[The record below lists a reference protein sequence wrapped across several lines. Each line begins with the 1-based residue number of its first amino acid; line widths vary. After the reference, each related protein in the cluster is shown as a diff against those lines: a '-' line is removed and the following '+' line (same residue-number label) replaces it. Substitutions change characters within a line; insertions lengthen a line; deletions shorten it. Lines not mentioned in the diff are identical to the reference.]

1 MRIPPNLI
9 ADGDEHITPAQ
20 LTLVALSQESID
32 ALVTKV
38 EGGAANVQDI
48 YPLAPLQEGILFHHL
63 MSGESDPYV
72 LSGVLAFRGREV
84 MERFV
89 SALQQVIDR
98 HDILRTGFFWEG
110 LEQPVQVVQRRA
122 TLPVSVV
129 ELDAGE
135 GDIVRQL
142 EARFDSR
149 GYRMDVSR
157 APLMHVHA
165 ACDGEHE
172 RWVARVLFH
181 HLSIDH
187 TTLERVIEEAR
198 AIGQGRVE
206 DLPRP
211 APFRNFV
218 AQARLGVSEADHE
231 AYFRAK
237 LGDIDEPTA
246 PFGLLSV
253 QGDGREIAEAAR
265 TLKPELSGA
274 LRGHARRLGVSAA
287 SMMHVAW
294 GLVLSRTTGRQDV
307 VFGTVLFGR
316 MQGGAQSDRALGLF
330 INTLPVRMR
339 VAQTGVEASVK
350 GTHAQLAE
358 LMRHEHAPLVLAQ
371 RCSGVPAQTPLFTSL
386 LNYRYS
392 KPKVAAAHIADGIE
406 LLDGHERTSYPLS
419 VTVDDHERD
428 FTIVAKVCERIGPQR
443 VCELMELALEQLTRA
458 LSANPGGELAELDV
472 LPAAERTQVLHGWNE
487 TGRAYARD
495 ACLHQL
501 FEAQVS
507 RTREAAAVIC
517 GDETLSYTDL
527 DARANRLAHYL
538 RGQGVGPDTR
548 VGLALGRGVEMMTG
562 LLAILKAGGAYVP
575 LDPGYASER
584 LRAIL
589 DDSRPAIVLADAAGR
604 TALDAL
610 AGAPPIADLH
620 ADASR
625 WSALPSTPPR
635 VEGLTPRHLA
645 YVIYT
650 SGSTGQPKGVMVEH
664 ASVVN
669 LWRALDE
676 AIYRT
681 HPSARRVSLNASIAF
696 DSLVKQWVQLLSGR
710 TLVVVPEPVRFDGRR
725 LLDAIGRD
733 RIDVFDCT
741 PSQLALIEGARGPED
756 EAYPQV
762 TLVGGEAIGEGMWSE
777 LASASSRTYYNV
789 YGPTEC
795 TVDATLARITAE
807 HAPHIGGPLANVR
820 AYVLNERLSPAPVG
834 VRGELYIGGAGVAR
848 GYLNRPELTRE
859 RFIDD
864 PFVAGGRL
872 YKTGDLARWR
882 TDGSL
887 EYLGRNDFQVKI
899 RGFRIELGEIEA
911 QLAKVTGVREV
922 VVLARDSA
930 AAVHDSAT
938 EHATPNAL
946 SPSLETSTATAAATA
961 TATATEK
968 RLVAYYTG
976 DADVAALRAQAAQ
989 HLPSYM
995 VPSAYVRL
1003 DAWPLTPNGKLDRR
1017 ALPAPA
1023 DDAYARAE
1031 YEAPRGAKEEAL
1043 AEIWRELLH
1052 VERVSRHDNFF
1063 ELGGHSLLAV
1073 QLVSRLRQALSV
1085 EVALGTVFDAPVLS
1099 ALAER
1104 LEAENTAVLP
1114 PIPLAPRDGR
1124 IALSLAQQRLWFLTQ
1139 LEGVSEAYHMS
1150 GAVRLDGPL
1159 NREVLQRALNRIV
1172 MRHEALRTCFAREEG
1187 EPIQVIQPHADLT
1200 VSYHD
1205 LREAKSIRHEAENR
1219 EQRAKDLS
1227 QAHASAPFDLS
1238 RDLPVRV
1245 LLLQL
1250 ADEAHVVQVVMHH
1263 IASDGWSVGVF
1274 LQELSALYGSF
1285 IAEQGDP
1292 LAPLPLQYA
1301 DYAAWQRR
1309 WLASGQLEKQGAFWQ
1324 TNLSGAPTLLE
1335 LPTDRPRPPKQSHAG
1350 ASVEVKLGAALSERV
1365 KRLSQRHG
1373 VTPYMTLLS
1382 SWAAVLS
1389 RLSGQEEVVIGSPV
1403 AGRNRTE
1410 VEALIGFF
1418 VNTLALRL
1426 DLSSEPTVGE
1436 LLKRTKAQVLSA
1448 QAHQDL
1454 PFDQVVERVKPPR
1467 STAHPPLFQVM
1478 FVWQNMPAGELTIP
1492 GLTIRAVETPLQTA
1506 QFELTLSLREAGD
1519 DIVGHLNYASALFDE
1534 STVRRYVTY
1543 WRRLLEGMTAG
1554 AADQTIVGLPLLDEA
1569 ERKQVVYAWNA
1580 TERDYPIEQCI
1591 HQLFEAQVDRKP
1603 EAIALT
1609 FEGQR
1614 LSYAELNARANRLA
1628 HYLQGRGVGPD
1639 RLVALCAERG
1649 IEMVVGLLAI
1659 LKAGGA
1665 YVPLD
1670 PAYASDRLRGIVED
1684 SQPALVLADAVGRAA
1699 LGELDGALPV
1709 IDLETDALRWREMPA
1724 TNPEV
1729 ASQHVHHL
1737 AYVIYTSGST
1747 GRPKGV
1753 MVEHAQVVRLFG
1765 ATQAWFGFDERDVWT
1780 LFHSHGFDFSVW
1792 EMWGALL
1799 HGGRLVIV
1807 PTEVTRTPSA
1817 FFALLCAEGVTV
1829 LNQTPSAFQAL
1840 MSAQEEREE
1849 AAGNI
1854 ERANVVAHRLRY
1866 VIFGGE
1872 ALEPRTL
1879 ASWYARHGERTQ
1891 LVNMYGITET
1901 TVHVTYCAL
1910 RAEDAMRLGASPIG
1924 VRIPDLQLYVL
1935 DARREPVPMGVTG
1948 ELYVGGAGVA
1958 RGYLNRPELTRE
1970 RFIDD
1975 PFVAG
1980 GRLYKTGD
1988 LARWRTDG
1996 SLEYLGRNDFQV
2008 KIRGFRI
2015 ELGEIEAQL
2024 AKVTG
2029 VREVV
2034 VLARDSAAEMR
2045 DNATPNAPMPKSS
2058 SETEKRLVAYYTGDA
2073 DVAAL
2078 RAQAAQ
2084 HLPSYM
2090 VPSAYVRLDAWPLTP
2105 NGKLDRRALPAP
2117 ADDAYARAEYEAPQG
2132 AKEEALAAIW
2142 RELLHVERVS
2152 RHDNFFELGGHSL
2165 LAIGVIERM
2174 RREGLHTDVRSIF
2187 NAQTLSDLAARA
2199 QTDDRSIQAPPNL
2212 IPARATRITP
2222 DMLPLVALTQT
2233 QIDMLAVQ
2241 VEGGAANIQDIYP
2254 LAPLQEGMVFHHLLH
2269 AESDAYMEAYF
2280 VGFRTRARLDRFL
2293 DALRM
2298 IVDRHDILR
2307 TGFFWEGLE
2316 QPVQIVQRRV
2326 RLPIEFVDLDPAD
2339 GDVLRQLE
2347 ARHDPRAHRLDIRRP
2362 ALLSCHA
2369 AHDPAAGRW
2378 LLCVMAHHLAIDNT
2392 SLKLLVAEEQAIEQG
2407 GFDALPPAPSFRN
2420 FIAQIASGV
2429 DRREHEAFFSAM
2441 LGDIDSPTHPFGLQ
2455 DVQGDGREIAEFQ
2468 QRLSPELSKAIRVCT
2483 RRLGVSPASLMHLA
2497 WAMVLSRATG
2507 RREAVFG
2514 TVLFGRMQG
2523 GERGMGMFINT
2534 LPIRI
2539 DVDERYVAEC
2549 LAHTHERVV
2558 QLIYHE
2564 HAPLALALR
2573 CSGLPARQAL
2583 FSSLLNYRHSEQA
2596 ARPPRDDDDI
2606 QYLDGNERT
2615 NYPLTVSI
2623 DDLGEAF
2630 SVTVQARHPAS
2641 PERIR
2646 AFMETA
2652 LEQLVRALDGTS
2664 GIAAPGVVMPRI
2676 AVRDIDVLPSEERHR
2691 LLVEW
2696 NDTAADY
2703 PQDQCLH
2710 RLFEAQAARHPDTI
2724 ALIADGEPVGYAEL
2738 NRRANRLARHLSAR
2752 GLQPD
2757 QRVAICID
2765 RGIDMVVAMLAVLK
2779 AGGAYVPLDPAYPS
2793 ERLDYLLRDCAPVAL
2808 LTHARLGASMQTRIV
2823 LALAR
2828 LDTGCALIDLES
2840 DADAWRHERDDDPP
2854 PSGLTPRHLAYV
2866 IYTSGSTGQPKGVM
2880 VEHRS
2885 VCNLVAWH
2893 AGAFDVG
2900 TGCRSASVAGVAF
2913 DATTWEVWAALCNG
2927 GCLSLAPGDAAS
2939 DPQALLRWWRAQELD
2954 VGFLV
2959 TPLAELAYATG
2970 QSNAGMRTLLIGG
2983 DRLSR
2988 WPDSMPPGQMLVNNY
3003 GPTEATVVAT
3013 SGRLQPGEATPPIG
3027 RPIANTRVYV
3037 LDAWL
3042 RPAPIGVAGELYI
3055 GGVQVAR
3062 GYLNRP
3068 ELTRERFIDDPF
3080 VAGGRLYKTGDLARW
3095 RTDGSLEY
3103 LGRNDFQ
3110 VKIRGFR
3117 IELGEIEAQ
3126 LAKVA
3131 GVREVV
3137 VLARDSAAEVHDSA
3151 TEHATPNALSPSPET
3166 STATAAATA
3175 TATATEKRLVA
3186 YYKGDADVAALRAQA
3201 AQHLPS
3207 YMVPSAYVRLD
3218 AWPLTPNGK
3227 LDRRALPAPA
3237 DDAYAR
3243 AEYEAPQGA
3252 KEEALAAIW
3261 RELLHVERVSRHD
3274 NFFELGGHSL
3284 LAVQLV
3290 SRLRQALSVEV
3301 ALGTVFDAPVL
3312 SALAERLEAENTA
3325 VLPPIP
3331 LTPRDGRIALSLA
3344 QQRLWFLTQLEGVSE
3359 AYHMSGAVRLDGP
3372 LNREVLQRALNRIVM
3387 RHEALRT
3394 CFARE
3399 EGEPIQ
3405 VIQPHADLT
3414 VSYHDLREAKSIR
3427 HEAGNR
3433 EQRAKD
3439 LSQAHASAPFDLSR
3453 DLPVRVLLLQL
3464 ADEAHV
3470 VQVVMH
3476 HIASD
3481 GWSVG
3486 VFLQELSA
3494 LYGSFIAEQ
3503 GDPLAPL
3510 PLQYADYA
3518 AWQRRW
3524 LASGQLEKQG
3534 AFWQTNLSGAPTL
3547 LELPTDRPRPPKQLH
3562 AGASVEVKLG
3572 AALSERVKRLSQR
3585 HGVTPYMTLLSS
3597 WAAVLSRLSGQEEVV
3612 IGSPVAGR
3620 NRTEVE
3626 PLIGFFV
3633 NTLALRLDLSSEPT
3647 VGELLKRTKA
3657 QVLSA
3662 QAHQDLPFDQ
3672 VVERVKP
3679 PRSTAHPPLF
3689 QVMFVWQNAHEGS
3702 LQIPGLRLST
3712 WGDPLTMAPFELTL
3726 AVREHQDDI
3735 ACTLTY
3741 ATSLFDRATVERYLG
3756 HWLRQ
3761 LDAMATDADPVV
3773 TGLPLLGEAERA
3785 QVLHGWNETGR
3796 AYARDACLHQLFEA
3810 QVSRTR
3816 EAAAVICGDETLS
3829 YTDLDARANRLAHYL
3844 RGQGVGPDTR
3854 VGLALGRGVEMM
3866 TGLLAILKAGGAY
3879 VPLDPGYASERLRAI
3894 LDDSR
3899 PAIVL
3904 ADAAGRTAL
3913 DALAGAPPIADLHAD
3928 ASRWS
3933 ALPSTPPRVEGLT
3946 PRHLAYVI
3954 YTSGSTGQPKGVMV
3968 EHASVVN
3975 LWRALDEAIYRT
3987 HPSARR
3993 VSLNASI
4000 AFDSLVKQWVQ
4011 LLSGRTLVVVPE
4023 PVRFDGRRLLD
4034 AIGRDRIDVFD
4045 CTPSQLALIEG
4056 ARGPEDEAFP
4066 QVTLV
4071 GGEAIGEG
4079 MWSELASASSRTYY
4093 NVYGP
4098 TECTVDATLARITA
4112 EHAPHIGG
4120 PLANVR
4126 AYVLNERLSPAPV
4139 GVRGELYIGGA
4150 GVARGYL
4157 NRPELTRERFI
4168 DDPFVAGGRLYRT
4181 GDLARWRTDGSL
4193 EYLGRNDFQVK
4204 IRGFRIELGEIEA
4217 QLAKVTGVRE
4227 VVVLARDSA
4236 SAVHDSATEHAAP
4249 DALSPSLET
4258 STATAAA
4265 TATATAT
4272 ATEKR
4277 LVAYYTGDADVA
4289 ALRAQAAQ
4297 HLPSYMVPSAYVRL
4311 DAWPLTPNG
4320 KLDRRALPAPADDA
4334 YARAEYEAPQG
4345 AKEEALAEIWRD
4357 LLQVDRISRHD
4368 NFFQLGGHSLLAISL
4383 GDMMRERGLHADV
4396 RTLFNAETLAALAA
4410 QSGTDSIDVD
4420 VPPNLIPVGA
4430 ARITPDMLPLVAL
4443 TQPQI
4448 DAIAQQ
4454 VDGGATN
4461 VQDIYPLAPLQEGM
4475 LFHHLL
4481 HTQGDLYLEPHLLAF
4496 RTRERLERFLSALQC
4511 VIDRHDVLR
4520 TGFFWEGVPQPVQV
4534 VWRRARLPVEY
4545 VELPDSHGDV
4555 ASQLEARCD
4564 PRRHR
4569 IDIGRAPL
4577 VHCHVAHDAR
4587 NDRWV
4592 LGVLTHH
4599 LVSDHTTLA
4608 LLAEE
4613 AQAFEQ
4619 GRGDALP
4626 PAVPFRNFV
4635 AHARLGTS
4643 EREHEAFFREMLGDV
4658 DEPTAPFGLLDVQG
4672 DGSAIVEHRR
4682 ALAPGLSR
4690 SVRAHARRLGV
4701 SAASVMHVAWSLVL
4715 ARTANRRDVVFGT
4728 VLFGRMQGGAHAH
4741 RTMGLFMNTLPVR
4754 IALDESDVETSLI
4767 ATHDRLA
4774 RLLRHE
4780 HAPLALAQRCS
4791 AVPAQAPLFTSLL
4804 NYRYSPHEEQG
4815 DATDDDVQFI
4825 AARERNNYPLTMI
4838 VDDTGEGFALT
4849 AQVDASIDAARVCA
4863 FMHTAL
4869 EQLVRALDDARG
4881 AVLAELD
4888 VLPADEHR
4896 CVVSAC
4902 NDTDA
4907 ELPGVDFVDRRFEA
4921 QAARTPEAIAVA
4933 CGAHALSYAALNR
4946 RANRLAHYLR
4956 AHGAGPERV
4965 VALALERSVD
4975 MMVGLLGILKSGSA
4989 YLPLDPAYPA
4999 ERLAY
5004 IVDDARPA
5012 LLLTEAALRD
5022 DWRDAGAPVV
5032 LLDADGP
5039 AIDACPDHNP
5049 DAAAGRDA
5057 RTLSSLAYVIY
5068 TSGSTGRPKGV
5079 MIEHRNLANL
5089 LGAMGEQPGIGA
5101 HDVLLA
5107 VTSLSFDIAAL
5118 ELFLPLL
5125 HGARAVIA
5133 ARDDAADPARL
5144 AHLIESSGASLMQA
5158 TPSTWRMLA
5167 QHGWPRSA
5175 RPLTLLCGGE
5185 ALPPALAER
5194 LLAHVP
5200 AIWNLY
5206 GPTETTVW
5214 STVRR
5219 VTTPVVDIGG
5229 PIANTQVYVL
5239 DERLR
5244 PAPIGVAGEL
5254 YIGGAGVAR
5263 GYLNRPELTRERFVD
5278 DPFRRGG
5285 RLYRTGDLARRRA
5298 DGNLEY
5304 LGRNDFQVKIRGFRI
5319 ELGEIEAQL
5328 AKAHGVQGVALAARD
5343 TPTADKRL
5351 VAYYVGDASA
5361 AALREHAAAR
5371 LPAYMVPAAYVRLAA
5386 WPLTP
5391 NGKLDRAALPA
5402 PDDEAYARAEY
5413 EAPRGEHECK
5423 LAAIWRAVLQ
5433 VERIGRHD
5441 DFFELGGHSLLAVRA
5456 VTAMRDAFGSDTSL
5470 RDLFARPVLKD
5481 LAEHASTAAR
5491 ARDAAIPKA
5500 ARGEPAPMSFAQQ
5513 RLWFLARMGG
5523 LGDAYHMPIAVR
5535 LRGALDVDALQR
5547 ALSRIV
5553 SRHDALRTTFALEG
5567 EQPVQRVHADD
5578 GAGLRLRIDDLRG
5591 CADAGARRARIL
5603 AGQASEPFDLARGPL
5618 VRGALVREADDVHT
5632 LCVTIHHIVSD
5643 GWSIDVF
5650 CRELSELYRAFAG
5663 GRPDPLPPLP
5673 VQYADYAAWQQRGI
5687 GGAALHAQAEYWRD
5701 ALAGAPTLLELPT
5714 DRPRPPQPD
5723 YAGATVGLALDAP
5736 LTAGL
5741 RALARRHGATL
5752 FMTVFAAWSVLLS
5765 RLSRQ
5770 TDVVIG
5776 TPSANRGHA
5785 QIEGLIGFFVN
5796 TIALRVDLDGAPT
5809 VAELLARVKART
5821 LAAQQHQD
5829 IPFEHV
5835 VERVQPARS
5844 LSHSPV
5850 FQAMFAWQHASR
5862 GEMRLEGLRAEPL
5875 DDAARTIAKFDLTLS
5890 LRESGDAI
5898 DGGLEYASALFERA
5912 TIERFAGYLRRL
5924 LEGMVA
5930 DDTQRVDALPML
5942 SRDERR
5948 DLIERRNA
5956 TARPYPANSGVH
5968 RLFEAQAARTPDATA
5983 IVDGATT
5990 LDYRALDARAN
6001 RIAHALAHAGVR
6013 AGDRVA
6019 LHLEPS
6025 IGLVAAQLAVLKLG
6039 AAYVPVDVGNPP
6051 ARKAFVAQDSGAR
6064 LVLGDAALDWPAAA
6078 GVPQRDLA
6086 ALLAGP
6092 WPSDAPARAPQCGG
6106 DTPAY
6111 VMYTSGSSGQPKGVL
6126 VTHRGIARLA
6136 VNSGY
6141 ATFDASD
6148 RFAFA
6153 SNPAFDASTFE
6164 VWTALLNGAS
6174 IGIVKRDD
6182 LLDLGALAGK
6192 LSSIGVTCLF
6202 LTTAL
6207 FNRCVSFDPAMF
6219 ARLRC
6224 VISGGERAD
6233 PAVYRKVME
6242 AGPPRHL
6249 LNAYGPTETTT
6260 FAAVWEAEPRTLAAQ
6275 AAPIGRPI
6283 GNTSVY
6289 VLDAYGAPVPVG
6301 VTGEI
6306 HIGGPGVAQG
6316 YLNRPALSAERFVR
6330 DPFVGGDA
6338 RMYRTGDLGR
6348 WRPDGMLDCIGRADF
6363 QVKIRGFRIELGEIE
6378 ACLLEHGALAQAA
6391 VLARDDGG
6399 DGGKT
6404 LVAYYVPRAGHEDGA
6419 PALRAHL
6426 AARLPE
6432 YMVPAAYVR
6441 LPAMPLTPNGK
6452 LERRALPA
6460 PDERSYVRRDYAAP
6474 QGEIE
6479 TTLARIWAE
6488 LFGIERVGRHDGFFE
6503 LGGHSLLAVRMVARV
6518 HDVLGVEVPLRALFA
6533 DPVLHVFASAV
6544 ARASTRQ
6551 ASSNLVAFR
6560 SAGTAAPLFFIHSG
6574 LGEIGFVGD
6583 LLPGIAPEI
6592 PVYGFAA
6599 VGFLAGETPHATIEE
6614 MAAQYVDAMRRVQ
6627 PHGPYRLAGWCA
6639 GGNIAFEMAHQ
6650 LIAADETV
6658 EFLCMIDSPTSA
6670 PIDRSVTACVLARI
6684 PDDIPEA
6691 LRTRLHALGDA
6702 FDVRGMLHACQAAGM
6717 LPIDLPT
6724 GLMER
6729 HVAVQY
6735 AIKHA
6740 KLNYVPPR
6748 LPVDV
6753 IHFVAQDEP
6762 MWRNGWAMDGW
6773 HDVADRVICLP
6784 ASGDHMTM
6792 VAAPHAEQLGRRI
6805 TEALAVHGGPRAD
6818 GAERGYAPRIAIQ
6831 TAPRDARAP
6840 TLFCIPGAGASVTT
6854 FSTLARHLPATFS
6867 VDGLQPRGLCGTMVP
6882 YLDVETAARAYL
6894 RSIRKAA
6901 PRGPYHLVGH
6911 SFGGWVAYEIAC
6923 RLQEQGERVATLM
6936 LLDTER
6942 PGATDIVRGRKT
6954 RVDALAKLVE
6964 LYEMHLGRPLGVS
6977 RDDLAALAHDAQIEH
6992 LRAALVRA
7000 KILPPSV
7007 HPNVLL
7013 GVVRVL
7019 EMNVNTPY
7027 RPAGLYAGTMHVV
7040 LIANAKADADLDAW
7054 RDEQAEQWRGL
7065 ADDVR
7070 IVRAGGN
7077 HMTML
7082 QPPHAASI
7090 AALLERTA
7098 GAPARLAQVH

>member
-1 MRIPPNLI
+1 MGEIEAQLAKVAGVRETVVLARDSGSPAGEKRLVAYYTGNADVAALREQATRHLPAYMVPSAYVRLDAWPLTPNGKLDRRALPAPADDAYARAEYEAPQGAKEEALAAIWKDLLPVERISRHDNFFELGGHSLLVIGLSEKLRAAGLHADVRVVYRASTLADLAAHLGTDNQDIRIPPNLI

-507 RTREAAAVIC
+507 RTPEAAAVIC

-610 AGAPPIADLH
+610 AGAPPIADLQ

-930 AAVHDSAT
+930 
-938 EHATPNAL
+938 
-946 SPSLETSTATAAATA
+946 
-961 TATATEK
+961 
-968 RLVAYYTG
+968 
-976 DADVAALRAQAAQ
+976 
-989 HLPSYM
+989 
-995 VPSAYVRL
+995 
-1003 DAWPLTPNGKLDRR
+1003 
-1017 ALPAPA
+1017 
-1023 DDAYARAE
+1023 
-1031 YEAPRGAKEEAL
+1031 
-1043 AEIWRELLH
+1043 
-1052 VERVSRHDNFF
+1052 
-1063 ELGGHSLLAV
+1063 
-1073 QLVSRLRQALSV
+1073 
-1085 EVALGTVFDAPVLS
+1085 
-1099 ALAER
+1099 
-1104 LEAENTAVLP
+1104 
-1114 PIPLAPRDGR
+1114 
-1124 IALSLAQQRLWFLTQ
+1124 
-1139 LEGVSEAYHMS
+1139 
-1150 GAVRLDGPL
+1150 
-1159 NREVLQRALNRIV
+1159 
-1172 MRHEALRTCFAREEG
+1172 
-1187 EPIQVIQPHADLT
+1187 
-1200 VSYHD
+1200 
-1205 LREAKSIRHEAENR
+1205 
-1219 EQRAKDLS
+1219 
-1227 QAHASAPFDLS
+1227 
-1238 RDLPVRV
+1238 
-1245 LLLQL
+1245 
-1250 ADEAHVVQVVMHH
+1250 
-1263 IASDGWSVGVF
+1263 
-1274 LQELSALYGSF
+1274 
-1285 IAEQGDP
+1285 
-1292 LAPLPLQYA
+1292 
-1301 DYAAWQRR
+1301 
-1309 WLASGQLEKQGAFWQ
+1309 
-1324 TNLSGAPTLLE
+1324 
-1335 LPTDRPRPPKQSHAG
+1335 
-1350 ASVEVKLGAALSERV
+1350 
-1365 KRLSQRHG
+1365 
-1373 VTPYMTLLS
+1373 
-1382 SWAAVLS
+1382 
-1389 RLSGQEEVVIGSPV
+1389 
-1403 AGRNRTE
+1403 
-1410 VEALIGFF
+1410 
-1418 VNTLALRL
+1418 
-1426 DLSSEPTVGE
+1426 
-1436 LLKRTKAQVLSA
+1436 
-1448 QAHQDL
+1448 
-1454 PFDQVVERVKPPR
+1454 
-1467 STAHPPLFQVM
+1467 
-1478 FVWQNMPAGELTIP
+1478 
-1492 GLTIRAVETPLQTA
+1492 
-1506 QFELTLSLREAGD
+1506 
-1519 DIVGHLNYASALFDE
+1519 
-1534 STVRRYVTY
+1534 
-1543 WRRLLEGMTAG
+1543 
-1554 AADQTIVGLPLLDEA
+1554 
-1569 ERKQVVYAWNA
+1569 
-1580 TERDYPIEQCI
+1580 
-1591 HQLFEAQVDRKP
+1591 
-1603 EAIALT
+1603 
-1609 FEGQR
+1609 
-1614 LSYAELNARANRLA
+1614 
-1628 HYLQGRGVGPD
+1628 
-1639 RLVALCAERG
+1639 
-1649 IEMVVGLLAI
+1649 
-1659 LKAGGA
+1659 
-1665 YVPLD
+1665 
-1670 PAYASDRLRGIVED
+1670 
-1684 SQPALVLADAVGRAA
+1684 
-1699 LGELDGALPV
+1699 
-1709 IDLETDALRWREMPA
+1709 
-1724 TNPEV
+1724 
-1729 ASQHVHHL
+1729 
-1737 AYVIYTSGST
+1737 
-1747 GRPKGV
+1747 
-1753 MVEHAQVVRLFG
+1753 
-1765 ATQAWFGFDERDVWT
+1765 
-1780 LFHSHGFDFSVW
+1780 
-1792 EMWGALL
+1792 
-1799 HGGRLVIV
+1799 
-1807 PTEVTRTPSA
+1807 
-1817 FFALLCAEGVTV
+1817 
-1829 LNQTPSAFQAL
+1829 
-1840 MSAQEEREE
+1840 
-1849 AAGNI
+1849 
-1854 ERANVVAHRLRY
+1854 
-1866 VIFGGE
+1866 
-1872 ALEPRTL
+1872 
-1879 ASWYARHGERTQ
+1879 
-1891 LVNMYGITET
+1891 
-1901 TVHVTYCAL
+1901 
-1910 RAEDAMRLGASPIG
+1910 
-1924 VRIPDLQLYVL
+1924 
-1935 DARREPVPMGVTG
+1935 
-1948 ELYVGGAGVA
+1948 
-1958 RGYLNRPELTRE
+1958 
-1970 RFIDD
+1970 
-1975 PFVAG
+1975 
-1980 GRLYKTGD
+1980 
-1988 LARWRTDG
+1988 
-1996 SLEYLGRNDFQV
+1996 
-2008 KIRGFRI
+2008 
-2015 ELGEIEAQL
+2015 
-2024 AKVTG
+2024 
-2029 VREVV
+2029 
-2034 VLARDSAAEMR
+2034 
-2045 DNATPNAPMPKSS
+2045 
-2058 SETEKRLVAYYTGDA
+2058 
-2073 DVAAL
+2073 
-2078 RAQAAQ
+2078 
-2084 HLPSYM
+2084 
-2090 VPSAYVRLDAWPLTP
+2090 
-2105 NGKLDRRALPAP
+2105 
-2117 ADDAYARAEYEAPQG
+2117 
-2132 AKEEALAAIW
+2132 
-2142 RELLHVERVS
+2142 
-2152 RHDNFFELGGHSL
+2152 
-2165 LAIGVIERM
+2165 
-2174 RREGLHTDVRSIF
+2174 
-2187 NAQTLSDLAARA
+2187 
-2199 QTDDRSIQAPPNL
+2199 
-2212 IPARATRITP
+2212 
-2222 DMLPLVALTQT
+2222 
-2233 QIDMLAVQ
+2233 
-2241 VEGGAANIQDIYP
+2241 
-2254 LAPLQEGMVFHHLLH
+2254 
-2269 AESDAYMEAYF
+2269 
-2280 VGFRTRARLDRFL
+2280 
-2293 DALRM
+2293 
-2298 IVDRHDILR
+2298 
-2307 TGFFWEGLE
+2307 
-2316 QPVQIVQRRV
+2316 
-2326 RLPIEFVDLDPAD
+2326 
-2339 GDVLRQLE
+2339 
-2347 ARHDPRAHRLDIRRP
+2347 
-2362 ALLSCHA
+2362 
-2369 AHDPAAGRW
+2369 
-2378 LLCVMAHHLAIDNT
+2378 
-2392 SLKLLVAEEQAIEQG
+2392 
-2407 GFDALPPAPSFRN
+2407 
-2420 FIAQIASGV
+2420 
-2429 DRREHEAFFSAM
+2429 
-2441 LGDIDSPTHPFGLQ
+2441 
-2455 DVQGDGREIAEFQ
+2455 
-2468 QRLSPELSKAIRVCT
+2468 
-2483 RRLGVSPASLMHLA
+2483 
-2497 WAMVLSRATG
+2497 
-2507 RREAVFG
+2507 
-2514 TVLFGRMQG
+2514 
-2523 GERGMGMFINT
+2523 
-2534 LPIRI
+2534 
-2539 DVDERYVAEC
+2539 
-2549 LAHTHERVV
+2549 
-2558 QLIYHE
+2558 
-2564 HAPLALALR
+2564 
-2573 CSGLPARQAL
+2573 
-2583 FSSLLNYRHSEQA
+2583 
-2596 ARPPRDDDDI
+2596 
-2606 QYLDGNERT
+2606 
-2615 NYPLTVSI
+2615 
-2623 DDLGEAF
+2623 
-2630 SVTVQARHPAS
+2630 
-2641 PERIR
+2641 
-2646 AFMETA
+2646 
-2652 LEQLVRALDGTS
+2652 
-2664 GIAAPGVVMPRI
+2664 
-2676 AVRDIDVLPSEERHR
+2676 
-2691 LLVEW
+2691 
-2696 NDTAADY
+2696 
-2703 PQDQCLH
+2703 
-2710 RLFEAQAARHPDTI
+2710 
-2724 ALIADGEPVGYAEL
+2724 
-2738 NRRANRLARHLSAR
+2738 
-2752 GLQPD
+2752 
-2757 QRVAICID
+2757 
-2765 RGIDMVVAMLAVLK
+2765 
-2779 AGGAYVPLDPAYPS
+2779 
-2793 ERLDYLLRDCAPVAL
+2793 
-2808 LTHARLGASMQTRIV
+2808 
-2823 LALAR
+2823 
-2828 LDTGCALIDLES
+2828 
-2840 DADAWRHERDDDPP
+2840 
-2854 PSGLTPRHLAYV
+2854 
-2866 IYTSGSTGQPKGVM
+2866 
-2880 VEHRS
+2880 
-2885 VCNLVAWH
+2885 
-2893 AGAFDVG
+2893 
-2900 TGCRSASVAGVAF
+2900 
-2913 DATTWEVWAALCNG
+2913 
-2927 GCLSLAPGDAAS
+2927 
-2939 DPQALLRWWRAQELD
+2939 
-2954 VGFLV
+2954 
-2959 TPLAELAYATG
+2959 
-2970 QSNAGMRTLLIGG
+2970 
-2983 DRLSR
+2983 
-2988 WPDSMPPGQMLVNNY
+2988 
-3003 GPTEATVVAT
+3003 
-3013 SGRLQPGEATPPIG
+3013 
-3027 RPIANTRVYV
+3027 
-3037 LDAWL
+3037 
-3042 RPAPIGVAGELYI
+3042 
-3055 GGVQVAR
+3055 
-3062 GYLNRP
+3062 
-3068 ELTRERFIDDPF
+3068 
-3080 VAGGRLYKTGDLARW
+3080 
-3095 RTDGSLEY
+3095 
-3103 LGRNDFQ
+3103 
-3110 VKIRGFR
+3110 
-3117 IELGEIEAQ
+3117 
-3126 LAKVA
+3126 
-3131 GVREVV
+3131 
-3137 VLARDSAAEVHDSA
+3137 
-3151 TEHATPNALSPSPET
+3151 
-3166 STATAAATA
+3166 
-3175 TATATEKRLVA
+3175 
-3186 YYKGDADVAALRAQA
+3186 
-3201 AQHLPS
+3201 
-3207 YMVPSAYVRLD
+3207 
-3218 AWPLTPNGK
+3218 
-3227 LDRRALPAPA
+3227 
-3237 DDAYAR
+3237 
-3243 AEYEAPQGA
+3243 
-3252 KEEALAAIW
+3252 
-3261 RELLHVERVSRHD
+3261 
-3274 NFFELGGHSL
+3274 
-3284 LAVQLV
+3284 
-3290 SRLRQALSVEV
+3290 
-3301 ALGTVFDAPVL
+3301 
-3312 SALAERLEAENTA
+3312 
-3325 VLPPIP
+3325 
-3331 LTPRDGRIALSLA
+3331 
-3344 QQRLWFLTQLEGVSE
+3344 
-3359 AYHMSGAVRLDGP
+3359 
-3372 LNREVLQRALNRIVM
+3372 
-3387 RHEALRT
+3387 
-3394 CFARE
+3394 
-3399 EGEPIQ
+3399 
-3405 VIQPHADLT
+3405 
-3414 VSYHDLREAKSIR
+3414 
-3427 HEAGNR
+3427 
-3433 EQRAKD
+3433 
-3439 LSQAHASAPFDLSR
+3439 
-3453 DLPVRVLLLQL
+3453 
-3464 ADEAHV
+3464 
-3470 VQVVMH
+3470 
-3476 HIASD
+3476 
-3481 GWSVG
+3481 
-3486 VFLQELSA
+3486 
-3494 LYGSFIAEQ
+3494 
-3503 GDPLAPL
+3503 
-3510 PLQYADYA
+3510 
-3518 AWQRRW
+3518 
-3524 LASGQLEKQG
+3524 
-3534 AFWQTNLSGAPTL
+3534 
-3547 LELPTDRPRPPKQLH
+3547 
-3562 AGASVEVKLG
+3562 
-3572 AALSERVKRLSQR
+3572 
-3585 HGVTPYMTLLSS
+3585 
-3597 WAAVLSRLSGQEEVV
+3597 
-3612 IGSPVAGR
+3612 
-3620 NRTEVE
+3620 
-3626 PLIGFFV
+3626 
-3633 NTLALRLDLSSEPT
+3633 
-3647 VGELLKRTKA
+3647 
-3657 QVLSA
+3657 
-3662 QAHQDLPFDQ
+3662 
-3672 VVERVKP
+3672 
-3679 PRSTAHPPLF
+3679 
-3689 QVMFVWQNAHEGS
+3689 
-3702 LQIPGLRLST
+3702 
-3712 WGDPLTMAPFELTL
+3712 
-3726 AVREHQDDI
+3726 
-3735 ACTLTY
+3735 
-3741 ATSLFDRATVERYLG
+3741 
-3756 HWLRQ
+3756 
-3761 LDAMATDADPVV
+3761 
-3773 TGLPLLGEAERA
+3773 
-3785 QVLHGWNETGR
+3785 
-3796 AYARDACLHQLFEA
+3796 
-3810 QVSRTR
+3810 
-3816 EAAAVICGDETLS
+3816 
-3829 YTDLDARANRLAHYL
+3829 
-3844 RGQGVGPDTR
+3844 
-3854 VGLALGRGVEMM
+3854 
-3866 TGLLAILKAGGAY
+3866 
-3879 VPLDPGYASERLRAI
+3879 
-3894 LDDSR
+3894 
-3899 PAIVL
+3899 
-3904 ADAAGRTAL
+3904 
-3913 DALAGAPPIADLHAD
+3913 
-3928 ASRWS
+3928 
-3933 ALPSTPPRVEGLT
+3933 
-3946 PRHLAYVI
+3946 
-3954 YTSGSTGQPKGVMV
+3954 
-3968 EHASVVN
+3968 
-3975 LWRALDEAIYRT
+3975 
-3987 HPSARR
+3987 
-3993 VSLNASI
+3993 
-4000 AFDSLVKQWVQ
+4000 
-4011 LLSGRTLVVVPE
+4011 
-4023 PVRFDGRRLLD
+4023 
-4034 AIGRDRIDVFD
+4034 
-4045 CTPSQLALIEG
+4045 
-4056 ARGPEDEAFP
+4056 
-4066 QVTLV
+4066 
-4071 GGEAIGEG
+4071 
-4079 MWSELASASSRTYY
+4079 
-4093 NVYGP
+4093 
-4098 TECTVDATLARITA
+4098 
-4112 EHAPHIGG
+4112 
-4120 PLANVR
+4120 
-4126 AYVLNERLSPAPV
+4126 
-4139 GVRGELYIGGA
+4139 
-4150 GVARGYL
+4150 
-4157 NRPELTRERFI
+4157 
-4168 DDPFVAGGRLYRT
+4168 
-4181 GDLARWRTDGSL
+4181 
-4193 EYLGRNDFQVK
+4193 
-4204 IRGFRIELGEIEA
+4204 
-4217 QLAKVTGVRE
+4217 
-4227 VVVLARDSA
+4227 

-4249 DALSPSLET
+4249 DALSPSPET

-4545 VELPDSHGDV
+4545 VELPDGHGDV

-5663 GRPDPLPPLP
+5663 GQPDPLPPLP

-6233 PAVYRKVME
+6233 PAVYRKVLE

>member
-1 MRIPPNLI
+1 MNVNSLLDLLQRKNIRIHVDRDELVVRAPRGALNAELTQALKKSKAELI
-9 ADGDEHITPAQ
+9 DVLRRRGAQASPDPVRITPAQ

-32 ALVTKV
+32 ALVAKV

-129 ELDAGE
+129 ELDARE

-142 EARFDSR
+142 ETRFDSR

-198 AIGQGRVE
+198 AIGQGRAE

-211 APFRNFV
+211 EPFRNFV

-265 TLKPELSGA
+265 RLKPELSGA

-350 GTHAQLAE
+350 ETHAQLAE

-392 KPKVAAAHIADGIE
+392 KPKVAAAHIADGVE
-406 LLDGHERTSYPLS
+406 LLDGHERTNYPVS
-419 VTVDDHERD
+419 VDIDDHGDDFKIRAQAAASVDPARVCDFLEVALTRLVDALERD
-428 FTIVAKVCERIGPQR
+428 PHGALRQLDILPEVEREEVVRRWNAGEKARPSR
-443 VCELMELALEQLTRA
+443 LCLHELFERQAARAPDAIAVIQDERA
-458 LSANPGGELAELDV
+458 LTYAELN
-472 LPAAERTQVLHGWNE
+472 R
-487 TGRAYARD
+487 
-495 ACLHQL
+495 C
-501 FEAQVS
+501 
-507 RTREAAAVIC
+507 
-517 GDETLSYTDL
+517 
-527 DARANRLAHYL
+527 ANRLAHYL
-538 RGQGVGPDTR
+538 R
-548 VGLALGRGVEMMTG
+548 ARGVRGGDRVALYARRSPE
-562 LLAILKAGGAYVP
+562 LLIGMLATLKAGGAYVP
-575 LDPGYASER
+575 LDPGYPAER
-584 LRAIL
+584 LTHMLL
-589 DDSRPAIVLADAAGR
+589 DSAPVVVLRDAAASNDVLVR
-604 TALDAL
+604 LN
-610 AGAPPIADLH
+610 AGTPILDLH
-620 ADASR
+620 ADDER
-625 WSALPSTPPR
+625 WSAQPSGNLKLCGSHEPDVGAR
-635 VEGLTPRHLA
+635 RLA

-650 SGSTGQPKGVMVEH
+650 SGSTGAPKGVMVEH

-669 LWRALDE
+669 QIGALTEYLELD
-676 AIYRT
+676 A
-681 HPSARRVSLNASIAF
+681 SDRVLQFSNIAF
-696 DSLVKQWVQLLSGR
+696 DASVEETFATLSCGATLVLRTDRWLADAETFWALCGAQRISIVDLPAQFFGQLALSGR
-710 TLVVVPEPVRFDGRR
+710 RAVPTGVRCVV
-725 LLDAIGRD
+725 I
-733 RIDVFDCT
+733 
-741 PSQLALIEGARGPED
+741 
-756 EAYPQV
+756 
-762 TLVGGEAIGEGMWSE
+762 GGEAVG
-777 LASASSRTYYNV
+777 ASALDAWFAEEGRRPRLFNT
-789 YGPTEC
+789 YGPTET
-795 TVDATLARITAE
+795 TVSVTVHEVRGRHDD
-807 HAPHIGGPLANVR
+807 ANVIGR
-820 AYVLNERLSPAPVG
+820 PIANTRVYVLDAWLRPAPIG
-834 VRGELYIGGAGVAR
+834 VAGELYIGGVQVAR

-1031 YEAPRGAKEEAL
+1031 YEAPQGAKEEAL
-1043 AEIWRELLH
+1043 AAIWRELLH

-1085 EVALGTVFDAPVLS
+1085 EVALSTVFDAPVLS
-1099 ALAER
+1099 ALASR
-1104 LEAENTAVLP
+1104 LDDNTAEVLP

-1200 VSYHD
+1200 MSYHD
-1205 LREAKSIRHEAENR
+1205 LREAESIRHEAGNR

-1227 QAHASAPFDLS
+1227 QAYASAPFDLS

-1285 IAEQGDP
+1285 IAEQDDP

-1382 SWAAVLS
+1382 SWAAVLG

-1543 WRRLLEGMTAG
+1543 WCRLLEGMTAG

-1609 FEGQR
+1609 FDGRR

-1628 HYLQGRGVGPD
+1628 HYLQARGVGPG

-1780 LFHSHGFDFSVW
+1780 LFHSYGFDFSVW

-1840 MSAQEEREE
+1840 MSAQEEREEAALKADVDAEAE

-2034 VLARDSAAEMR
+2034 VLARDSAAEVR
-2045 DNATPNAPMPKSS
+2045 DNATPNVPTPKSS

-2420 FIAQIASGV
+2420 FIAQIASGI

-2573 CSGLPARQAL
+2573 CSGLPAQQAL

-2664 GIAAPGVVMPRI
+2664 GVAAPGVVMPRI
-2676 AVRDIDVLPSEERHR
+2676 AVCDIDVLPSEERHR

-2808 LTHARLGASMQTRIV
+2808 LTHARLGASMQTRLV

-2840 DADAWRHERDDDPP
+2840 DAGAWRHERDDDPP

-3080 VAGGRLYKTGDLARW
+3080 VAGGRLYRTGDLARW

-3131 GVREVV
+3131 DVREVV

-3151 TEHATPNALSPSPET
+3151 TEHATPNAPSPSPET
-3166 STATAAATA
+3166 TTATAAATA
-3175 TATATEKRLVA
+3175 TATAIEKRLVA
-3186 YYKGDADVAALRAQA
+3186 YYTGDADVVALRAQA

-3312 SALAERLEAENTA
+3312 SALASRLDDNTAA

-3331 LTPRDGRIALSLA
+3331 LAPRDGRIALSLA

-3394 CFARE
+3394 CFVRE

-3414 VSYHDLREAKSIR
+3414 MSYHDLREAESIR

-3433 EQRAKD
+3433 EQRAKN

-3547 LELPTDRPRPPKQLH
+3547 LELPTDRPRPPKQSH

-3626 PLIGFFV
+3626 ALIGFFV

-3689 QVMFVWQNAHEGS
+3689 QVMFDWHNTPARA
-3702 LQIPGLRLST
+3702 LTMPGLTVSVASTETTTSQYDLVLSMQERN
-3712 WGDPLTMAPFELTL
+3712 GDIVGHLN
-3726 AVREHQDDI
+3726 
-3735 ACTLTY
+3735 Y
-3741 ATSLFDRATVERYLG
+3741 ATALFDEQTARRYARYWRRLLEG
-3756 HWLRQ
+3756 MTAGSANVSVAR
-3761 LDAMATDADPVV
+3761 
-3773 TGLPLLGEAERA
+3773 LPLLDEAERE
-3785 QVLHGWNETGR
+3785 QVVHEWNATER
-3796 AYARDACLHQLFEA
+3796 AYPIRQCIHQLFEA
-3810 QVSRTR
+3810 QAARTPN
-3816 EAAAVICGDETLS
+3816 AIAIAIGDERVTYAALNAS
-3829 YTDLDARANRLAHYL
+3829 ANRLARHL
-3844 RGQGVGPDTR
+3844 RALGVVADTR
-3854 VGLALGRGVEMM
+3854 VAVCIERGAPMM
-3866 TGLLAILKAGGAY
+3866 IALLAIWKAGGAY
-3879 VPLDPGYASERLRAI
+3879 VPLDPAYPRERIAYMLRDSAPIAVLTSRASRDLVASHLPDRAPLVVI
-3894 LDDSR
+3894 
-3899 PAIVL
+3899 
-3904 ADAAGRTAL
+3904 DAAACPW
-3913 DALAGAPPIADLHAD
+3913 DALSGDDLDPNDIELNA
-3928 ASRWS
+3928 
-3933 ALPSTPPRVEGLT
+3933 T
-3946 PRHLAYVI
+3946 HLCYVI
-3954 YTSGSTGQPKGVMV
+3954 YTSGSTGQPKGVMI
-3968 EHASVVN
+3968 EHRNLVN
-3975 LWRALDEAIYRT
+3975 YT
-3987 HPSARR
+3987 
-3993 VSLNASI
+3993 
-4000 AFDSLVKQWVQ
+4000 
-4011 LLSGRTLVVVPE
+4011 
-4023 PVRFDGRRLLD
+4023 LD
-4034 AIGRDRIDVFD
+4034 AIRWFGLGPGETVLQQNSLNFD
-4045 CTPSQLALIEG
+4045 LSLEEIVPALSSGAALAPAVELFGAGGSARGHSARPTMIHLTAAHWQQLVGEWHRAG
-4056 ARGPEDEAFP
+4056 ARPAAALEGVRLVN
-4066 QVTLV
+4066 VTGDALSPHKL
-4071 GGEAIGEG
+4071 EQWDAIRPAHTR
-4079 MWSELASASSRTYY
+4079 LINT
-4093 NVYGP
+4093 YGP
-4098 TECTVDATLARITA
+4098 TEITISCSA
-4112 EHAPHIGG
+4112 AYVRHAPGMSRVSIGR
-4120 PLANVR
+4120 PFANSRMYLLDARGEPV
-4126 AYVLNERLSPAPV
+4126 PV
-4139 GVRGELYIGGA
+4139 GVTGELYIGGD

-4157 NRPELTRERFI
+4157 NRPELSAERFV
-4168 DDPFVAGGRLYRT
+4168 DDPFRPGSRMYKT
-4181 GDLARWRTDGSL
+4181 GDLACRRGDG
-4193 EYLGRNDFQVK
+4193 EIEFVGRNDFQVK
-4204 IRGFRIELGEIEA
+4204 VRGFRVELSEVETRLAAVDGVQEIA
-4217 QLAKVTGVRE
+4217 
-4227 VVVLARDSA
+4227 VLARED
-4236 SAVHDSATEHAAP
+4236 AP
-4249 DALSPSLET
+4249 G
-4258 STATAAA
+4258 
-4265 TATATAT
+4265 
-4272 ATEKR
+4272 EKR
-4277 LVAYYTGDADVA
+4277 LVAYYTGAAEMA
-4289 ALRAQAAQ
+4289 ALRECAARD
-4297 HLPSYMVPSAYVRL
+4297 LPAYMMPAAYVCL
-4311 DAWPLTPNG
+4311 PALPLTPNG
-4320 KLDRRALPAPADDA
+4320 KLDRNALPPPAHDA
-4334 YARAEYEAPQG
+4334 DSNRGYEAPQG
-4345 AKEEALAEIWRD
+4345 DIEETLARIWEQ
-4357 LLQVDRISRHD
+4357 LLERERVGRHD
-4368 NFFQLGGHSLLAISL
+4368 NFFDLGGHSLLTVSL
-4383 GDMMRERGLHADV
+4383 IERMRQADLHADV
-4396 RTLFNAETLAALAA
+4396 AAL
-4410 QSGTDSIDVD
+4410 
-4420 VPPNLIPVGA
+4420 
-4430 ARITPDMLPLVAL
+4430 
-4443 TQPQI
+4443 
-4448 DAIAQQ
+4448 
-4454 VDGGATN
+4454 
-4461 VQDIYPLAPLQEGM
+4461 
-4475 LFHHLL
+4475 F
-4481 HTQGDLYLEPHLLAF
+4481 
-4496 RTRERLERFLSALQC
+4496 
-4511 VIDRHDVLR
+4511 
-4520 TGFFWEGVPQPVQV
+4520 
-4534 VWRRARLPVEY
+4534 
-4545 VELPDSHGDV
+4545 
-4555 ASQLEARCD
+4555 
-4564 PRRHR
+4564 
-4569 IDIGRAPL
+4569 
-4577 VHCHVAHDAR
+4577 
-4587 NDRWV
+4587 
-4592 LGVLTHH
+4592 
-4599 LVSDHTTLA
+4599 TTS
-4608 LLAEE
+4608 
-4613 AQAFEQ
+4613 
-4619 GRGDALP
+4619 
-4626 PAVPFRNFV
+4626 
-4635 AHARLGTS
+4635 T
-4643 EREHEAFFREMLGDV
+4643 
-4658 DEPTAPFGLLDVQG
+4658 
-4672 DGSAIVEHRR
+4672 
-4682 ALAPGLSR
+4682 
-4690 SVRAHARRLGV
+4690 
-4701 SAASVMHVAWSLVL
+4701 
-4715 ARTANRRDVVFGT
+4715 
-4728 VLFGRMQGGAHAH
+4728 
-4741 RTMGLFMNTLPVR
+4741 
-4754 IALDESDVETSLI
+4754 
-4767 ATHDRLA
+4767 
-4774 RLLRHE
+4774 
-4780 HAPLALAQRCS
+4780 
-4791 AVPAQAPLFTSLL
+4791 
-4804 NYRYSPHEEQG
+4804 
-4815 DATDDDVQFI
+4815 
-4825 AARERNNYPLTMI
+4825 
-4838 VDDTGEGFALT
+4838 
-4849 AQVDASIDAARVCA
+4849 
-4863 FMHTAL
+4863 
-4869 EQLVRALDDARG
+4869 
-4881 AVLAELD
+4881 LAEL
-4888 VLPADEHR
+4888 A
-4896 CVVSAC
+4896 AC
-4902 NDTDA
+4902 TTKLK
-4907 ELPGVDFVDRRFEA
+4907 E
-4921 QAARTPEAIAVA
+4921 I
-4933 CGAHALSYAALNR
+4933 
-4946 RANRLAHYLR
+4946 
-4956 AHGAGPERV
+4956 
-4965 VALALERSVD
+4965 
-4975 MMVGLLGILKSGSA
+4975 LL
-4989 YLPLDPAYPA
+4989 
-4999 ERLAY
+4999 
-5004 IVDDARPA
+5004 
-5012 LLLTEAALRD
+5012 
-5022 DWRDAGAPVV
+5022 
-5032 LLDADGP
+5032 
-5039 AIDACPDHNP
+5039 
-5049 DAAAGRDA
+5049 
-5057 RTLSSLAYVIY
+5057 
-5068 TSGSTGRPKGV
+5068 
-5079 MIEHRNLANL
+5079 
-5089 LGAMGEQPGIGA
+5089 
-5101 HDVLLA
+5101 
-5107 VTSLSFDIAAL
+5107 
-5118 ELFLPLL
+5118 
-5125 HGARAVIA
+5125 
-5133 ARDDAADPARL
+5133 
-5144 AHLIESSGASLMQA
+5144 
-5158 TPSTWRMLA
+5158 
-5167 QHGWPRSA
+5167 
-5175 RPLTLLCGGE
+5175 
-5185 ALPPALAER
+5185 
-5194 LLAHVP
+5194 
-5200 AIWNLY
+5200 
-5206 GPTETTVW
+5206 
-5214 STVRR
+5214 
-5219 VTTPVVDIGG
+5219 
-5229 PIANTQVYVL
+5229 
-5239 DERLR
+5239 
-5244 PAPIGVAGEL
+5244 
-5254 YIGGAGVAR
+5254 
-5263 GYLNRPELTRERFVD
+5263 
-5278 DPFRRGG
+5278 
-5285 RLYRTGDLARRRA
+5285 
-5298 DGNLEY
+5298 
-5304 LGRNDFQVKIRGFRI
+5304 
-5319 ELGEIEAQL
+5319 
-5328 AKAHGVQGVALAARD
+5328 
-5343 TPTADKRL
+5343 
-5351 VAYYVGDASA
+5351 
-5361 AALREHAAAR
+5361 
-5371 LPAYMVPAAYVRLAA
+5371 
-5386 WPLTP
+5386 
-5391 NGKLDRAALPA
+5391 
-5402 PDDEAYARAEY
+5402 
-5413 EAPRGEHECK
+5413 
-5423 LAAIWRAVLQ
+5423 
-5433 VERIGRHD
+5433 
-5441 DFFELGGHSLLAVRA
+5441 
-5456 VTAMRDAFGSDTSL
+5456 
-5470 RDLFARPVLKD
+5470 
-5481 LAEHASTAAR
+5481 
-5491 ARDAAIPKA
+5491 
-5500 ARGEPAPMSFAQQ
+5500 
-5513 RLWFLARMGG
+5513 
-5523 LGDAYHMPIAVR
+5523 
-5535 LRGALDVDALQR
+5535 
-5547 ALSRIV
+5547 
-5553 SRHDALRTTFALEG
+5553 
-5567 EQPVQRVHADD
+5567 
-5578 GAGLRLRIDDLRG
+5578 
-5591 CADAGARRARIL
+5591 
-5603 AGQASEPFDLARGPL
+5603 
-5618 VRGALVREADDVHT
+5618 
-5632 LCVTIHHIVSD
+5632 
-5643 GWSIDVF
+5643 
-5650 CRELSELYRAFAG
+5650 
-5663 GRPDPLPPLP
+5663 
-5673 VQYADYAAWQQRGI
+5673 
-5687 GGAALHAQAEYWRD
+5687 
-5701 ALAGAPTLLELPT
+5701 
-5714 DRPRPPQPD
+5714 
-5723 YAGATVGLALDAP
+5723 
-5736 LTAGL
+5736 
-5741 RALARRHGATL
+5741 
-5752 FMTVFAAWSVLLS
+5752 
-5765 RLSRQ
+5765 
-5770 TDVVIG
+5770 
-5776 TPSANRGHA
+5776 
-5785 QIEGLIGFFVN
+5785 
-5796 TIALRVDLDGAPT
+5796 
-5809 VAELLARVKART
+5809 
-5821 LAAQQHQD
+5821 
-5829 IPFEHV
+5829 
-5835 VERVQPARS
+5835 
-5844 LSHSPV
+5844 
-5850 FQAMFAWQHASR
+5850 
-5862 GEMRLEGLRAEPL
+5862 
-5875 DDAARTIAKFDLTLS
+5875 
-5890 LRESGDAI
+5890 
-5898 DGGLEYASALFERA
+5898 
-5912 TIERFAGYLRRL
+5912 
-5924 LEGMVA
+5924 
-5930 DDTQRVDALPML
+5930 
-5942 SRDERR
+5942 
-5948 DLIERRNA
+5948 
-5956 TARPYPANSGVH
+5956 
-5968 RLFEAQAARTPDATA
+5968 
-5983 IVDGATT
+5983 
-5990 LDYRALDARAN
+5990 
-6001 RIAHALAHAGVR
+6001 
-6013 AGDRVA
+6013 
-6019 LHLEPS
+6019 
-6025 IGLVAAQLAVLKLG
+6025 
-6039 AAYVPVDVGNPP
+6039 
-6051 ARKAFVAQDSGAR
+6051 
-6064 LVLGDAALDWPAAA
+6064 
-6078 GVPQRDLA
+6078 
-6086 ALLAGP
+6086 
-6092 WPSDAPARAPQCGG
+6092 
-6106 DTPAY
+6106 
-6111 VMYTSGSSGQPKGVL
+6111 
-6126 VTHRGIARLA
+6126 
-6136 VNSGY
+6136 
-6141 ATFDASD
+6141 
-6148 RFAFA
+6148 
-6153 SNPAFDASTFE
+6153 
-6164 VWTALLNGAS
+6164 
-6174 IGIVKRDD
+6174 
-6182 LLDLGALAGK
+6182 
-6192 LSSIGVTCLF
+6192 
-6202 LTTAL
+6202 
-6207 FNRCVSFDPAMF
+6207 
-6219 ARLRC
+6219 
-6224 VISGGERAD
+6224 
-6233 PAVYRKVME
+6233 
-6242 AGPPRHL
+6242 
-6249 LNAYGPTETTT
+6249 
-6260 FAAVWEAEPRTLAAQ
+6260 
-6275 AAPIGRPI
+6275 
-6283 GNTSVY
+6283 
-6289 VLDAYGAPVPVG
+6289 
-6301 VTGEI
+6301 
-6306 HIGGPGVAQG
+6306 
-6316 YLNRPALSAERFVR
+6316 
-6330 DPFVGGDA
+6330 
-6338 RMYRTGDLGR
+6338 
-6348 WRPDGMLDCIGRADF
+6348 
-6363 QVKIRGFRIELGEIE
+6363 
-6378 ACLLEHGALAQAA
+6378 
-6391 VLARDDGG
+6391 
-6399 DGGKT
+6399 
-6404 LVAYYVPRAGHEDGA
+6404 
-6419 PALRAHL
+6419 
-6426 AARLPE
+6426 
-6432 YMVPAAYVR
+6432 
-6441 LPAMPLTPNGK
+6441 
-6452 LERRALPA
+6452 
-6460 PDERSYVRRDYAAP
+6460 
-6474 QGEIE
+6474 
-6479 TTLARIWAE
+6479 
-6488 LFGIERVGRHDGFFE
+6488 
-6503 LGGHSLLAVRMVARV
+6503 
-6518 HDVLGVEVPLRALFA
+6518 
-6533 DPVLHVFASAV
+6533 
-6544 ARASTRQ
+6544 
-6551 ASSNLVAFR
+6551 
-6560 SAGTAAPLFFIHSG
+6560 
-6574 LGEIGFVGD
+6574 
-6583 LLPGIAPEI
+6583 
-6592 PVYGFAA
+6592 
-6599 VGFLAGETPHATIEE
+6599 
-6614 MAAQYVDAMRRVQ
+6614 
-6627 PHGPYRLAGWCA
+6627 
-6639 GGNIAFEMAHQ
+6639 
-6650 LIAADETV
+6650 
-6658 EFLCMIDSPTSA
+6658 
-6670 PIDRSVTACVLARI
+6670 
-6684 PDDIPEA
+6684 
-6691 LRTRLHALGDA
+6691 
-6702 FDVRGMLHACQAAGM
+6702 
-6717 LPIDLPT
+6717 
-6724 GLMER
+6724 
-6729 HVAVQY
+6729 
-6735 AIKHA
+6735 
-6740 KLNYVPPR
+6740 
-6748 LPVDV
+6748 
-6753 IHFVAQDEP
+6753 
-6762 MWRNGWAMDGW
+6762 
-6773 HDVADRVICLP
+6773 
-6784 ASGDHMTM
+6784 
-6792 VAAPHAEQLGRRI
+6792 
-6805 TEALAVHGGPRAD
+6805 
-6818 GAERGYAPRIAIQ
+6818 
-6831 TAPRDARAP
+6831 
-6840 TLFCIPGAGASVTT
+6840 
-6854 FSTLARHLPATFS
+6854 
-6867 VDGLQPRGLCGTMVP
+6867 
-6882 YLDVETAARAYL
+6882 
-6894 RSIRKAA
+6894 
-6901 PRGPYHLVGH
+6901 
-6911 SFGGWVAYEIAC
+6911 
-6923 RLQEQGERVATLM
+6923 
-6936 LLDTER
+6936 
-6942 PGATDIVRGRKT
+6942 
-6954 RVDALAKLVE
+6954 
-6964 LYEMHLGRPLGVS
+6964 
-6977 RDDLAALAHDAQIEH
+6977 
-6992 LRAALVRA
+6992 
-7000 KILPPSV
+7000 
-7007 HPNVLL
+7007 
-7013 GVVRVL
+7013 
-7019 EMNVNTPY
+7019 
-7027 RPAGLYAGTMHVV
+7027 
-7040 LIANAKADADLDAW
+7040 
-7054 RDEQAEQWRGL
+7054 
-7065 ADDVR
+7065 
-7070 IVRAGGN
+7070 
-7077 HMTML
+7077 
-7082 QPPHAASI
+7082 
-7090 AALLERTA
+7090 
-7098 GAPARLAQVH
+7098 

>member
-1 MRIPPNLI
+1 MHARAFHSVISPYHIRLPLRRIRIIREYVNTTQEYGVMTDMLDSSEISVRDDIDPVPGAAPERVLALTAGQYGIWLDQMLNPDLPCYILGAILRIDGTFDEALLTSVVNEVVNANDSLRAVLVSEGGSVRQRVLSDVELEIAHIDFSGSVHPHDSAWRYMRTAFDTAFALDGLLCDFRIVRESPSRTYWMYRCHHLVADGQSVSMICRMIVDLYNRRASADMARIEPTPSYFDSLDDDRKYAESSRYERDAQFWQDKFSSLPPPLLSSRSSEAAARPASFPDGQVNLTIERTKYDRLGRIAEASGCTIVHVMFGVLALYFSRAFQVDEVVIGMPVHNRSTAQQKRAIGMFASVVPIRIPVDGNERFVSLLNGVSAELRHCYRHQRFPIAELNRRLGLVRTGRRQLFDLTLSFEKFPLDFYIGDVKLGLTSMRHRFEQTPITVNVQDYHEDQDLVMQFNYDVNAFSHAEVDNIGTRIGGLLDALIEHHDDMPVGMLPLLDEAERKQVVYEWNATERDYPIEQCIHQLFEAQVDRKPEAIALTFDGRRLGYAELNARANRLAHYLQARGVGPDRLVALCAERGIEMVVGLLAILKAGGAYVPLDPSHPPERLRRMLDDTNPVAVLVDDIGADALASFESHVAARSPRVHLSRDIAQWRACSPANPSTPRERAARRLAYVIYTSGSSGEPKGVMNEHRGVVNRLWWMQQTYALDERDAVLQKTPFSFDVSVWEFFWPLMSGARLVIAKPEGHKDPAYLSELIDRERVTTLHFVPSMLQAFLEDEGAARGCGSVKRVMCSGEALPPSLVKRFYRCLPDARLHNLYGPTEAAVDVTAWACDAEEGGASVPIGRPIANTRIYVLDGYGQPVPRGVAGELYIGGVQVARGYLNRPELTRERFVDDPFVAGGRLYKTGDLARWRTDGSLEYLGRNDFQVKIRGFRIELGEIEAQLAKVAGVRETVVLARDSGSPADEKRLVAYYTGNADVAALREQATRHLPAYMVPLAYVRLDAWPLTPNGKLDRRALPAPADDAYARAEYEAPQGAKEEALAAIWKDLLPVERISRHDNFFELGGHSLLVIGLSEKLRAAGLHADVRVVYRASTLADLAAHLGTDNQDIRIPPNLI

-72 LSGVLAFRGREV
+72 LSGVLAFRSREV

-129 ELDAGE
+129 ELDARE

-142 EARFDSR
+142 ETRFDSR

-211 APFRNFV
+211 VPFRNFV

-265 TLKPELSGA
+265 RLKPELSGA

-339 VAQTGVEASVK
+339 VAQTSVEASVK
-350 GTHAQLAE
+350 ETHAQLAE

-458 LSANPGGELAELDV
+458 LGANPGGELAELDV

-507 RTREAAAVIC
+507 RTPEAAAVIC

-610 AGAPPIADLH
+610 AGAPPIADLQ

-676 AIYRT
+676 AIYRA

-777 LASASSRTYYNV
+777 LASVSSRTYYNV

-872 YKTGDLARWR
+872 YRTGDLARWR
-882 TDGSL
+882 TDGRL

-911 QLAKVTGVREV
+911 QLAKVADVREV

-930 AAVHDSAT
+930 AEVHDSAT
-938 EHATPNAL
+938 EHATPNAP
-946 SPSLETSTATAAATA
+946 SPSPETSTATAAATA

-976 DADVAALRAQAAQ
+976 DADVTALRAQAAQ

-1031 YEAPRGAKEEAL
+1031 YEAPQGAKEEAL
-1043 AEIWRELLH
+1043 AAIWRELLH

-1200 VSYHD
+1200 MSYHD
-1205 LREAKSIRHEAENR
+1205 LREAESIRHEAGNL

-1250 ADEAHVVQVVMHH
+1250 EDEAHVVQVVMHH

-1478 FVWQNMPAGELTIP
+1478 FVWQN
-1492 GLTIRAVETPLQTA
+1492 
-1506 QFELTLSLREAGD
+1506 
-1519 DIVGHLNYASALFDE
+1519 
-1534 STVRRYVTY
+1534 
-1543 WRRLLEGMTAG
+1543 
-1554 AADQTIVGLPLLDEA
+1554 
-1569 ERKQVVYAWNA
+1569 
-1580 TERDYPIEQCI
+1580 
-1591 HQLFEAQVDRKP
+1591 
-1603 EAIALT
+1603 
-1609 FEGQR
+1609 
-1614 LSYAELNARANRLA
+1614 
-1628 HYLQGRGVGPD
+1628 
-1639 RLVALCAERG
+1639 
-1649 IEMVVGLLAI
+1649 
-1659 LKAGGA
+1659 
-1665 YVPLD
+1665 
-1670 PAYASDRLRGIVED
+1670 
-1684 SQPALVLADAVGRAA
+1684 
-1699 LGELDGALPV
+1699 
-1709 IDLETDALRWREMPA
+1709 
-1724 TNPEV
+1724 
-1729 ASQHVHHL
+1729 
-1737 AYVIYTSGST
+1737 
-1747 GRPKGV
+1747 
-1753 MVEHAQVVRLFG
+1753 
-1765 ATQAWFGFDERDVWT
+1765 
-1780 LFHSHGFDFSVW
+1780 
-1792 EMWGALL
+1792 
-1799 HGGRLVIV
+1799 
-1807 PTEVTRTPSA
+1807 
-1817 FFALLCAEGVTV
+1817 
-1829 LNQTPSAFQAL
+1829 
-1840 MSAQEEREE
+1840 
-1849 AAGNI
+1849 
-1854 ERANVVAHRLRY
+1854 
-1866 VIFGGE
+1866 
-1872 ALEPRTL
+1872 
-1879 ASWYARHGERTQ
+1879 
-1891 LVNMYGITET
+1891 
-1901 TVHVTYCAL
+1901 
-1910 RAEDAMRLGASPIG
+1910 
-1924 VRIPDLQLYVL
+1924 
-1935 DARREPVPMGVTG
+1935 
-1948 ELYVGGAGVA
+1948 
-1958 RGYLNRPELTRE
+1958 
-1970 RFIDD
+1970 
-1975 PFVAG
+1975 
-1980 GRLYKTGD
+1980 
-1988 LARWRTDG
+1988 
-1996 SLEYLGRNDFQV
+1996 
-2008 KIRGFRI
+2008 
-2015 ELGEIEAQL
+2015 
-2024 AKVTG
+2024 
-2029 VREVV
+2029 
-2034 VLARDSAAEMR
+2034 
-2045 DNATPNAPMPKSS
+2045 
-2058 SETEKRLVAYYTGDA
+2058 
-2073 DVAAL
+2073 
-2078 RAQAAQ
+2078 
-2084 HLPSYM
+2084 
-2090 VPSAYVRLDAWPLTP
+2090 
-2105 NGKLDRRALPAP
+2105 
-2117 ADDAYARAEYEAPQG
+2117 
-2132 AKEEALAAIW
+2132 
-2142 RELLHVERVS
+2142 
-2152 RHDNFFELGGHSL
+2152 
-2165 LAIGVIERM
+2165 
-2174 RREGLHTDVRSIF
+2174 
-2187 NAQTLSDLAARA
+2187 
-2199 QTDDRSIQAPPNL
+2199 
-2212 IPARATRITP
+2212 
-2222 DMLPLVALTQT
+2222 
-2233 QIDMLAVQ
+2233 
-2241 VEGGAANIQDIYP
+2241 
-2254 LAPLQEGMVFHHLLH
+2254 
-2269 AESDAYMEAYF
+2269 
-2280 VGFRTRARLDRFL
+2280 
-2293 DALRM
+2293 
-2298 IVDRHDILR
+2298 
-2307 TGFFWEGLE
+2307 
-2316 QPVQIVQRRV
+2316 
-2326 RLPIEFVDLDPAD
+2326 
-2339 GDVLRQLE
+2339 
-2347 ARHDPRAHRLDIRRP
+2347 
-2362 ALLSCHA
+2362 
-2369 AHDPAAGRW
+2369 
-2378 LLCVMAHHLAIDNT
+2378 
-2392 SLKLLVAEEQAIEQG
+2392 
-2407 GFDALPPAPSFRN
+2407 
-2420 FIAQIASGV
+2420 
-2429 DRREHEAFFSAM
+2429 
-2441 LGDIDSPTHPFGLQ
+2441 
-2455 DVQGDGREIAEFQ
+2455 
-2468 QRLSPELSKAIRVCT
+2468 
-2483 RRLGVSPASLMHLA
+2483 
-2497 WAMVLSRATG
+2497 
-2507 RREAVFG
+2507 
-2514 TVLFGRMQG
+2514 
-2523 GERGMGMFINT
+2523 
-2534 LPIRI
+2534 
-2539 DVDERYVAEC
+2539 
-2549 LAHTHERVV
+2549 
-2558 QLIYHE
+2558 
-2564 HAPLALALR
+2564 
-2573 CSGLPARQAL
+2573 
-2583 FSSLLNYRHSEQA
+2583 
-2596 ARPPRDDDDI
+2596 
-2606 QYLDGNERT
+2606 
-2615 NYPLTVSI
+2615 
-2623 DDLGEAF
+2623 
-2630 SVTVQARHPAS
+2630 
-2641 PERIR
+2641 
-2646 AFMETA
+2646 
-2652 LEQLVRALDGTS
+2652 
-2664 GIAAPGVVMPRI
+2664 
-2676 AVRDIDVLPSEERHR
+2676 
-2691 LLVEW
+2691 
-2696 NDTAADY
+2696 
-2703 PQDQCLH
+2703 
-2710 RLFEAQAARHPDTI
+2710 
-2724 ALIADGEPVGYAEL
+2724 
-2738 NRRANRLARHLSAR
+2738 
-2752 GLQPD
+2752 
-2757 QRVAICID
+2757 
-2765 RGIDMVVAMLAVLK
+2765 
-2779 AGGAYVPLDPAYPS
+2779 
-2793 ERLDYLLRDCAPVAL
+2793 
-2808 LTHARLGASMQTRIV
+2808 
-2823 LALAR
+2823 
-2828 LDTGCALIDLES
+2828 
-2840 DADAWRHERDDDPP
+2840 
-2854 PSGLTPRHLAYV
+2854 
-2866 IYTSGSTGQPKGVM
+2866 
-2880 VEHRS
+2880 
-2885 VCNLVAWH
+2885 
-2893 AGAFDVG
+2893 
-2900 TGCRSASVAGVAF
+2900 
-2913 DATTWEVWAALCNG
+2913 
-2927 GCLSLAPGDAAS
+2927 
-2939 DPQALLRWWRAQELD
+2939 
-2954 VGFLV
+2954 
-2959 TPLAELAYATG
+2959 
-2970 QSNAGMRTLLIGG
+2970 
-2983 DRLSR
+2983 
-2988 WPDSMPPGQMLVNNY
+2988 
-3003 GPTEATVVAT
+3003 
-3013 SGRLQPGEATPPIG
+3013 
-3027 RPIANTRVYV
+3027 
-3037 LDAWL
+3037 
-3042 RPAPIGVAGELYI
+3042 
-3055 GGVQVAR
+3055 
-3062 GYLNRP
+3062 
-3068 ELTRERFIDDPF
+3068 
-3080 VAGGRLYKTGDLARW
+3080 
-3095 RTDGSLEY
+3095 
-3103 LGRNDFQ
+3103 
-3110 VKIRGFR
+3110 
-3117 IELGEIEAQ
+3117 
-3126 LAKVA
+3126 
-3131 GVREVV
+3131 
-3137 VLARDSAAEVHDSA
+3137 
-3151 TEHATPNALSPSPET
+3151 
-3166 STATAAATA
+3166 
-3175 TATATEKRLVA
+3175 
-3186 YYKGDADVAALRAQA
+3186 
-3201 AQHLPS
+3201 
-3207 YMVPSAYVRLD
+3207 
-3218 AWPLTPNGK
+3218 
-3227 LDRRALPAPA
+3227 
-3237 DDAYAR
+3237 
-3243 AEYEAPQGA
+3243 
-3252 KEEALAAIW
+3252 
-3261 RELLHVERVSRHD
+3261 
-3274 NFFELGGHSL
+3274 
-3284 LAVQLV
+3284 
-3290 SRLRQALSVEV
+3290 
-3301 ALGTVFDAPVL
+3301 
-3312 SALAERLEAENTA
+3312 
-3325 VLPPIP
+3325 
-3331 LTPRDGRIALSLA
+3331 
-3344 QQRLWFLTQLEGVSE
+3344 
-3359 AYHMSGAVRLDGP
+3359 
-3372 LNREVLQRALNRIVM
+3372 
-3387 RHEALRT
+3387 
-3394 CFARE
+3394 
-3399 EGEPIQ
+3399 
-3405 VIQPHADLT
+3405 
-3414 VSYHDLREAKSIR
+3414 
-3427 HEAGNR
+3427 
-3433 EQRAKD
+3433 
-3439 LSQAHASAPFDLSR
+3439 
-3453 DLPVRVLLLQL
+3453 
-3464 ADEAHV
+3464 
-3470 VQVVMH
+3470 
-3476 HIASD
+3476 
-3481 GWSVG
+3481 
-3486 VFLQELSA
+3486 
-3494 LYGSFIAEQ
+3494 
-3503 GDPLAPL
+3503 
-3510 PLQYADYA
+3510 
-3518 AWQRRW
+3518 
-3524 LASGQLEKQG
+3524 
-3534 AFWQTNLSGAPTL
+3534 
-3547 LELPTDRPRPPKQLH
+3547 
-3562 AGASVEVKLG
+3562 
-3572 AALSERVKRLSQR
+3572 
-3585 HGVTPYMTLLSS
+3585 
-3597 WAAVLSRLSGQEEVV
+3597 
-3612 IGSPVAGR
+3612 
-3620 NRTEVE
+3620 
-3626 PLIGFFV
+3626 
-3633 NTLALRLDLSSEPT
+3633 
-3647 VGELLKRTKA
+3647 
-3657 QVLSA
+3657 
-3662 QAHQDLPFDQ
+3662 
-3672 VVERVKP
+3672 
-3679 PRSTAHPPLF
+3679 
-3689 QVMFVWQNAHEGS
+3689 AHEGS

-3810 QVSRTR
+3810 QVSRTP

-3894 LDDSR
+3894 LGDSR

-3913 DALAGAPPIADLHAD
+3913 DALAGAPPIADLQAD

-3975 LWRALDEAIYRT
+3975 LWRAVDEAIYRA

-4056 ARGPEDEAFP
+4056 ARGPEDEAYP

-4079 MWSELASASSRTYY
+4079 MWSELASVSSRTYY

-4168 DDPFVAGGRLYRT
+4168 DDPFVAGGRLYKT
-4181 GDLARWRTDGSL
+4181 GDLARWRTDGKL

-4236 SAVHDSATEHAAP
+4236 SEVHDSATEHATP
-4249 DALSPSLET
+4249 NALSPSPET

-4265 TATATAT
+4265 TAATTATAT

-4357 LLQVDRISRHD
+4357 LLQVDQISRHD

-5049 DAAAGRDA
+5049 DDAGRDA

-5491 ARDAAIPKA
+5491 ARDAAIPKV

-6233 PAVYRKVME
+6233 PAVYRKVLE

>member
-1 MRIPPNLI
+1 
-9 ADGDEHITPAQ
+9 
-20 LTLVALSQESID
+20 
-32 ALVTKV
+32 
-38 EGGAANVQDI
+38 
-48 YPLAPLQEGILFHHL
+48 
-63 MSGESDPYV
+63 
-72 LSGVLAFRGREV
+72 
-84 MERFV
+84 
-89 SALQQVIDR
+89 
-98 HDILRTGFFWEG
+98 
-110 LEQPVQVVQRRA
+110 
-122 TLPVSVV
+122 
-129 ELDAGE
+129 
-135 GDIVRQL
+135 
-142 EARFDSR
+142 
-149 GYRMDVSR
+149 
-157 APLMHVHA
+157 
-165 ACDGEHE
+165 
-172 RWVARVLFH
+172 
-181 HLSIDH
+181 
-187 TTLERVIEEAR
+187 
-198 AIGQGRVE
+198 
-206 DLPRP
+206 
-211 APFRNFV
+211 
-218 AQARLGVSEADHE
+218 
-231 AYFRAK
+231 
-237 LGDIDEPTA
+237 
-246 PFGLLSV
+246 
-253 QGDGREIAEAAR
+253 
-265 TLKPELSGA
+265 
-274 LRGHARRLGVSAA
+274 
-287 SMMHVAW
+287 
-294 GLVLSRTTGRQDV
+294 
-307 VFGTVLFGR
+307 
-316 MQGGAQSDRALGLF
+316 
-330 INTLPVRMR
+330 
-339 VAQTGVEASVK
+339 
-350 GTHAQLAE
+350 
-358 LMRHEHAPLVLAQ
+358 
-371 RCSGVPAQTPLFTSL
+371 
-386 LNYRYS
+386 
-392 KPKVAAAHIADGIE
+392 
-406 LLDGHERTSYPLS
+406 
-419 VTVDDHERD
+419 
-428 FTIVAKVCERIGPQR
+428 
-443 VCELMELALEQLTRA
+443 
-458 LSANPGGELAELDV
+458 
-472 LPAAERTQVLHGWNE
+472 
-487 TGRAYARD
+487 
-495 ACLHQL
+495 
-501 FEAQVS
+501 
-507 RTREAAAVIC
+507 
-517 GDETLSYTDL
+517 
-527 DARANRLAHYL
+527 
-538 RGQGVGPDTR
+538 
-548 VGLALGRGVEMMTG
+548 
-562 LLAILKAGGAYVP
+562 
-575 LDPGYASER
+575 
-584 LRAIL
+584 
-589 DDSRPAIVLADAAGR
+589 
-604 TALDAL
+604 
-610 AGAPPIADLH
+610 
-620 ADASR
+620 
-625 WSALPSTPPR
+625 
-635 VEGLTPRHLA
+635 
-645 YVIYT
+645 
-650 SGSTGQPKGVMVEH
+650 
-664 ASVVN
+664 
-669 LWRALDE
+669 
-676 AIYRT
+676 
-681 HPSARRVSLNASIAF
+681 
-696 DSLVKQWVQLLSGR
+696 
-710 TLVVVPEPVRFDGRR
+710 
-725 LLDAIGRD
+725 
-733 RIDVFDCT
+733 
-741 PSQLALIEGARGPED
+741 
-756 EAYPQV
+756 
-762 TLVGGEAIGEGMWSE
+762 
-777 LASASSRTYYNV
+777 
-789 YGPTEC
+789 
-795 TVDATLARITAE
+795 
-807 HAPHIGGPLANVR
+807 
-820 AYVLNERLSPAPVG
+820 
-834 VRGELYIGGAGVAR
+834 
-848 GYLNRPELTRE
+848 
-859 RFIDD
+859 
-864 PFVAGGRL
+864 
-872 YKTGDLARWR
+872 DLARWR
-882 TDGSL
+882 TDG
-887 EYLGRNDFQVKI
+887 R
-899 RGFRIELGEIEA
+899 
-911 QLAKVTGVREV
+911 
-922 VVLARDSA
+922 
-930 AAVHDSAT
+930 
-938 EHATPNAL
+938 
-946 SPSLETSTATAAATA
+946 
-961 TATATEK
+961 
-968 RLVAYYTG
+968 
-976 DADVAALRAQAAQ
+976 
-989 HLPSYM
+989 
-995 VPSAYVRL
+995 
-1003 DAWPLTPNGKLDRR
+1003 
-1017 ALPAPA
+1017 
-1023 DDAYARAE
+1023 
-1031 YEAPRGAKEEAL
+1031 
-1043 AEIWRELLH
+1043 
-1052 VERVSRHDNFF
+1052 
-1063 ELGGHSLLAV
+1063 
-1073 QLVSRLRQALSV
+1073 
-1085 EVALGTVFDAPVLS
+1085 
-1099 ALAER
+1099 
-1104 LEAENTAVLP
+1104 
-1114 PIPLAPRDGR
+1114 
-1124 IALSLAQQRLWFLTQ
+1124 
-1139 LEGVSEAYHMS
+1139 
-1150 GAVRLDGPL
+1150 
-1159 NREVLQRALNRIV
+1159 
-1172 MRHEALRTCFAREEG
+1172 
-1187 EPIQVIQPHADLT
+1187 
-1200 VSYHD
+1200 
-1205 LREAKSIRHEAENR
+1205 
-1219 EQRAKDLS
+1219 
-1227 QAHASAPFDLS
+1227 
-1238 RDLPVRV
+1238 
-1245 LLLQL
+1245 
-1250 ADEAHVVQVVMHH
+1250 
-1263 IASDGWSVGVF
+1263 
-1274 LQELSALYGSF
+1274 
-1285 IAEQGDP
+1285 
-1292 LAPLPLQYA
+1292 
-1301 DYAAWQRR
+1301 
-1309 WLASGQLEKQGAFWQ
+1309 
-1324 TNLSGAPTLLE
+1324 
-1335 LPTDRPRPPKQSHAG
+1335 
-1350 ASVEVKLGAALSERV
+1350 
-1365 KRLSQRHG
+1365 
-1373 VTPYMTLLS
+1373 
-1382 SWAAVLS
+1382 
-1389 RLSGQEEVVIGSPV
+1389 
-1403 AGRNRTE
+1403 
-1410 VEALIGFF
+1410 
-1418 VNTLALRL
+1418 
-1426 DLSSEPTVGE
+1426 
-1436 LLKRTKAQVLSA
+1436 
-1448 QAHQDL
+1448 
-1454 PFDQVVERVKPPR
+1454 
-1467 STAHPPLFQVM
+1467 
-1478 FVWQNMPAGELTIP
+1478 
-1492 GLTIRAVETPLQTA
+1492 
-1506 QFELTLSLREAGD
+1506 
-1519 DIVGHLNYASALFDE
+1519 
-1534 STVRRYVTY
+1534 
-1543 WRRLLEGMTAG
+1543 
-1554 AADQTIVGLPLLDEA
+1554 
-1569 ERKQVVYAWNA
+1569 
-1580 TERDYPIEQCI
+1580 
-1591 HQLFEAQVDRKP
+1591 
-1603 EAIALT
+1603 
-1609 FEGQR
+1609 
-1614 LSYAELNARANRLA
+1614 
-1628 HYLQGRGVGPD
+1628 
-1639 RLVALCAERG
+1639 
-1649 IEMVVGLLAI
+1649 
-1659 LKAGGA
+1659 
-1665 YVPLD
+1665 
-1670 PAYASDRLRGIVED
+1670 
-1684 SQPALVLADAVGRAA
+1684 
-1699 LGELDGALPV
+1699 
-1709 IDLETDALRWREMPA
+1709 
-1724 TNPEV
+1724 
-1729 ASQHVHHL
+1729 
-1737 AYVIYTSGST
+1737 
-1747 GRPKGV
+1747 
-1753 MVEHAQVVRLFG
+1753 
-1765 ATQAWFGFDERDVWT
+1765 
-1780 LFHSHGFDFSVW
+1780 
-1792 EMWGALL
+1792 
-1799 HGGRLVIV
+1799 
-1807 PTEVTRTPSA
+1807 
-1817 FFALLCAEGVTV
+1817 
-1829 LNQTPSAFQAL
+1829 
-1840 MSAQEEREE
+1840 
-1849 AAGNI
+1849 
-1854 ERANVVAHRLRY
+1854 
-1866 VIFGGE
+1866 
-1872 ALEPRTL
+1872 
-1879 ASWYARHGERTQ
+1879 
-1891 LVNMYGITET
+1891 
-1901 TVHVTYCAL
+1901 
-1910 RAEDAMRLGASPIG
+1910 
-1924 VRIPDLQLYVL
+1924 
-1935 DARREPVPMGVTG
+1935 
-1948 ELYVGGAGVA
+1948 
-1958 RGYLNRPELTRE
+1958 
-1970 RFIDD
+1970 
-1975 PFVAG
+1975 
-1980 GRLYKTGD
+1980 
-1988 LARWRTDG
+1988 
-1996 SLEYLGRNDFQV
+1996 
-2008 KIRGFRI
+2008 
-2015 ELGEIEAQL
+2015 
-2024 AKVTG
+2024 
-2029 VREVV
+2029 
-2034 VLARDSAAEMR
+2034 
-2045 DNATPNAPMPKSS
+2045 
-2058 SETEKRLVAYYTGDA
+2058 
-2073 DVAAL
+2073 
-2078 RAQAAQ
+2078 
-2084 HLPSYM
+2084 
-2090 VPSAYVRLDAWPLTP
+2090 
-2105 NGKLDRRALPAP
+2105 
-2117 ADDAYARAEYEAPQG
+2117 
-2132 AKEEALAAIW
+2132 
-2142 RELLHVERVS
+2142 
-2152 RHDNFFELGGHSL
+2152 
-2165 LAIGVIERM
+2165 
-2174 RREGLHTDVRSIF
+2174 
-2187 NAQTLSDLAARA
+2187 
-2199 QTDDRSIQAPPNL
+2199 
-2212 IPARATRITP
+2212 
-2222 DMLPLVALTQT
+2222 
-2233 QIDMLAVQ
+2233 
-2241 VEGGAANIQDIYP
+2241 
-2254 LAPLQEGMVFHHLLH
+2254 
-2269 AESDAYMEAYF
+2269 
-2280 VGFRTRARLDRFL
+2280 
-2293 DALRM
+2293 
-2298 IVDRHDILR
+2298 
-2307 TGFFWEGLE
+2307 
-2316 QPVQIVQRRV
+2316 
-2326 RLPIEFVDLDPAD
+2326 
-2339 GDVLRQLE
+2339 
-2347 ARHDPRAHRLDIRRP
+2347 
-2362 ALLSCHA
+2362 
-2369 AHDPAAGRW
+2369 
-2378 LLCVMAHHLAIDNT
+2378 
-2392 SLKLLVAEEQAIEQG
+2392 
-2407 GFDALPPAPSFRN
+2407 
-2420 FIAQIASGV
+2420 
-2429 DRREHEAFFSAM
+2429 
-2441 LGDIDSPTHPFGLQ
+2441 
-2455 DVQGDGREIAEFQ
+2455 
-2468 QRLSPELSKAIRVCT
+2468 
-2483 RRLGVSPASLMHLA
+2483 
-2497 WAMVLSRATG
+2497 
-2507 RREAVFG
+2507 
-2514 TVLFGRMQG
+2514 
-2523 GERGMGMFINT
+2523 
-2534 LPIRI
+2534 
-2539 DVDERYVAEC
+2539 
-2549 LAHTHERVV
+2549 
-2558 QLIYHE
+2558 
-2564 HAPLALALR
+2564 
-2573 CSGLPARQAL
+2573 
-2583 FSSLLNYRHSEQA
+2583 
-2596 ARPPRDDDDI
+2596 
-2606 QYLDGNERT
+2606 
-2615 NYPLTVSI
+2615 
-2623 DDLGEAF
+2623 
-2630 SVTVQARHPAS
+2630 
-2641 PERIR
+2641 
-2646 AFMETA
+2646 
-2652 LEQLVRALDGTS
+2652 
-2664 GIAAPGVVMPRI
+2664 
-2676 AVRDIDVLPSEERHR
+2676 
-2691 LLVEW
+2691 
-2696 NDTAADY
+2696 
-2703 PQDQCLH
+2703 
-2710 RLFEAQAARHPDTI
+2710 
-2724 ALIADGEPVGYAEL
+2724 
-2738 NRRANRLARHLSAR
+2738 
-2752 GLQPD
+2752 
-2757 QRVAICID
+2757 
-2765 RGIDMVVAMLAVLK
+2765 
-2779 AGGAYVPLDPAYPS
+2779 
-2793 ERLDYLLRDCAPVAL
+2793 
-2808 LTHARLGASMQTRIV
+2808 
-2823 LALAR
+2823 
-2828 LDTGCALIDLES
+2828 
-2840 DADAWRHERDDDPP
+2840 
-2854 PSGLTPRHLAYV
+2854 
-2866 IYTSGSTGQPKGVM
+2866 
-2880 VEHRS
+2880 
-2885 VCNLVAWH
+2885 
-2893 AGAFDVG
+2893 
-2900 TGCRSASVAGVAF
+2900 
-2913 DATTWEVWAALCNG
+2913 
-2927 GCLSLAPGDAAS
+2927 
-2939 DPQALLRWWRAQELD
+2939 
-2954 VGFLV
+2954 
-2959 TPLAELAYATG
+2959 
-2970 QSNAGMRTLLIGG
+2970 
-2983 DRLSR
+2983 
-2988 WPDSMPPGQMLVNNY
+2988 
-3003 GPTEATVVAT
+3003 
-3013 SGRLQPGEATPPIG
+3013 
-3027 RPIANTRVYV
+3027 
-3037 LDAWL
+3037 
-3042 RPAPIGVAGELYI
+3042 
-3055 GGVQVAR
+3055 
-3062 GYLNRP
+3062 
-3068 ELTRERFIDDPF
+3068 
-3080 VAGGRLYKTGDLARW
+3080 
-3095 RTDGSLEY
+3095 
-3103 LGRNDFQ
+3103 
-3110 VKIRGFR
+3110 
-3117 IELGEIEAQ
+3117 
-3126 LAKVA
+3126 
-3131 GVREVV
+3131 
-3137 VLARDSAAEVHDSA
+3137 
-3151 TEHATPNALSPSPET
+3151 
-3166 STATAAATA
+3166 
-3175 TATATEKRLVA
+3175 
-3186 YYKGDADVAALRAQA
+3186 
-3201 AQHLPS
+3201 
-3207 YMVPSAYVRLD
+3207 
-3218 AWPLTPNGK
+3218 
-3227 LDRRALPAPA
+3227 
-3237 DDAYAR
+3237 
-3243 AEYEAPQGA
+3243 
-3252 KEEALAAIW
+3252 
-3261 RELLHVERVSRHD
+3261 
-3274 NFFELGGHSL
+3274 
-3284 LAVQLV
+3284 
-3290 SRLRQALSVEV
+3290 
-3301 ALGTVFDAPVL
+3301 
-3312 SALAERLEAENTA
+3312 
-3325 VLPPIP
+3325 
-3331 LTPRDGRIALSLA
+3331 
-3344 QQRLWFLTQLEGVSE
+3344 
-3359 AYHMSGAVRLDGP
+3359 
-3372 LNREVLQRALNRIVM
+3372 
-3387 RHEALRT
+3387 
-3394 CFARE
+3394 
-3399 EGEPIQ
+3399 
-3405 VIQPHADLT
+3405 
-3414 VSYHDLREAKSIR
+3414 
-3427 HEAGNR
+3427 
-3433 EQRAKD
+3433 
-3439 LSQAHASAPFDLSR
+3439 
-3453 DLPVRVLLLQL
+3453 
-3464 ADEAHV
+3464 
-3470 VQVVMH
+3470 
-3476 HIASD
+3476 
-3481 GWSVG
+3481 
-3486 VFLQELSA
+3486 
-3494 LYGSFIAEQ
+3494 
-3503 GDPLAPL
+3503 
-3510 PLQYADYA
+3510 
-3518 AWQRRW
+3518 
-3524 LASGQLEKQG
+3524 
-3534 AFWQTNLSGAPTL
+3534 
-3547 LELPTDRPRPPKQLH
+3547 
-3562 AGASVEVKLG
+3562 
-3572 AALSERVKRLSQR
+3572 
-3585 HGVTPYMTLLSS
+3585 
-3597 WAAVLSRLSGQEEVV
+3597 
-3612 IGSPVAGR
+3612 
-3620 NRTEVE
+3620 
-3626 PLIGFFV
+3626 
-3633 NTLALRLDLSSEPT
+3633 
-3647 VGELLKRTKA
+3647 
-3657 QVLSA
+3657 
-3662 QAHQDLPFDQ
+3662 
-3672 VVERVKP
+3672 
-3679 PRSTAHPPLF
+3679 
-3689 QVMFVWQNAHEGS
+3689 
-3702 LQIPGLRLST
+3702 
-3712 WGDPLTMAPFELTL
+3712 
-3726 AVREHQDDI
+3726 
-3735 ACTLTY
+3735 
-3741 ATSLFDRATVERYLG
+3741 
-3756 HWLRQ
+3756 
-3761 LDAMATDADPVV
+3761 
-3773 TGLPLLGEAERA
+3773 
-3785 QVLHGWNETGR
+3785 
-3796 AYARDACLHQLFEA
+3796 
-3810 QVSRTR
+3810 
-3816 EAAAVICGDETLS
+3816 
-3829 YTDLDARANRLAHYL
+3829 
-3844 RGQGVGPDTR
+3844 
-3854 VGLALGRGVEMM
+3854 
-3866 TGLLAILKAGGAY
+3866 
-3879 VPLDPGYASERLRAI
+3879 
-3894 LDDSR
+3894 
-3899 PAIVL
+3899 
-3904 ADAAGRTAL
+3904 
-3913 DALAGAPPIADLHAD
+3913 
-3928 ASRWS
+3928 
-3933 ALPSTPPRVEGLT
+3933 
-3946 PRHLAYVI
+3946 
-3954 YTSGSTGQPKGVMV
+3954 
-3968 EHASVVN
+3968 
-3975 LWRALDEAIYRT
+3975 
-3987 HPSARR
+3987 
-3993 VSLNASI
+3993 
-4000 AFDSLVKQWVQ
+4000 
-4011 LLSGRTLVVVPE
+4011 
-4023 PVRFDGRRLLD
+4023 
-4034 AIGRDRIDVFD
+4034 
-4045 CTPSQLALIEG
+4045 
-4056 ARGPEDEAFP
+4056 
-4066 QVTLV
+4066 
-4071 GGEAIGEG
+4071 
-4079 MWSELASASSRTYY
+4079 
-4093 NVYGP
+4093 
-4098 TECTVDATLARITA
+4098 
-4112 EHAPHIGG
+4112 
-4120 PLANVR
+4120 
-4126 AYVLNERLSPAPV
+4126 
-4139 GVRGELYIGGA
+4139 
-4150 GVARGYL
+4150 
-4157 NRPELTRERFI
+4157 
-4168 DDPFVAGGRLYRT
+4168 
-4181 GDLARWRTDGSL
+4181 L

-4236 SAVHDSATEHAAP
+4236 SAVHDSATEHATP
-4249 DALSPSLET
+4249 NALSPSLET

-4320 KLDRRALPAPADDA
+4320 KLDRRALLEPADDA

-5022 DWRDAGAPVV
+5022 DWRDAGVPVV

-5049 DAAAGRDA
+5049 DDAGRDA

-5343 TPTADKRL
+5343 TPTADRRL

-5491 ARDAAIPKA
+5491 ARDAAIPKV

-5567 EQPVQRVHADD
+5567 EQPVQRVYADD

-6064 LVLGDAALDWPAAA
+6064 LVLGDAVLDWPAAA

-6086 ALLAGP
+6086 VLLAGP

-6233 PAVYRKVME
+6233 PAVYRKVLE

-6348 WRPDGMLDCIGRADF
+6348 WRPDGMLDYIGRADF

-6503 LGGHSLLAVRMVARV
+6503 LGGHSLLAVRMVVRV

-6658 EFLCMIDSPTSA
+6658 EFLCMIDSPTFA

>member
-1 MRIPPNLI
+1 MNVNSLLDLLQRKNIRIHVDRDELVVRAPRGALNAELTQALKKSKAELI
-9 ADGDEHITPAQ
+9 DVLRRRGAQASPDPVRITPAQ

-32 ALVTKV
+32 ALMTKV

-129 ELDAGE
+129 ELDARE

-206 DLPRP
+206 DLPQP
-211 APFRNFV
+211 EPFRNFV

-316 MQGGAQSDRALGLF
+316 MQGGAQSDRSLGLF

-406 LLDGHERTSYPLS
+406 LLDGHERTNYPVS
-419 VTVDDHERD
+419 VDIDDHGDDFKMRAQAAASVDPARVCDFLEVALTRLVDALERD
-428 FTIVAKVCERIGPQR
+428 PHGALRQLDILPEVEREEVVRRWNAGEKARPSR
-443 VCELMELALEQLTRA
+443 LCLHELFERQAARAPDAIAVIQDERA
-458 LSANPGGELAELDV
+458 LTYAELN
-472 LPAAERTQVLHGWNE
+472 R
-487 TGRAYARD
+487 
-495 ACLHQL
+495 C
-501 FEAQVS
+501 
-507 RTREAAAVIC
+507 
-517 GDETLSYTDL
+517 
-527 DARANRLAHYL
+527 ANRLAHYL
-538 RGQGVGPDTR
+538 R
-548 VGLALGRGVEMMTG
+548 ARGVREDDRVALYARRSPE
-562 LLAILKAGGAYVP
+562 LLIGMLATLKAGGAYVP
-575 LDPGYASER
+575 LDPGYPAER
-584 LRAIL
+584 LTHMLL
-589 DDSRPAIVLADAAGR
+589 DSAPVVVLRDAAASDDVLVR
-604 TALDAL
+604 LS
-610 AGAPPIADLH
+610 AGTPILDLH
-620 ADASR
+620 ADDER
-625 WSALPSTPPR
+625 WSAQPSGNLKLCGSHEPDVGAR
-635 VEGLTPRHLA
+635 RLA

-650 SGSTGQPKGVMVEH
+650 SGSTGAPKGVMVEH

-669 LWRALDE
+669 QIGALTEYLELD
-676 AIYRT
+676 A
-681 HPSARRVSLNASIAF
+681 SDRVLQFSNIAF
-696 DSLVKQWVQLLSGR
+696 DASVEEIFATLSCGATLVLRTDRWLADAETFWALCGAQRISIVDLPAQFFGQLALSGR
-710 TLVVVPEPVRFDGRR
+710 RAVPTGVRCVV
-725 LLDAIGRD
+725 I
-733 RIDVFDCT
+733 
-741 PSQLALIEGARGPED
+741 
-756 EAYPQV
+756 
-762 TLVGGEAIGEGMWSE
+762 GGEAVG
-777 LASASSRTYYNV
+777 ASALDAWFAEAGRRPRLFNT
-789 YGPTEC
+789 YGPTET
-795 TVDATLARITAE
+795 TVSVTVHEVRGRHDD
-807 HAPHIGGPLANVR
+807 ANVIGR
-820 AYVLNERLSPAPVG
+820 PIANTRVYVLDAWLRPAPIG
-834 VRGELYIGGAGVAR
+834 VAGELYIGGVQVAR

-864 PFVAGGRL
+864 PFVTGGRL
-872 YKTGDLARWR
+872 YRTGDLARWR

-930 AAVHDSAT
+930 ADTDQNADLNASAT
-938 EHATPNAL
+938 AN
-946 SPSLETSTATAAATA
+946 SS
-961 TATATEK
+961 EK

-1031 YEAPRGAKEEAL
+1031 YEAPQGAKEEAL
-1043 AEIWRELLH
+1043 AAIWRELLH

-1205 LREAKSIRHEAENR
+1205 LREAEQS

-1250 ADEAHVVQVVMHH
+1250 EDEAHVVQVVMHH

-1543 WRRLLEGMTAG
+1543 WCRLLEGMTAG

-1628 HYLQGRGVGPD
+1628 HYLQARGVGPG

-1780 LFHSHGFDFSVW
+1780 LFHSYGFDFSVW

-1901 TVHVTYCAL
+1901 TVHVTYYAL

-2024 AKVTG
+2024 AKVAG

-2034 VLARDSAAEMR
+2034 VLARDSAAEVR
-2045 DNATPNAPMPKSS
+2045 DSATEHATPNALSPSPETSTATAAATATATATA
-2058 SETEKRLVAYYTGDA
+2058 TEKRLVAYYTGDA

-2664 GIAAPGVVMPRI
+2664 GVAAPGVVMPRI
-2676 AVRDIDVLPSEERHR
+2676 AVCDIDVLPSEERHR

-2808 LTHARLGASMQTRIV
+2808 LTHARLGASMQTRLV

-2840 DADAWRHERDDDPP
+2840 DAGAWRHERDDDPP

-3080 VAGGRLYKTGDLARW
+3080 VAGGRLYRTGDLARW

-3131 GVREVV
+3131 DVREVV

-3151 TEHATPNALSPSPET
+3151 TEHATPNAPSPSPET

-3175 TATATEKRLVA
+3175 TATAIEKRLVA
-3186 YYKGDADVAALRAQA
+3186 YYTGDADVVALRAQA

-3359 AYHMSGAVRLDGP
+3359 AYHMSGAVRLDGL

-3414 VSYHDLREAKSIR
+3414 VSYHDLREAEQS
-3427 HEAGNR
+3427 

-3494 LYGSFIAEQ
+3494 LYGSFIAKQ
-3503 GDPLAPL
+3503 DDPLAPL

-3547 LELPTDRPRPPKQLH
+3547 LELPTDRPRPPKQSH

-3626 PLIGFFV
+3626 ALIGFFV

-3689 QVMFVWQNAHEGS
+3689 QVMFDWHNTPARA
-3702 LQIPGLRLST
+3702 LTMPGLTVSVASTETTTSQYDLVLSMQERN
-3712 WGDPLTMAPFELTL
+3712 GDIVGHLN
-3726 AVREHQDDI
+3726 
-3735 ACTLTY
+3735 Y
-3741 ATSLFDRATVERYLG
+3741 ATALFDEQTARRYARYWRRLLEG
-3756 HWLRQ
+3756 MTAGSANVSVAR
-3761 LDAMATDADPVV
+3761 
-3773 TGLPLLGEAERA
+3773 LPLLDEAERE
-3785 QVLHGWNETGR
+3785 QVVHEWNATER
-3796 AYARDACLHQLFEA
+3796 AYPIRQCIHQLFEA
-3810 QVSRTR
+3810 QAARTPN
-3816 EAAAVICGDETLS
+3816 AIAIAIGDERVTYAALNAS
-3829 YTDLDARANRLAHYL
+3829 ANRLARHL
-3844 RGQGVGPDTR
+3844 RALGVVADTR
-3854 VGLALGRGVEMM
+3854 VAVCIERGAPMVIA
-3866 TGLLAILKAGGAY
+3866 LLAIWKAGGAY
-3879 VPLDPGYASERLRAI
+3879 VPLDPAYPRERIAYMLRDSAPIAVLTSRASRDLVASHLPDRAPLVVI
-3894 LDDSR
+3894 
-3899 PAIVL
+3899 
-3904 ADAAGRTAL
+3904 DAAACPW
-3913 DALAGAPPIADLHAD
+3913 DALSGDDLDPNDIELNA
-3928 ASRWS
+3928 
-3933 ALPSTPPRVEGLT
+3933 T
-3946 PRHLAYVI
+3946 HLCYVI
-3954 YTSGSTGQPKGVMV
+3954 YTSGSTGQPKGVMI
-3968 EHASVVN
+3968 EHRNLVN
-3975 LWRALDEAIYRT
+3975 YT
-3987 HPSARR
+3987 
-3993 VSLNASI
+3993 
-4000 AFDSLVKQWVQ
+4000 
-4011 LLSGRTLVVVPE
+4011 
-4023 PVRFDGRRLLD
+4023 LD
-4034 AIGRDRIDVFD
+4034 AIRWFGLGPGETVLQQNSLNFD
-4045 CTPSQLALIEG
+4045 LSLEEIVPALSSGATLAPAVELFGSGGSARGHSARPTMIHLTAAHWQQLVGEWHRAG
-4056 ARGPEDEAFP
+4056 ARPAAALEGVRLVN
-4066 QVTLV
+4066 VTGDALSPHKL
-4071 GGEAIGEG
+4071 EQWDAIRPAHTR
-4079 MWSELASASSRTYY
+4079 LINT
-4093 NVYGP
+4093 YGP
-4098 TECTVDATLARITA
+4098 TEITISCSA
-4112 EHAPHIGG
+4112 AYVRHAPGMSRVSIGR
-4120 PLANVR
+4120 PFANSRMYLLDARGEPV
-4126 AYVLNERLSPAPV
+4126 PV
-4139 GVRGELYIGGA
+4139 GVTGELYIGGD

-4157 NRPELTRERFI
+4157 NRPELSAERFV
-4168 DDPFVAGGRLYRT
+4168 DDPFRPGSRMYKT
-4181 GDLARWRTDGSL
+4181 GDLACRRGDG
-4193 EYLGRNDFQVK
+4193 EIEFVGRNDFQVK
-4204 IRGFRIELGEIEA
+4204 VRGFRVELSEVETRLAAVDGVQEIA
-4217 QLAKVTGVRE
+4217 
-4227 VVVLARDSA
+4227 VLARED
-4236 SAVHDSATEHAAP
+4236 AP
-4249 DALSPSLET
+4249 G
-4258 STATAAA
+4258 
-4265 TATATAT
+4265 
-4272 ATEKR
+4272 EKR
-4277 LVAYYTGDADVA
+4277 LVAYYTGAAEMA
-4289 ALRAQAAQ
+4289 ALRECAARD
-4297 HLPSYMVPSAYVRL
+4297 LPAYMMPAAYVCL
-4311 DAWPLTPNG
+4311 PALPLTPNG
-4320 KLDRRALPAPADDA
+4320 KLDRNALPPPAHDA
-4334 YARAEYEAPQG
+4334 DSNRGYEAPQG
-4345 AKEEALAEIWRD
+4345 DIEETLARIWEQ
-4357 LLQVDRISRHD
+4357 LLERERVGRHD
-4368 NFFQLGGHSLLAISL
+4368 NFFDLGGHSLLTVSL
-4383 GDMMRERGLHADV
+4383 IERMRQADLHADV
-4396 RTLFNAETLAALAA
+4396 AAL
-4410 QSGTDSIDVD
+4410 
-4420 VPPNLIPVGA
+4420 
-4430 ARITPDMLPLVAL
+4430 
-4443 TQPQI
+4443 
-4448 DAIAQQ
+4448 
-4454 VDGGATN
+4454 
-4461 VQDIYPLAPLQEGM
+4461 
-4475 LFHHLL
+4475 F
-4481 HTQGDLYLEPHLLAF
+4481 
-4496 RTRERLERFLSALQC
+4496 
-4511 VIDRHDVLR
+4511 
-4520 TGFFWEGVPQPVQV
+4520 
-4534 VWRRARLPVEY
+4534 
-4545 VELPDSHGDV
+4545 
-4555 ASQLEARCD
+4555 
-4564 PRRHR
+4564 
-4569 IDIGRAPL
+4569 
-4577 VHCHVAHDAR
+4577 
-4587 NDRWV
+4587 
-4592 LGVLTHH
+4592 
-4599 LVSDHTTLA
+4599 TTS
-4608 LLAEE
+4608 
-4613 AQAFEQ
+4613 
-4619 GRGDALP
+4619 
-4626 PAVPFRNFV
+4626 
-4635 AHARLGTS
+4635 T
-4643 EREHEAFFREMLGDV
+4643 
-4658 DEPTAPFGLLDVQG
+4658 
-4672 DGSAIVEHRR
+4672 
-4682 ALAPGLSR
+4682 
-4690 SVRAHARRLGV
+4690 
-4701 SAASVMHVAWSLVL
+4701 
-4715 ARTANRRDVVFGT
+4715 
-4728 VLFGRMQGGAHAH
+4728 
-4741 RTMGLFMNTLPVR
+4741 
-4754 IALDESDVETSLI
+4754 
-4767 ATHDRLA
+4767 
-4774 RLLRHE
+4774 
-4780 HAPLALAQRCS
+4780 
-4791 AVPAQAPLFTSLL
+4791 
-4804 NYRYSPHEEQG
+4804 
-4815 DATDDDVQFI
+4815 
-4825 AARERNNYPLTMI
+4825 
-4838 VDDTGEGFALT
+4838 
-4849 AQVDASIDAARVCA
+4849 
-4863 FMHTAL
+4863 
-4869 EQLVRALDDARG
+4869 
-4881 AVLAELD
+4881 LAEL
-4888 VLPADEHR
+4888 A
-4896 CVVSAC
+4896 AC
-4902 NDTDA
+4902 TTKLK
-4907 ELPGVDFVDRRFEA
+4907 E
-4921 QAARTPEAIAVA
+4921 I
-4933 CGAHALSYAALNR
+4933 
-4946 RANRLAHYLR
+4946 
-4956 AHGAGPERV
+4956 
-4965 VALALERSVD
+4965 
-4975 MMVGLLGILKSGSA
+4975 LL
-4989 YLPLDPAYPA
+4989 
-4999 ERLAY
+4999 
-5004 IVDDARPA
+5004 
-5012 LLLTEAALRD
+5012 
-5022 DWRDAGAPVV
+5022 
-5032 LLDADGP
+5032 
-5039 AIDACPDHNP
+5039 
-5049 DAAAGRDA
+5049 
-5057 RTLSSLAYVIY
+5057 
-5068 TSGSTGRPKGV
+5068 
-5079 MIEHRNLANL
+5079 
-5089 LGAMGEQPGIGA
+5089 
-5101 HDVLLA
+5101 
-5107 VTSLSFDIAAL
+5107 
-5118 ELFLPLL
+5118 
-5125 HGARAVIA
+5125 
-5133 ARDDAADPARL
+5133 
-5144 AHLIESSGASLMQA
+5144 
-5158 TPSTWRMLA
+5158 
-5167 QHGWPRSA
+5167 
-5175 RPLTLLCGGE
+5175 
-5185 ALPPALAER
+5185 
-5194 LLAHVP
+5194 
-5200 AIWNLY
+5200 
-5206 GPTETTVW
+5206 
-5214 STVRR
+5214 
-5219 VTTPVVDIGG
+5219 
-5229 PIANTQVYVL
+5229 
-5239 DERLR
+5239 
-5244 PAPIGVAGEL
+5244 
-5254 YIGGAGVAR
+5254 
-5263 GYLNRPELTRERFVD
+5263 
-5278 DPFRRGG
+5278 
-5285 RLYRTGDLARRRA
+5285 
-5298 DGNLEY
+5298 
-5304 LGRNDFQVKIRGFRI
+5304 
-5319 ELGEIEAQL
+5319 
-5328 AKAHGVQGVALAARD
+5328 
-5343 TPTADKRL
+5343 
-5351 VAYYVGDASA
+5351 
-5361 AALREHAAAR
+5361 
-5371 LPAYMVPAAYVRLAA
+5371 
-5386 WPLTP
+5386 
-5391 NGKLDRAALPA
+5391 
-5402 PDDEAYARAEY
+5402 
-5413 EAPRGEHECK
+5413 
-5423 LAAIWRAVLQ
+5423 
-5433 VERIGRHD
+5433 
-5441 DFFELGGHSLLAVRA
+5441 
-5456 VTAMRDAFGSDTSL
+5456 
-5470 RDLFARPVLKD
+5470 
-5481 LAEHASTAAR
+5481 
-5491 ARDAAIPKA
+5491 
-5500 ARGEPAPMSFAQQ
+5500 
-5513 RLWFLARMGG
+5513 
-5523 LGDAYHMPIAVR
+5523 
-5535 LRGALDVDALQR
+5535 
-5547 ALSRIV
+5547 
-5553 SRHDALRTTFALEG
+5553 
-5567 EQPVQRVHADD
+5567 
-5578 GAGLRLRIDDLRG
+5578 
-5591 CADAGARRARIL
+5591 
-5603 AGQASEPFDLARGPL
+5603 
-5618 VRGALVREADDVHT
+5618 
-5632 LCVTIHHIVSD
+5632 
-5643 GWSIDVF
+5643 
-5650 CRELSELYRAFAG
+5650 
-5663 GRPDPLPPLP
+5663 
-5673 VQYADYAAWQQRGI
+5673 
-5687 GGAALHAQAEYWRD
+5687 
-5701 ALAGAPTLLELPT
+5701 
-5714 DRPRPPQPD
+5714 
-5723 YAGATVGLALDAP
+5723 
-5736 LTAGL
+5736 
-5741 RALARRHGATL
+5741 
-5752 FMTVFAAWSVLLS
+5752 
-5765 RLSRQ
+5765 
-5770 TDVVIG
+5770 
-5776 TPSANRGHA
+5776 
-5785 QIEGLIGFFVN
+5785 
-5796 TIALRVDLDGAPT
+5796 
-5809 VAELLARVKART
+5809 
-5821 LAAQQHQD
+5821 
-5829 IPFEHV
+5829 
-5835 VERVQPARS
+5835 
-5844 LSHSPV
+5844 
-5850 FQAMFAWQHASR
+5850 
-5862 GEMRLEGLRAEPL
+5862 
-5875 DDAARTIAKFDLTLS
+5875 
-5890 LRESGDAI
+5890 
-5898 DGGLEYASALFERA
+5898 
-5912 TIERFAGYLRRL
+5912 
-5924 LEGMVA
+5924 
-5930 DDTQRVDALPML
+5930 
-5942 SRDERR
+5942 
-5948 DLIERRNA
+5948 
-5956 TARPYPANSGVH
+5956 
-5968 RLFEAQAARTPDATA
+5968 
-5983 IVDGATT
+5983 
-5990 LDYRALDARAN
+5990 
-6001 RIAHALAHAGVR
+6001 
-6013 AGDRVA
+6013 
-6019 LHLEPS
+6019 
-6025 IGLVAAQLAVLKLG
+6025 
-6039 AAYVPVDVGNPP
+6039 
-6051 ARKAFVAQDSGAR
+6051 
-6064 LVLGDAALDWPAAA
+6064 
-6078 GVPQRDLA
+6078 
-6086 ALLAGP
+6086 
-6092 WPSDAPARAPQCGG
+6092 
-6106 DTPAY
+6106 
-6111 VMYTSGSSGQPKGVL
+6111 
-6126 VTHRGIARLA
+6126 
-6136 VNSGY
+6136 
-6141 ATFDASD
+6141 
-6148 RFAFA
+6148 
-6153 SNPAFDASTFE
+6153 
-6164 VWTALLNGAS
+6164 
-6174 IGIVKRDD
+6174 
-6182 LLDLGALAGK
+6182 
-6192 LSSIGVTCLF
+6192 
-6202 LTTAL
+6202 
-6207 FNRCVSFDPAMF
+6207 
-6219 ARLRC
+6219 
-6224 VISGGERAD
+6224 
-6233 PAVYRKVME
+6233 
-6242 AGPPRHL
+6242 
-6249 LNAYGPTETTT
+6249 
-6260 FAAVWEAEPRTLAAQ
+6260 
-6275 AAPIGRPI
+6275 
-6283 GNTSVY
+6283 
-6289 VLDAYGAPVPVG
+6289 
-6301 VTGEI
+6301 
-6306 HIGGPGVAQG
+6306 
-6316 YLNRPALSAERFVR
+6316 
-6330 DPFVGGDA
+6330 
-6338 RMYRTGDLGR
+6338 
-6348 WRPDGMLDCIGRADF
+6348 
-6363 QVKIRGFRIELGEIE
+6363 
-6378 ACLLEHGALAQAA
+6378 
-6391 VLARDDGG
+6391 
-6399 DGGKT
+6399 
-6404 LVAYYVPRAGHEDGA
+6404 
-6419 PALRAHL
+6419 
-6426 AARLPE
+6426 
-6432 YMVPAAYVR
+6432 
-6441 LPAMPLTPNGK
+6441 
-6452 LERRALPA
+6452 
-6460 PDERSYVRRDYAAP
+6460 
-6474 QGEIE
+6474 
-6479 TTLARIWAE
+6479 
-6488 LFGIERVGRHDGFFE
+6488 
-6503 LGGHSLLAVRMVARV
+6503 
-6518 HDVLGVEVPLRALFA
+6518 
-6533 DPVLHVFASAV
+6533 
-6544 ARASTRQ
+6544 
-6551 ASSNLVAFR
+6551 
-6560 SAGTAAPLFFIHSG
+6560 
-6574 LGEIGFVGD
+6574 
-6583 LLPGIAPEI
+6583 
-6592 PVYGFAA
+6592 
-6599 VGFLAGETPHATIEE
+6599 
-6614 MAAQYVDAMRRVQ
+6614 
-6627 PHGPYRLAGWCA
+6627 
-6639 GGNIAFEMAHQ
+6639 
-6650 LIAADETV
+6650 
-6658 EFLCMIDSPTSA
+6658 
-6670 PIDRSVTACVLARI
+6670 
-6684 PDDIPEA
+6684 
-6691 LRTRLHALGDA
+6691 
-6702 FDVRGMLHACQAAGM
+6702 
-6717 LPIDLPT
+6717 
-6724 GLMER
+6724 
-6729 HVAVQY
+6729 
-6735 AIKHA
+6735 
-6740 KLNYVPPR
+6740 
-6748 LPVDV
+6748 
-6753 IHFVAQDEP
+6753 
-6762 MWRNGWAMDGW
+6762 
-6773 HDVADRVICLP
+6773 
-6784 ASGDHMTM
+6784 
-6792 VAAPHAEQLGRRI
+6792 
-6805 TEALAVHGGPRAD
+6805 
-6818 GAERGYAPRIAIQ
+6818 
-6831 TAPRDARAP
+6831 
-6840 TLFCIPGAGASVTT
+6840 
-6854 FSTLARHLPATFS
+6854 
-6867 VDGLQPRGLCGTMVP
+6867 
-6882 YLDVETAARAYL
+6882 
-6894 RSIRKAA
+6894 
-6901 PRGPYHLVGH
+6901 
-6911 SFGGWVAYEIAC
+6911 
-6923 RLQEQGERVATLM
+6923 
-6936 LLDTER
+6936 
-6942 PGATDIVRGRKT
+6942 
-6954 RVDALAKLVE
+6954 
-6964 LYEMHLGRPLGVS
+6964 
-6977 RDDLAALAHDAQIEH
+6977 
-6992 LRAALVRA
+6992 
-7000 KILPPSV
+7000 
-7007 HPNVLL
+7007 
-7013 GVVRVL
+7013 
-7019 EMNVNTPY
+7019 
-7027 RPAGLYAGTMHVV
+7027 
-7040 LIANAKADADLDAW
+7040 
-7054 RDEQAEQWRGL
+7054 
-7065 ADDVR
+7065 
-7070 IVRAGGN
+7070 
-7077 HMTML
+7077 
-7082 QPPHAASI
+7082 
-7090 AALLERTA
+7090 
-7098 GAPARLAQVH
+7098 

>member
-1 MRIPPNLI
+1 MNVNSLLDLLQRKNIRIHVDRDELVVRAPRGALNAELTQALKKSKAELI
-9 ADGDEHITPAQ
+9 DVLRRRGAQASPDPVRITPAQ

-72 LSGVLAFRGREV
+72 LSGVLAFRSREV

-129 ELDAGE
+129 EFDARE

-198 AIGQGRVE
+198 AIGQGRAE

-211 APFRNFV
+211 EPFRNFV

-406 LLDGHERTSYPLS
+406 LLDGHERTNYPVS
-419 VTVDDHERD
+419 VDIDDHGDDFKIRAQAAASVDPARVCDFLEVALTRLVDALERD
-428 FTIVAKVCERIGPQR
+428 PHGALRQLDILPEVEREEVVRRWNAGEKARPSR
-443 VCELMELALEQLTRA
+443 LCLHELFERQAARAPDAIAVIQDERA
-458 LSANPGGELAELDV
+458 LTYAELN
-472 LPAAERTQVLHGWNE
+472 R
-487 TGRAYARD
+487 
-495 ACLHQL
+495 C
-501 FEAQVS
+501 
-507 RTREAAAVIC
+507 
-517 GDETLSYTDL
+517 
-527 DARANRLAHYL
+527 ANRLAHYL
-538 RGQGVGPDTR
+538 R
-548 VGLALGRGVEMMTG
+548 ARGVRGGDRVALYARRSPE
-562 LLAILKAGGAYVP
+562 LLIGMLATLKAGGAYVP
-575 LDPGYASER
+575 LDPGYPAER
-584 LRAIL
+584 LTHIL
-589 DDSRPAIVLADAAGR
+589 LDSAPVVVLRDAAASDDVLVR
-604 TALDAL
+604 LN
-610 AGAPPIADLH
+610 AGTLILDLH
-620 ADASR
+620 ADDER
-625 WSALPSTPPR
+625 WSAQPSGNLKLCGSHEPDVGAR
-635 VEGLTPRHLA
+635 RLA

-650 SGSTGQPKGVMVEH
+650 SGSTGAPKGVMVEH

-669 LWRALDE
+669 QIGALTEYLELD
-676 AIYRT
+676 A
-681 HPSARRVSLNASIAF
+681 SDRVLQFSNIAF
-696 DSLVKQWVQLLSGR
+696 DASVEEIFATLTCGATLVLRTDRWLADAETFWALCGAQRISIVDLPAQFFGQLALSGR
-710 TLVVVPEPVRFDGRR
+710 RAVPTGVRCVV
-725 LLDAIGRD
+725 I
-733 RIDVFDCT
+733 
-741 PSQLALIEGARGPED
+741 
-756 EAYPQV
+756 
-762 TLVGGEAIGEGMWSE
+762 GGEAVG
-777 LASASSRTYYNV
+777 ASALDAWFAEEGRRPRLFNT
-789 YGPTEC
+789 YGPTET
-795 TVDATLARITAE
+795 TVSVTVHEVRGRHDD
-807 HAPHIGGPLANVR
+807 ANVIGR
-820 AYVLNERLSPAPVG
+820 PIANTRVYVLDAWLRPAPIG
-834 VRGELYIGGAGVAR
+834 VAGELYIGGVQVAR

-872 YKTGDLARWR
+872 YRTGDLARWR
-882 TDGSL
+882 TDGRL

-911 QLAKVTGVREV
+911 QLAKVTGVCEV

-930 AAVHDSAT
+930 AEVRDNAT
-938 EHATPNAL
+938 EHAAPDAP
-946 SPSLETSTATAAATA
+946 SPE

-976 DADVAALRAQAAQ
+976 DADVVALRAQAAQ

-1017 ALPAPA
+1017 ALPEPA

-1043 AEIWRELLH
+1043 AAIWRELLH

-1104 LEAENTAVLP
+1104 LEAENTEVLP

-1172 MRHEALRTCFAREEG
+1172 MRHEALRTCFVREEG

-1205 LREAKSIRHEAENR
+1205 LREAEQS

-1350 ASVEVKLGAALSERV
+1350 ASIEVKLGAALSERV

-1506 QFELTLSLREAGD
+1506 QFELTLSLQEAGD

-1609 FEGQR
+1609 FDGQR

-1628 HYLQGRGVGPD
+1628 HYLQARGVGPD

-1709 IDLETDALRWREMPA
+1709 IDPETDALRWREMPA

-1935 DARREPVPMGVTG
+1935 DDRREPVPMGVTG

-1980 GRLYKTGD
+1980 GRLYRTGD

-1996 SLEYLGRNDFQV
+1996 RLEYLGRNDFQV

-2024 AKVTG
+2024 AKVAG

-2034 VLARDSAAEMR
+2034 VLARDSAAEVR
-2045 DNATPNAPMPKSS
+2045 DSATEHATPNALSPSPETSTATAAATATATATA
-2058 SETEKRLVAYYTGDA
+2058 TEKRLVAYYTGDA

-2233 QIDMLAVQ
+2233 QIDMLAAQ

-2392 SLKLLVAEEQAIEQG
+2392 SLKLLVTEEQAIEQG

-2573 CSGLPARQAL
+2573 CSGLPAQQAL

-2664 GIAAPGVVMPRI
+2664 GVAAPGVVMPRI

-2808 LTHARLGASMQTRIV
+2808 LTHARLGASMQTRLV

-2840 DADAWRHERDDDPP
+2840 DAGAWRHERDDDPP

-3095 RTDGSLEY
+3095 RTDGRLEY

-3131 GVREVV
+3131 DVREVV

-3175 TATATEKRLVA
+3175 TATATATEKRLVA
-3186 YYKGDADVAALRAQA
+3186 YYTGDADVAALRAQA

-3301 ALGTVFDAPVL
+3301 ALSTVFDAPVL
-3312 SALAERLEAENTA
+3312 SALASRLDDNTAA

-3331 LTPRDGRIALSLA
+3331 LAPRDGRIALSLA

-3394 CFARE
+3394 CFVRE

-3414 VSYHDLREAKSIR
+3414 VSYHDLREAESIR

-3433 EQRAKD
+3433 EQRAKN

-3547 LELPTDRPRPPKQLH
+3547 LELPTDRPRPPKQSH

-3626 PLIGFFV
+3626 ALIGFFV

-3689 QVMFVWQNAHEGS
+3689 QVMFDWHNTPARA
-3702 LQIPGLRLST
+3702 LTMPGLTVSVASTETTTSQYDLVLSMQERN
-3712 WGDPLTMAPFELTL
+3712 GDIVGHLN
-3726 AVREHQDDI
+3726 
-3735 ACTLTY
+3735 Y
-3741 ATSLFDRATVERYLG
+3741 ATALFDEQTARRYARYWRRLLEG
-3756 HWLRQ
+3756 MTAGSANVSVAR
-3761 LDAMATDADPVV
+3761 
-3773 TGLPLLGEAERA
+3773 LPLLDEAERE
-3785 QVLHGWNETGR
+3785 QVVHEWNATER
-3796 AYARDACLHQLFEA
+3796 AYPIRQCIHQLFEA
-3810 QVSRTR
+3810 QAARTPN
-3816 EAAAVICGDETLS
+3816 AIAIAIGDERVTYAALNAS
-3829 YTDLDARANRLAHYL
+3829 ANRLARHL
-3844 RGQGVGPDTR
+3844 RALGVVADTR
-3854 VGLALGRGVEMM
+3854 VAVCIERGAPMM
-3866 TGLLAILKAGGAY
+3866 IALLAIWKAGGAY
-3879 VPLDPGYASERLRAI
+3879 VPLDPAYPRERIAYMLRDSAPIAVLTSRASRDLVASHLPDRAPLVVI
-3894 LDDSR
+3894 
-3899 PAIVL
+3899 
-3904 ADAAGRTAL
+3904 DAAACPW
-3913 DALAGAPPIADLHAD
+3913 DALSGDDLDPNDIELNA
-3928 ASRWS
+3928 
-3933 ALPSTPPRVEGLT
+3933 T
-3946 PRHLAYVI
+3946 HLCYVI
-3954 YTSGSTGQPKGVMV
+3954 YTSGSTGQPKGVMI
-3968 EHASVVN
+3968 EHRNLVN
-3975 LWRALDEAIYRT
+3975 YT
-3987 HPSARR
+3987 
-3993 VSLNASI
+3993 
-4000 AFDSLVKQWVQ
+4000 
-4011 LLSGRTLVVVPE
+4011 
-4023 PVRFDGRRLLD
+4023 LD
-4034 AIGRDRIDVFD
+4034 AIRWFGLGPGETVLQQNSLNFD
-4045 CTPSQLALIEG
+4045 LSLEEIVPALSSGAALAPAVELFGAGGSARGHSARPTMIHLTAAHWQQLVGEWHRAG
-4056 ARGPEDEAFP
+4056 ARPAAALEGVRLVN
-4066 QVTLV
+4066 VTGDALSPHKL
-4071 GGEAIGEG
+4071 EQWDAIRPAHTR
-4079 MWSELASASSRTYY
+4079 LINT
-4093 NVYGP
+4093 YGP
-4098 TECTVDATLARITA
+4098 TEITISCSA
-4112 EHAPHIGG
+4112 AYVRHAPGMSRVSIGR
-4120 PLANVR
+4120 PFANSRMYLLDARGEPV
-4126 AYVLNERLSPAPV
+4126 PV
-4139 GVRGELYIGGA
+4139 GVTGELYIGGD

-4157 NRPELTRERFI
+4157 NRPELSAERFV
-4168 DDPFVAGGRLYRT
+4168 DDPFRPGSRMYKT
-4181 GDLARWRTDGSL
+4181 GDLACRRGDG
-4193 EYLGRNDFQVK
+4193 EIEFVGRNDFQVK
-4204 IRGFRIELGEIEA
+4204 VRGFRVELSEVETRLAAVDGVQEIA
-4217 QLAKVTGVRE
+4217 
-4227 VVVLARDSA
+4227 VLARED
-4236 SAVHDSATEHAAP
+4236 AP
-4249 DALSPSLET
+4249 G
-4258 STATAAA
+4258 
-4265 TATATAT
+4265 
-4272 ATEKR
+4272 EKR
-4277 LVAYYTGDADVA
+4277 LVAYYTGAAEMA
-4289 ALRAQAAQ
+4289 ALRECAARD
-4297 HLPSYMVPSAYVRL
+4297 LPAYMMPVAYVCL
-4311 DAWPLTPNG
+4311 PALPLTPNG
-4320 KLDRRALPAPADDA
+4320 KLDRNALPPPAHDA
-4334 YARAEYEAPQG
+4334 DSNRGYEAPQG
-4345 AKEEALAEIWRD
+4345 DIEETLARIWEQ
-4357 LLQVDRISRHD
+4357 LLERERVGRHD
-4368 NFFQLGGHSLLAISL
+4368 NFFDLGGHSLLTVSL
-4383 GDMMRERGLHADV
+4383 IERMRQADLHADV
-4396 RTLFNAETLAALAA
+4396 AAL
-4410 QSGTDSIDVD
+4410 
-4420 VPPNLIPVGA
+4420 
-4430 ARITPDMLPLVAL
+4430 
-4443 TQPQI
+4443 
-4448 DAIAQQ
+4448 
-4454 VDGGATN
+4454 
-4461 VQDIYPLAPLQEGM
+4461 
-4475 LFHHLL
+4475 F
-4481 HTQGDLYLEPHLLAF
+4481 
-4496 RTRERLERFLSALQC
+4496 
-4511 VIDRHDVLR
+4511 
-4520 TGFFWEGVPQPVQV
+4520 
-4534 VWRRARLPVEY
+4534 
-4545 VELPDSHGDV
+4545 
-4555 ASQLEARCD
+4555 
-4564 PRRHR
+4564 
-4569 IDIGRAPL
+4569 
-4577 VHCHVAHDAR
+4577 
-4587 NDRWV
+4587 
-4592 LGVLTHH
+4592 
-4599 LVSDHTTLA
+4599 TTS
-4608 LLAEE
+4608 
-4613 AQAFEQ
+4613 
-4619 GRGDALP
+4619 
-4626 PAVPFRNFV
+4626 
-4635 AHARLGTS
+4635 T
-4643 EREHEAFFREMLGDV
+4643 
-4658 DEPTAPFGLLDVQG
+4658 
-4672 DGSAIVEHRR
+4672 
-4682 ALAPGLSR
+4682 
-4690 SVRAHARRLGV
+4690 
-4701 SAASVMHVAWSLVL
+4701 
-4715 ARTANRRDVVFGT
+4715 
-4728 VLFGRMQGGAHAH
+4728 
-4741 RTMGLFMNTLPVR
+4741 
-4754 IALDESDVETSLI
+4754 
-4767 ATHDRLA
+4767 
-4774 RLLRHE
+4774 
-4780 HAPLALAQRCS
+4780 
-4791 AVPAQAPLFTSLL
+4791 
-4804 NYRYSPHEEQG
+4804 
-4815 DATDDDVQFI
+4815 
-4825 AARERNNYPLTMI
+4825 
-4838 VDDTGEGFALT
+4838 
-4849 AQVDASIDAARVCA
+4849 
-4863 FMHTAL
+4863 
-4869 EQLVRALDDARG
+4869 
-4881 AVLAELD
+4881 LAEL
-4888 VLPADEHR
+4888 A
-4896 CVVSAC
+4896 AC
-4902 NDTDA
+4902 TTKLK
-4907 ELPGVDFVDRRFEA
+4907 E
-4921 QAARTPEAIAVA
+4921 I
-4933 CGAHALSYAALNR
+4933 
-4946 RANRLAHYLR
+4946 
-4956 AHGAGPERV
+4956 
-4965 VALALERSVD
+4965 
-4975 MMVGLLGILKSGSA
+4975 LL
-4989 YLPLDPAYPA
+4989 
-4999 ERLAY
+4999 
-5004 IVDDARPA
+5004 
-5012 LLLTEAALRD
+5012 
-5022 DWRDAGAPVV
+5022 
-5032 LLDADGP
+5032 
-5039 AIDACPDHNP
+5039 
-5049 DAAAGRDA
+5049 
-5057 RTLSSLAYVIY
+5057 
-5068 TSGSTGRPKGV
+5068 
-5079 MIEHRNLANL
+5079 
-5089 LGAMGEQPGIGA
+5089 
-5101 HDVLLA
+5101 
-5107 VTSLSFDIAAL
+5107 
-5118 ELFLPLL
+5118 
-5125 HGARAVIA
+5125 
-5133 ARDDAADPARL
+5133 
-5144 AHLIESSGASLMQA
+5144 
-5158 TPSTWRMLA
+5158 
-5167 QHGWPRSA
+5167 
-5175 RPLTLLCGGE
+5175 
-5185 ALPPALAER
+5185 
-5194 LLAHVP
+5194 
-5200 AIWNLY
+5200 
-5206 GPTETTVW
+5206 
-5214 STVRR
+5214 
-5219 VTTPVVDIGG
+5219 
-5229 PIANTQVYVL
+5229 
-5239 DERLR
+5239 
-5244 PAPIGVAGEL
+5244 
-5254 YIGGAGVAR
+5254 
-5263 GYLNRPELTRERFVD
+5263 
-5278 DPFRRGG
+5278 
-5285 RLYRTGDLARRRA
+5285 
-5298 DGNLEY
+5298 
-5304 LGRNDFQVKIRGFRI
+5304 
-5319 ELGEIEAQL
+5319 
-5328 AKAHGVQGVALAARD
+5328 
-5343 TPTADKRL
+5343 
-5351 VAYYVGDASA
+5351 
-5361 AALREHAAAR
+5361 
-5371 LPAYMVPAAYVRLAA
+5371 
-5386 WPLTP
+5386 
-5391 NGKLDRAALPA
+5391 
-5402 PDDEAYARAEY
+5402 
-5413 EAPRGEHECK
+5413 
-5423 LAAIWRAVLQ
+5423 
-5433 VERIGRHD
+5433 
-5441 DFFELGGHSLLAVRA
+5441 
-5456 VTAMRDAFGSDTSL
+5456 
-5470 RDLFARPVLKD
+5470 
-5481 LAEHASTAAR
+5481 
-5491 ARDAAIPKA
+5491 
-5500 ARGEPAPMSFAQQ
+5500 
-5513 RLWFLARMGG
+5513 
-5523 LGDAYHMPIAVR
+5523 
-5535 LRGALDVDALQR
+5535 
-5547 ALSRIV
+5547 
-5553 SRHDALRTTFALEG
+5553 
-5567 EQPVQRVHADD
+5567 
-5578 GAGLRLRIDDLRG
+5578 
-5591 CADAGARRARIL
+5591 
-5603 AGQASEPFDLARGPL
+5603 
-5618 VRGALVREADDVHT
+5618 
-5632 LCVTIHHIVSD
+5632 
-5643 GWSIDVF
+5643 
-5650 CRELSELYRAFAG
+5650 
-5663 GRPDPLPPLP
+5663 
-5673 VQYADYAAWQQRGI
+5673 
-5687 GGAALHAQAEYWRD
+5687 
-5701 ALAGAPTLLELPT
+5701 
-5714 DRPRPPQPD
+5714 
-5723 YAGATVGLALDAP
+5723 
-5736 LTAGL
+5736 
-5741 RALARRHGATL
+5741 
-5752 FMTVFAAWSVLLS
+5752 
-5765 RLSRQ
+5765 
-5770 TDVVIG
+5770 
-5776 TPSANRGHA
+5776 
-5785 QIEGLIGFFVN
+5785 
-5796 TIALRVDLDGAPT
+5796 
-5809 VAELLARVKART
+5809 
-5821 LAAQQHQD
+5821 
-5829 IPFEHV
+5829 
-5835 VERVQPARS
+5835 
-5844 LSHSPV
+5844 
-5850 FQAMFAWQHASR
+5850 
-5862 GEMRLEGLRAEPL
+5862 
-5875 DDAARTIAKFDLTLS
+5875 
-5890 LRESGDAI
+5890 
-5898 DGGLEYASALFERA
+5898 
-5912 TIERFAGYLRRL
+5912 
-5924 LEGMVA
+5924 
-5930 DDTQRVDALPML
+5930 
-5942 SRDERR
+5942 
-5948 DLIERRNA
+5948 
-5956 TARPYPANSGVH
+5956 
-5968 RLFEAQAARTPDATA
+5968 
-5983 IVDGATT
+5983 
-5990 LDYRALDARAN
+5990 
-6001 RIAHALAHAGVR
+6001 
-6013 AGDRVA
+6013 
-6019 LHLEPS
+6019 
-6025 IGLVAAQLAVLKLG
+6025 
-6039 AAYVPVDVGNPP
+6039 
-6051 ARKAFVAQDSGAR
+6051 
-6064 LVLGDAALDWPAAA
+6064 
-6078 GVPQRDLA
+6078 
-6086 ALLAGP
+6086 
-6092 WPSDAPARAPQCGG
+6092 
-6106 DTPAY
+6106 
-6111 VMYTSGSSGQPKGVL
+6111 
-6126 VTHRGIARLA
+6126 
-6136 VNSGY
+6136 
-6141 ATFDASD
+6141 
-6148 RFAFA
+6148 
-6153 SNPAFDASTFE
+6153 
-6164 VWTALLNGAS
+6164 
-6174 IGIVKRDD
+6174 
-6182 LLDLGALAGK
+6182 
-6192 LSSIGVTCLF
+6192 
-6202 LTTAL
+6202 
-6207 FNRCVSFDPAMF
+6207 
-6219 ARLRC
+6219 
-6224 VISGGERAD
+6224 
-6233 PAVYRKVME
+6233 
-6242 AGPPRHL
+6242 
-6249 LNAYGPTETTT
+6249 
-6260 FAAVWEAEPRTLAAQ
+6260 
-6275 AAPIGRPI
+6275 
-6283 GNTSVY
+6283 
-6289 VLDAYGAPVPVG
+6289 
-6301 VTGEI
+6301 
-6306 HIGGPGVAQG
+6306 
-6316 YLNRPALSAERFVR
+6316 
-6330 DPFVGGDA
+6330 
-6338 RMYRTGDLGR
+6338 
-6348 WRPDGMLDCIGRADF
+6348 
-6363 QVKIRGFRIELGEIE
+6363 
-6378 ACLLEHGALAQAA
+6378 
-6391 VLARDDGG
+6391 
-6399 DGGKT
+6399 
-6404 LVAYYVPRAGHEDGA
+6404 
-6419 PALRAHL
+6419 
-6426 AARLPE
+6426 
-6432 YMVPAAYVR
+6432 
-6441 LPAMPLTPNGK
+6441 
-6452 LERRALPA
+6452 
-6460 PDERSYVRRDYAAP
+6460 
-6474 QGEIE
+6474 
-6479 TTLARIWAE
+6479 
-6488 LFGIERVGRHDGFFE
+6488 
-6503 LGGHSLLAVRMVARV
+6503 
-6518 HDVLGVEVPLRALFA
+6518 
-6533 DPVLHVFASAV
+6533 
-6544 ARASTRQ
+6544 
-6551 ASSNLVAFR
+6551 
-6560 SAGTAAPLFFIHSG
+6560 
-6574 LGEIGFVGD
+6574 
-6583 LLPGIAPEI
+6583 
-6592 PVYGFAA
+6592 
-6599 VGFLAGETPHATIEE
+6599 
-6614 MAAQYVDAMRRVQ
+6614 
-6627 PHGPYRLAGWCA
+6627 
-6639 GGNIAFEMAHQ
+6639 
-6650 LIAADETV
+6650 
-6658 EFLCMIDSPTSA
+6658 
-6670 PIDRSVTACVLARI
+6670 
-6684 PDDIPEA
+6684 
-6691 LRTRLHALGDA
+6691 
-6702 FDVRGMLHACQAAGM
+6702 
-6717 LPIDLPT
+6717 
-6724 GLMER
+6724 
-6729 HVAVQY
+6729 
-6735 AIKHA
+6735 
-6740 KLNYVPPR
+6740 
-6748 LPVDV
+6748 
-6753 IHFVAQDEP
+6753 
-6762 MWRNGWAMDGW
+6762 
-6773 HDVADRVICLP
+6773 
-6784 ASGDHMTM
+6784 
-6792 VAAPHAEQLGRRI
+6792 
-6805 TEALAVHGGPRAD
+6805 
-6818 GAERGYAPRIAIQ
+6818 
-6831 TAPRDARAP
+6831 
-6840 TLFCIPGAGASVTT
+6840 
-6854 FSTLARHLPATFS
+6854 
-6867 VDGLQPRGLCGTMVP
+6867 
-6882 YLDVETAARAYL
+6882 
-6894 RSIRKAA
+6894 
-6901 PRGPYHLVGH
+6901 
-6911 SFGGWVAYEIAC
+6911 
-6923 RLQEQGERVATLM
+6923 
-6936 LLDTER
+6936 
-6942 PGATDIVRGRKT
+6942 
-6954 RVDALAKLVE
+6954 
-6964 LYEMHLGRPLGVS
+6964 
-6977 RDDLAALAHDAQIEH
+6977 
-6992 LRAALVRA
+6992 
-7000 KILPPSV
+7000 
-7007 HPNVLL
+7007 
-7013 GVVRVL
+7013 
-7019 EMNVNTPY
+7019 
-7027 RPAGLYAGTMHVV
+7027 
-7040 LIANAKADADLDAW
+7040 
-7054 RDEQAEQWRGL
+7054 
-7065 ADDVR
+7065 
-7070 IVRAGGN
+7070 
-7077 HMTML
+7077 
-7082 QPPHAASI
+7082 
-7090 AALLERTA
+7090 
-7098 GAPARLAQVH
+7098 

>member
-1 MRIPPNLI
+1 MNVNSLLDLLQRKNIRIHVDRDELVVRAPRGALNAELTQALKKSKAELI
-9 ADGDEHITPAQ
+9 DVLRRRGAQASPDPVRITPAQ

-32 ALVTKV
+32 ALVAKV

-129 ELDAGE
+129 ELDARE

-142 EARFDSR
+142 ETRFDSR

-198 AIGQGRVE
+198 AIGQGRAE

-211 APFRNFV
+211 EPFRNFV

-265 TLKPELSGA
+265 RLKPELSGA

-339 VAQTGVEASVK
+339 VAQTGVETSVK
-350 GTHAQLAE
+350 ETHAQLAE

-406 LLDGHERTSYPLS
+406 LLDGHERTNYPVS
-419 VTVDDHERD
+419 VDIDDHGDDFKIRAQAAASVDPARVCDFLEVALTRLVDALERD
-428 FTIVAKVCERIGPQR
+428 PHGALRQLDILPEVEREEVVRRWNAGEKARPSR
-443 VCELMELALEQLTRA
+443 LCLHELFERQAARAPDAIAVIQDERA
-458 LSANPGGELAELDV
+458 LTYAELN
-472 LPAAERTQVLHGWNE
+472 R
-487 TGRAYARD
+487 
-495 ACLHQL
+495 C
-501 FEAQVS
+501 
-507 RTREAAAVIC
+507 
-517 GDETLSYTDL
+517 
-527 DARANRLAHYL
+527 ANRLAHYL
-538 RGQGVGPDTR
+538 R
-548 VGLALGRGVEMMTG
+548 ARGVRGGDRVALYARRSPE
-562 LLAILKAGGAYVP
+562 LLIGMLATLKAGGAYVP
-575 LDPGYASER
+575 LDPGYPAER
-584 LRAIL
+584 LTHMLL
-589 DDSRPAIVLADAAGR
+589 DSAPVVVLRDAAASNDVLVR
-604 TALDAL
+604 LN
-610 AGAPPIADLH
+610 AGTLILDLH
-620 ADASR
+620 ADDER
-625 WSALPSTPPR
+625 WSAQPSGNLKLCGSHEPDVGAQR
-635 VEGLTPRHLA
+635 LA

-650 SGSTGQPKGVMVEH
+650 SGSTGAPKGVMVEH

-669 LWRALDE
+669 QIGALTEYLELD
-676 AIYRT
+676 A
-681 HPSARRVSLNASIAF
+681 SDRVLQFSNIAF
-696 DSLVKQWVQLLSGR
+696 DASVEEIFATLSCGATLVLRTDRWLADAETFWALCGAQRISIVDLPAQFFGQLALSGR
-710 TLVVVPEPVRFDGRR
+710 RAVPTGVRCVV
-725 LLDAIGRD
+725 I
-733 RIDVFDCT
+733 
-741 PSQLALIEGARGPED
+741 
-756 EAYPQV
+756 
-762 TLVGGEAIGEGMWSE
+762 GGEAVG
-777 LASASSRTYYNV
+777 ASALDAWFAEEGRRPRLFNT
-789 YGPTEC
+789 YGPTET
-795 TVDATLARITAE
+795 TVSVTVHEVRGRHDD
-807 HAPHIGGPLANVR
+807 ANVIGR
-820 AYVLNERLSPAPVG
+820 PIANTRVYVLDAWLRPAPIG
-834 VRGELYIGGAGVAR
+834 VAGELYIGGVQVAR

-882 TDGSL
+882 TDGRL

-911 QLAKVTGVREV
+911 QLAKVAGGREV

-930 AAVHDSAT
+930 SAVRDSAT
-938 EHATPNAL
+938 EHAAPDAP
-946 SPSLETSTATAAATA
+946 SPE

-1031 YEAPRGAKEEAL
+1031 YEAPRGAREEAL
-1043 AEIWRELLH
+1043 AAIWRELLH

-1085 EVALGTVFDAPVLS
+1085 EVALSTVFDAPVLS
-1099 ALAER
+1099 ALASR
-1104 LEAENTAVLP
+1104 LDDNTAEVLP

-1172 MRHEALRTCFAREEG
+1172 MRHEALRTCFVREEG

-1200 VSYHD
+1200 MSYHD
-1205 LREAKSIRHEAENR
+1205 LREA
-1219 EQRAKDLS
+1219 EQSEQQAKNLS

-1285 IAEQGDP
+1285 IAEQDDP

-1382 SWAAVLS
+1382 SWAAVLG

-1543 WRRLLEGMTAG
+1543 WCRLLEGMTAG

-1609 FEGQR
+1609 FDGQR

-1628 HYLQGRGVGPD
+1628 HYLQARGVGPD

-1670 PAYASDRLRGIVED
+1670 PAYASDRLRGIVQD

-1780 LFHSHGFDFSVW
+1780 LFHSYGFDFSVW
-1792 EMWGALL
+1792 ELWGALL

-1980 GRLYKTGD
+1980 GRLYRTGD

-2024 AKVTG
+2024 AKVAG
-2029 VREVV
+2029 MREVV

-2117 ADDAYARAEYEAPQG
+2117 ADDAYARAEYEAPRG

-2233 QIDMLAVQ
+2233 QIDMLAAQ

-2307 TGFFWEGLE
+2307 TGFFWDGLE

-2664 GIAAPGVVMPRI
+2664 GVAAPGVVMPRI

-2808 LTHARLGASMQTRIV
+2808 LTHARLGASMQTRLV

-2840 DADAWRHERDDDPP
+2840 DAGAWRHERDDDPP

-3095 RTDGSLEY
+3095 RTDGRLEY

-3131 GVREVV
+3131 DVREVV

-3151 TEHATPNALSPSPET
+3151 TEHATPNAPSPSPET
-3166 STATAAATA
+3166 TTATAAATA
-3175 TATATEKRLVA
+3175 TATATATAPEKRLVA
-3186 YYKGDADVAALRAQA
+3186 YYTGDADVAALRAQA
-3201 AQHLPS
+3201 AQYLPS

-3301 ALGTVFDAPVL
+3301 ALSTVFDAPVL

-3331 LTPRDGRIALSLA
+3331 LASRDGRIALSLA

-3394 CFARE
+3394 CFVRE

-3414 VSYHDLREAKSIR
+3414 VSYHDLREAESIR

-3433 EQRAKD
+3433 EQRAKN

-3503 GDPLAPL
+3503 DDPLAPL

-3547 LELPTDRPRPPKQLH
+3547 LELPTDRPRPPKQSH

-3626 PLIGFFV
+3626 ALIGFFV

-3689 QVMFVWQNAHEGS
+3689 QVMFDWHNTPA
-3702 LQIPGLRLST
+3702 RA
-3712 WGDPLTMAPFELTL
+3712 LTMTGLTVSVASTETTTSQYDL
-3726 AVREHQDDI
+3726 VLSMQERNGDI
-3735 ACTLTY
+3735 VGHLNY
-3741 ATSLFDRATVERYLG
+3741 ATALFDEQTARRYARYWRRLLEG
-3756 HWLRQ
+3756 MTAGSANVSVAR
-3761 LDAMATDADPVV
+3761 
-3773 TGLPLLGEAERA
+3773 LPLLDEAERE
-3785 QVLHGWNETGR
+3785 QVVHEWNATER
-3796 AYARDACLHQLFEA
+3796 AYPIRQCIHQLFEA
-3810 QVSRTR
+3810 QAARTPN
-3816 EAAAVICGDETLS
+3816 AIAIAIGDERVTYAALNAS
-3829 YTDLDARANRLAHYL
+3829 ANRLARHL
-3844 RGQGVGPDTR
+3844 RALGVVADTR
-3854 VGLALGRGVEMM
+3854 VAVCIERGAPMVIA
-3866 TGLLAILKAGGAY
+3866 LLAIWKAGGAY
-3879 VPLDPGYASERLRAI
+3879 VPLDPAYPRERIAYMLRDSAPIAVLTSRASRDLVASHLSDRAPLVVI
-3894 LDDSR
+3894 
-3899 PAIVL
+3899 
-3904 ADAAGRTAL
+3904 DAAACPW
-3913 DALAGAPPIADLHAD
+3913 DALSGDDLDPNDIELNA
-3928 ASRWS
+3928 
-3933 ALPSTPPRVEGLT
+3933 T
-3946 PRHLAYVI
+3946 HLCYVI
-3954 YTSGSTGQPKGVMV
+3954 YTSGSTGQPKGVMI
-3968 EHASVVN
+3968 EHRNLVN
-3975 LWRALDEAIYRT
+3975 YT
-3987 HPSARR
+3987 
-3993 VSLNASI
+3993 
-4000 AFDSLVKQWVQ
+4000 
-4011 LLSGRTLVVVPE
+4011 
-4023 PVRFDGRRLLD
+4023 LD
-4034 AIGRDRIDVFD
+4034 AIRWFGLGPGETVLQQNSLNFD
-4045 CTPSQLALIEG
+4045 LSLEEIVPALSSGAALAPAVELFGAGGSARGHSARPTMIHLTAAHWQQLVGEWHRAG
-4056 ARGPEDEAFP
+4056 ARPAAALEGVRLVN
-4066 QVTLV
+4066 VTGDALSPHKL
-4071 GGEAIGEG
+4071 EQWDAIRPAHTR
-4079 MWSELASASSRTYY
+4079 LINT
-4093 NVYGP
+4093 YGP
-4098 TECTVDATLARITA
+4098 TEITISCSA
-4112 EHAPHIGG
+4112 AYVRHAPGMSRVSIGR
-4120 PLANVR
+4120 PFANSRMYLLDARGEPV
-4126 AYVLNERLSPAPV
+4126 PV
-4139 GVRGELYIGGA
+4139 GVTGELYIGGD

-4157 NRPELTRERFI
+4157 NRPELSAERFV
-4168 DDPFVAGGRLYRT
+4168 DDPFRPGSRMYKT
-4181 GDLARWRTDGSL
+4181 GDLACRRGDG
-4193 EYLGRNDFQVK
+4193 EIEFVGRNDFQVK
-4204 IRGFRIELGEIEA
+4204 VRGFRVELSEVETRLAAVDGVQEIA
-4217 QLAKVTGVRE
+4217 
-4227 VVVLARDSA
+4227 VLARED
-4236 SAVHDSATEHAAP
+4236 AP
-4249 DALSPSLET
+4249 G
-4258 STATAAA
+4258 
-4265 TATATAT
+4265 
-4272 ATEKR
+4272 EKR
-4277 LVAYYTGDADVA
+4277 LVAYYTGAAEMA
-4289 ALRAQAAQ
+4289 ALRECAARD
-4297 HLPSYMVPSAYVRL
+4297 LPAYMMPVAYVCL
-4311 DAWPLTPNG
+4311 PALPLTPNG
-4320 KLDRRALPAPADDA
+4320 KLDRNALPPPAHDA
-4334 YARAEYEAPQG
+4334 DSNRGYEAPQG
-4345 AKEEALAEIWRD
+4345 DIEETLARIWEQ
-4357 LLQVDRISRHD
+4357 LLERERVGRHD
-4368 NFFQLGGHSLLAISL
+4368 NFFDLGGHSLLTVSL
-4383 GDMMRERGLHADV
+4383 IERMRQADLHADV
-4396 RTLFNAETLAALAA
+4396 AAL
-4410 QSGTDSIDVD
+4410 
-4420 VPPNLIPVGA
+4420 
-4430 ARITPDMLPLVAL
+4430 
-4443 TQPQI
+4443 
-4448 DAIAQQ
+4448 
-4454 VDGGATN
+4454 
-4461 VQDIYPLAPLQEGM
+4461 
-4475 LFHHLL
+4475 F
-4481 HTQGDLYLEPHLLAF
+4481 
-4496 RTRERLERFLSALQC
+4496 
-4511 VIDRHDVLR
+4511 
-4520 TGFFWEGVPQPVQV
+4520 
-4534 VWRRARLPVEY
+4534 
-4545 VELPDSHGDV
+4545 
-4555 ASQLEARCD
+4555 
-4564 PRRHR
+4564 
-4569 IDIGRAPL
+4569 
-4577 VHCHVAHDAR
+4577 
-4587 NDRWV
+4587 
-4592 LGVLTHH
+4592 
-4599 LVSDHTTLA
+4599 TTS
-4608 LLAEE
+4608 
-4613 AQAFEQ
+4613 
-4619 GRGDALP
+4619 
-4626 PAVPFRNFV
+4626 
-4635 AHARLGTS
+4635 T
-4643 EREHEAFFREMLGDV
+4643 
-4658 DEPTAPFGLLDVQG
+4658 
-4672 DGSAIVEHRR
+4672 
-4682 ALAPGLSR
+4682 
-4690 SVRAHARRLGV
+4690 
-4701 SAASVMHVAWSLVL
+4701 
-4715 ARTANRRDVVFGT
+4715 
-4728 VLFGRMQGGAHAH
+4728 
-4741 RTMGLFMNTLPVR
+4741 
-4754 IALDESDVETSLI
+4754 
-4767 ATHDRLA
+4767 
-4774 RLLRHE
+4774 
-4780 HAPLALAQRCS
+4780 
-4791 AVPAQAPLFTSLL
+4791 
-4804 NYRYSPHEEQG
+4804 
-4815 DATDDDVQFI
+4815 
-4825 AARERNNYPLTMI
+4825 
-4838 VDDTGEGFALT
+4838 
-4849 AQVDASIDAARVCA
+4849 
-4863 FMHTAL
+4863 
-4869 EQLVRALDDARG
+4869 
-4881 AVLAELD
+4881 LAEL
-4888 VLPADEHR
+4888 A
-4896 CVVSAC
+4896 AC
-4902 NDTDA
+4902 TTKLK
-4907 ELPGVDFVDRRFEA
+4907 E
-4921 QAARTPEAIAVA
+4921 I
-4933 CGAHALSYAALNR
+4933 
-4946 RANRLAHYLR
+4946 
-4956 AHGAGPERV
+4956 
-4965 VALALERSVD
+4965 
-4975 MMVGLLGILKSGSA
+4975 LL
-4989 YLPLDPAYPA
+4989 
-4999 ERLAY
+4999 
-5004 IVDDARPA
+5004 
-5012 LLLTEAALRD
+5012 
-5022 DWRDAGAPVV
+5022 
-5032 LLDADGP
+5032 
-5039 AIDACPDHNP
+5039 
-5049 DAAAGRDA
+5049 
-5057 RTLSSLAYVIY
+5057 
-5068 TSGSTGRPKGV
+5068 
-5079 MIEHRNLANL
+5079 
-5089 LGAMGEQPGIGA
+5089 
-5101 HDVLLA
+5101 
-5107 VTSLSFDIAAL
+5107 
-5118 ELFLPLL
+5118 
-5125 HGARAVIA
+5125 
-5133 ARDDAADPARL
+5133 
-5144 AHLIESSGASLMQA
+5144 
-5158 TPSTWRMLA
+5158 
-5167 QHGWPRSA
+5167 
-5175 RPLTLLCGGE
+5175 
-5185 ALPPALAER
+5185 
-5194 LLAHVP
+5194 
-5200 AIWNLY
+5200 
-5206 GPTETTVW
+5206 
-5214 STVRR
+5214 
-5219 VTTPVVDIGG
+5219 
-5229 PIANTQVYVL
+5229 
-5239 DERLR
+5239 
-5244 PAPIGVAGEL
+5244 
-5254 YIGGAGVAR
+5254 
-5263 GYLNRPELTRERFVD
+5263 
-5278 DPFRRGG
+5278 
-5285 RLYRTGDLARRRA
+5285 
-5298 DGNLEY
+5298 
-5304 LGRNDFQVKIRGFRI
+5304 
-5319 ELGEIEAQL
+5319 
-5328 AKAHGVQGVALAARD
+5328 
-5343 TPTADKRL
+5343 
-5351 VAYYVGDASA
+5351 
-5361 AALREHAAAR
+5361 
-5371 LPAYMVPAAYVRLAA
+5371 
-5386 WPLTP
+5386 
-5391 NGKLDRAALPA
+5391 
-5402 PDDEAYARAEY
+5402 
-5413 EAPRGEHECK
+5413 
-5423 LAAIWRAVLQ
+5423 
-5433 VERIGRHD
+5433 
-5441 DFFELGGHSLLAVRA
+5441 
-5456 VTAMRDAFGSDTSL
+5456 
-5470 RDLFARPVLKD
+5470 
-5481 LAEHASTAAR
+5481 
-5491 ARDAAIPKA
+5491 
-5500 ARGEPAPMSFAQQ
+5500 
-5513 RLWFLARMGG
+5513 
-5523 LGDAYHMPIAVR
+5523 
-5535 LRGALDVDALQR
+5535 
-5547 ALSRIV
+5547 
-5553 SRHDALRTTFALEG
+5553 
-5567 EQPVQRVHADD
+5567 
-5578 GAGLRLRIDDLRG
+5578 
-5591 CADAGARRARIL
+5591 
-5603 AGQASEPFDLARGPL
+5603 
-5618 VRGALVREADDVHT
+5618 
-5632 LCVTIHHIVSD
+5632 
-5643 GWSIDVF
+5643 
-5650 CRELSELYRAFAG
+5650 
-5663 GRPDPLPPLP
+5663 
-5673 VQYADYAAWQQRGI
+5673 
-5687 GGAALHAQAEYWRD
+5687 
-5701 ALAGAPTLLELPT
+5701 
-5714 DRPRPPQPD
+5714 
-5723 YAGATVGLALDAP
+5723 
-5736 LTAGL
+5736 
-5741 RALARRHGATL
+5741 
-5752 FMTVFAAWSVLLS
+5752 
-5765 RLSRQ
+5765 
-5770 TDVVIG
+5770 
-5776 TPSANRGHA
+5776 
-5785 QIEGLIGFFVN
+5785 
-5796 TIALRVDLDGAPT
+5796 
-5809 VAELLARVKART
+5809 
-5821 LAAQQHQD
+5821 
-5829 IPFEHV
+5829 
-5835 VERVQPARS
+5835 
-5844 LSHSPV
+5844 
-5850 FQAMFAWQHASR
+5850 
-5862 GEMRLEGLRAEPL
+5862 
-5875 DDAARTIAKFDLTLS
+5875 
-5890 LRESGDAI
+5890 
-5898 DGGLEYASALFERA
+5898 
-5912 TIERFAGYLRRL
+5912 
-5924 LEGMVA
+5924 
-5930 DDTQRVDALPML
+5930 
-5942 SRDERR
+5942 
-5948 DLIERRNA
+5948 
-5956 TARPYPANSGVH
+5956 
-5968 RLFEAQAARTPDATA
+5968 
-5983 IVDGATT
+5983 
-5990 LDYRALDARAN
+5990 
-6001 RIAHALAHAGVR
+6001 
-6013 AGDRVA
+6013 
-6019 LHLEPS
+6019 
-6025 IGLVAAQLAVLKLG
+6025 
-6039 AAYVPVDVGNPP
+6039 
-6051 ARKAFVAQDSGAR
+6051 
-6064 LVLGDAALDWPAAA
+6064 
-6078 GVPQRDLA
+6078 
-6086 ALLAGP
+6086 
-6092 WPSDAPARAPQCGG
+6092 
-6106 DTPAY
+6106 
-6111 VMYTSGSSGQPKGVL
+6111 
-6126 VTHRGIARLA
+6126 
-6136 VNSGY
+6136 
-6141 ATFDASD
+6141 
-6148 RFAFA
+6148 
-6153 SNPAFDASTFE
+6153 
-6164 VWTALLNGAS
+6164 
-6174 IGIVKRDD
+6174 
-6182 LLDLGALAGK
+6182 
-6192 LSSIGVTCLF
+6192 
-6202 LTTAL
+6202 
-6207 FNRCVSFDPAMF
+6207 
-6219 ARLRC
+6219 
-6224 VISGGERAD
+6224 
-6233 PAVYRKVME
+6233 
-6242 AGPPRHL
+6242 
-6249 LNAYGPTETTT
+6249 
-6260 FAAVWEAEPRTLAAQ
+6260 
-6275 AAPIGRPI
+6275 
-6283 GNTSVY
+6283 
-6289 VLDAYGAPVPVG
+6289 
-6301 VTGEI
+6301 
-6306 HIGGPGVAQG
+6306 
-6316 YLNRPALSAERFVR
+6316 
-6330 DPFVGGDA
+6330 
-6338 RMYRTGDLGR
+6338 
-6348 WRPDGMLDCIGRADF
+6348 
-6363 QVKIRGFRIELGEIE
+6363 
-6378 ACLLEHGALAQAA
+6378 
-6391 VLARDDGG
+6391 
-6399 DGGKT
+6399 
-6404 LVAYYVPRAGHEDGA
+6404 
-6419 PALRAHL
+6419 
-6426 AARLPE
+6426 
-6432 YMVPAAYVR
+6432 
-6441 LPAMPLTPNGK
+6441 
-6452 LERRALPA
+6452 
-6460 PDERSYVRRDYAAP
+6460 
-6474 QGEIE
+6474 
-6479 TTLARIWAE
+6479 
-6488 LFGIERVGRHDGFFE
+6488 
-6503 LGGHSLLAVRMVARV
+6503 
-6518 HDVLGVEVPLRALFA
+6518 
-6533 DPVLHVFASAV
+6533 
-6544 ARASTRQ
+6544 
-6551 ASSNLVAFR
+6551 
-6560 SAGTAAPLFFIHSG
+6560 
-6574 LGEIGFVGD
+6574 
-6583 LLPGIAPEI
+6583 
-6592 PVYGFAA
+6592 
-6599 VGFLAGETPHATIEE
+6599 
-6614 MAAQYVDAMRRVQ
+6614 
-6627 PHGPYRLAGWCA
+6627 
-6639 GGNIAFEMAHQ
+6639 
-6650 LIAADETV
+6650 
-6658 EFLCMIDSPTSA
+6658 
-6670 PIDRSVTACVLARI
+6670 
-6684 PDDIPEA
+6684 
-6691 LRTRLHALGDA
+6691 
-6702 FDVRGMLHACQAAGM
+6702 
-6717 LPIDLPT
+6717 
-6724 GLMER
+6724 
-6729 HVAVQY
+6729 
-6735 AIKHA
+6735 
-6740 KLNYVPPR
+6740 
-6748 LPVDV
+6748 
-6753 IHFVAQDEP
+6753 
-6762 MWRNGWAMDGW
+6762 
-6773 HDVADRVICLP
+6773 
-6784 ASGDHMTM
+6784 
-6792 VAAPHAEQLGRRI
+6792 
-6805 TEALAVHGGPRAD
+6805 
-6818 GAERGYAPRIAIQ
+6818 
-6831 TAPRDARAP
+6831 
-6840 TLFCIPGAGASVTT
+6840 
-6854 FSTLARHLPATFS
+6854 
-6867 VDGLQPRGLCGTMVP
+6867 
-6882 YLDVETAARAYL
+6882 
-6894 RSIRKAA
+6894 
-6901 PRGPYHLVGH
+6901 
-6911 SFGGWVAYEIAC
+6911 
-6923 RLQEQGERVATLM
+6923 
-6936 LLDTER
+6936 
-6942 PGATDIVRGRKT
+6942 
-6954 RVDALAKLVE
+6954 
-6964 LYEMHLGRPLGVS
+6964 
-6977 RDDLAALAHDAQIEH
+6977 
-6992 LRAALVRA
+6992 
-7000 KILPPSV
+7000 
-7007 HPNVLL
+7007 
-7013 GVVRVL
+7013 
-7019 EMNVNTPY
+7019 
-7027 RPAGLYAGTMHVV
+7027 
-7040 LIANAKADADLDAW
+7040 
-7054 RDEQAEQWRGL
+7054 
-7065 ADDVR
+7065 
-7070 IVRAGGN
+7070 
-7077 HMTML
+7077 
-7082 QPPHAASI
+7082 
-7090 AALLERTA
+7090 
-7098 GAPARLAQVH
+7098 

>member
-1 MRIPPNLI
+1 MNVNSLLDLLQRKNIRIHVDRDELVVRAPRGALNAELTQALKKSKAELI
-9 ADGDEHITPAQ
+9 DVLRRRGAQASPDPVRITPAQ

-129 ELDAGE
+129 EFDARE

-198 AIGQGRVE
+198 AIGQGRAE
-206 DLPRP
+206 DLPQP
-211 APFRNFV
+211 VPFRNFV

-265 TLKPELSGA
+265 RLKPELSGA

-350 GTHAQLAE
+350 ETHAQLAE

-392 KPKVAAAHIADGIE
+392 KLKVAAAHIADGIE
-406 LLDGHERTSYPLS
+406 LLDGHERTNYPVS
-419 VTVDDHERD
+419 VDIDDHGDDFKIRAQAAASVDPARVCDFLEVALTRLVDALERD
-428 FTIVAKVCERIGPQR
+428 PHGALRQLDILPEVEREEVVRRWNAGEKARPSR
-443 VCELMELALEQLTRA
+443 LCLHELFERQAARAPDAIAVIQDERA
-458 LSANPGGELAELDV
+458 LTYAELN
-472 LPAAERTQVLHGWNE
+472 R
-487 TGRAYARD
+487 
-495 ACLHQL
+495 C
-501 FEAQVS
+501 
-507 RTREAAAVIC
+507 
-517 GDETLSYTDL
+517 
-527 DARANRLAHYL
+527 ANRLAHYL
-538 RGQGVGPDTR
+538 R
-548 VGLALGRGVEMMTG
+548 ARGVRGGDRVALYARRSPE
-562 LLAILKAGGAYVP
+562 LLIGMLATLKAGGAYVP
-575 LDPGYASER
+575 LDPGYPAER
-584 LRAIL
+584 LTHMLL
-589 DDSRPAIVLADAAGR
+589 DSAPVVVLRDAAASNDVLVR
-604 TALDAL
+604 LN
-610 AGAPPIADLH
+610 AGTPILDLH
-620 ADASR
+620 ADDER
-625 WSALPSTPPR
+625 WSAQPSGNLKLCGSHEPDVGAR
-635 VEGLTPRHLA
+635 RLA

-650 SGSTGQPKGVMVEH
+650 SGSTGAPKGVMVEH

-669 LWRALDE
+669 QIGALTEYLELD
-676 AIYRT
+676 A
-681 HPSARRVSLNASIAF
+681 SDRVLQFSNIAF
-696 DSLVKQWVQLLSGR
+696 DASVEETFATLSCGATLVLRTDRWLADAETFWALCGAQRISIVDLPAQFFGQLALSGR
-710 TLVVVPEPVRFDGRR
+710 RAVPTGVRCVV
-725 LLDAIGRD
+725 I
-733 RIDVFDCT
+733 
-741 PSQLALIEGARGPED
+741 
-756 EAYPQV
+756 
-762 TLVGGEAIGEGMWSE
+762 GGEAVG
-777 LASASSRTYYNV
+777 ASALDAWFAEEGRRPRLFNT
-789 YGPTEC
+789 YGPTET
-795 TVDATLARITAE
+795 TVSVTVHEVRGRHDD
-807 HAPHIGGPLANVR
+807 ANVIGR
-820 AYVLNERLSPAPVG
+820 PIANTRVYVLDAWLRPAPIG
-834 VRGELYIGGAGVAR
+834 VAGELYIGGVQVAR

-1031 YEAPRGAKEEAL
+1031 YEAPQGAKEEAL
-1043 AEIWRELLH
+1043 AAIWRELLH

-1104 LEAENTAVLP
+1104 LEAENTEVLP

-1172 MRHEALRTCFAREEG
+1172 MRHEALRTCFVREEG

-1205 LREAKSIRHEAENR
+1205 LREAESIRHEAGNR
-1219 EQRAKDLS
+1219 EQRAKNLS

-1382 SWAAVLS
+1382 SWAAVLG

-1506 QFELTLSLREAGD
+1506 QFELTLSLQEAGD

-1543 WRRLLEGMTAG
+1543 WCRLLEGMTAG

-1569 ERKQVVYAWNA
+1569 ERKQVVYEWNA

-1609 FEGQR
+1609 FDGQR

-1628 HYLQGRGVGPD
+1628 HYLQARGVGPD

-1709 IDLETDALRWREMPA
+1709 IDPETDALRWREMPA

-1780 LFHSHGFDFSVW
+1780 LFHSYGFDFSVW

-1840 MSAQEEREE
+1840 MSAQEEREEAALKADVDAEAE

-2024 AKVTG
+2024 AKVAG

-2034 VLARDSAAEMR
+2034 VLARDSAAEVR
-2045 DNATPNAPMPKSS
+2045 DNATPNVPTPKSS

-2174 RREGLHTDVRSIF
+2174 RREGLYTDVRSIF

-2222 DMLPLVALTQT
+2222 GMLPLVALTQT
-2233 QIDMLAVQ
+2233 QIDMLAAQ

-2664 GIAAPGVVMPRI
+2664 GVAAPGVVTPRI

-2710 RLFEAQAARHPDTI
+2710 RLFEAQAARYPDTI

-2808 LTHARLGASMQTRIV
+2808 LTHARLGASMQTRLV

-2840 DADAWRHERDDDPP
+2840 DAGAWRHERDDDPP

-3095 RTDGSLEY
+3095 RTDGRLEY

-3131 GVREVV
+3131 DVREVV

-3151 TEHATPNALSPSPET
+3151 TEHATPNAPSPSPET
-3166 STATAAATA
+3166 TTATAAATA
-3175 TATATEKRLVA
+3175 TATAIEKRLVA
-3186 YYKGDADVAALRAQA
+3186 YYTGDADVVALRAQA

-3359 AYHMSGAVRLDGP
+3359 AYHMSGAVRLDGL

-3414 VSYHDLREAKSIR
+3414 VSYHDLREAEQS
-3427 HEAGNR
+3427 

-3547 LELPTDRPRPPKQLH
+3547 LELPTDRPRPPKQSH

-3626 PLIGFFV
+3626 ALIGFFV

-3689 QVMFVWQNAHEGS
+3689 QVMFDWHNTPARA
-3702 LQIPGLRLST
+3702 LTMPGLTVSVARTETTTSQYDLVLSMQERN
-3712 WGDPLTMAPFELTL
+3712 GDIVGHLN
-3726 AVREHQDDI
+3726 
-3735 ACTLTY
+3735 Y
-3741 ATSLFDRATVERYLG
+3741 ATALFDEQTARRYARYWRRLLEG
-3756 HWLRQ
+3756 MTAGSANVSVAR
-3761 LDAMATDADPVV
+3761 
-3773 TGLPLLGEAERA
+3773 LPLLDEAERE
-3785 QVLHGWNETGR
+3785 QVVHEWNATER
-3796 AYARDACLHQLFEA
+3796 AYPIRQCIHQLFEA
-3810 QVSRTR
+3810 QAARTPN
-3816 EAAAVICGDETLS
+3816 AIAIGDERVTYAALNAS
-3829 YTDLDARANRLAHYL
+3829 ANRLARHL
-3844 RGQGVGPDTR
+3844 RALGVVADTR
-3854 VGLALGRGVEMM
+3854 VAVCIERGAPMVIA
-3866 TGLLAILKAGGAY
+3866 LLAIWKAGGAY
-3879 VPLDPGYASERLRAI
+3879 VPLDPAYPRERIAYMLRDSAPIAVLTSRASRDLVASHLPDRAPLVVI
-3894 LDDSR
+3894 
-3899 PAIVL
+3899 
-3904 ADAAGRTAL
+3904 DAAACPW
-3913 DALAGAPPIADLHAD
+3913 DALSGDDLDPNDIELNA
-3928 ASRWS
+3928 
-3933 ALPSTPPRVEGLT
+3933 T
-3946 PRHLAYVI
+3946 HLCYVI
-3954 YTSGSTGQPKGVMV
+3954 YTSGSTGQPKGVMI
-3968 EHASVVN
+3968 EHRNLVN
-3975 LWRALDEAIYRT
+3975 YT
-3987 HPSARR
+3987 
-3993 VSLNASI
+3993 
-4000 AFDSLVKQWVQ
+4000 
-4011 LLSGRTLVVVPE
+4011 
-4023 PVRFDGRRLLD
+4023 LD
-4034 AIGRDRIDVFD
+4034 AIRWFGLGPGETVLQQNSLNFD
-4045 CTPSQLALIEG
+4045 LSLEEIVPALSSGAALAPAVELFGAGGSARGHSARPTMIHLTAAHWQQLVGEWHRAG
-4056 ARGPEDEAFP
+4056 ARPAAALEGVRLVN
-4066 QVTLV
+4066 VTGDALSPHKL
-4071 GGEAIGEG
+4071 EQWDAIRPAHTR
-4079 MWSELASASSRTYY
+4079 LINT
-4093 NVYGP
+4093 YGP
-4098 TECTVDATLARITA
+4098 TEITISCSA
-4112 EHAPHIGG
+4112 AYVRHAPGMSRVSIGR
-4120 PLANVR
+4120 PFANSRMYLLDARGEPV
-4126 AYVLNERLSPAPV
+4126 PV
-4139 GVRGELYIGGA
+4139 GVTGELYIGGD

-4157 NRPELTRERFI
+4157 NRPELSAERFV
-4168 DDPFVAGGRLYRT
+4168 DDPFRPGSRMYKT
-4181 GDLARWRTDGSL
+4181 GDLACRRGDG
-4193 EYLGRNDFQVK
+4193 EIEFVGRNDFQVK
-4204 IRGFRIELGEIEA
+4204 VRGFRVELSEVETRLAAVDGVQEIA
-4217 QLAKVTGVRE
+4217 
-4227 VVVLARDSA
+4227 VLARED
-4236 SAVHDSATEHAAP
+4236 AP
-4249 DALSPSLET
+4249 G
-4258 STATAAA
+4258 
-4265 TATATAT
+4265 
-4272 ATEKR
+4272 EKR
-4277 LVAYYTGDADVA
+4277 LVAYYTGAAEMA
-4289 ALRAQAAQ
+4289 ALRECAARD
-4297 HLPSYMVPSAYVRL
+4297 LPAYMMPAAYVCL
-4311 DAWPLTPNG
+4311 PALPLTPNG
-4320 KLDRRALPAPADDA
+4320 KLDRNALPPPAHDA
-4334 YARAEYEAPQG
+4334 DSNRGYEAPQG
-4345 AKEEALAEIWRD
+4345 DIEETLARIWEQ
-4357 LLQVDRISRHD
+4357 LLERERVGRHD
-4368 NFFQLGGHSLLAISL
+4368 NFFDLGGHSLLTVSL
-4383 GDMMRERGLHADV
+4383 IERMRQADLHADV
-4396 RTLFNAETLAALAA
+4396 AAL
-4410 QSGTDSIDVD
+4410 
-4420 VPPNLIPVGA
+4420 
-4430 ARITPDMLPLVAL
+4430 
-4443 TQPQI
+4443 
-4448 DAIAQQ
+4448 
-4454 VDGGATN
+4454 
-4461 VQDIYPLAPLQEGM
+4461 
-4475 LFHHLL
+4475 F
-4481 HTQGDLYLEPHLLAF
+4481 
-4496 RTRERLERFLSALQC
+4496 
-4511 VIDRHDVLR
+4511 
-4520 TGFFWEGVPQPVQV
+4520 
-4534 VWRRARLPVEY
+4534 
-4545 VELPDSHGDV
+4545 
-4555 ASQLEARCD
+4555 
-4564 PRRHR
+4564 
-4569 IDIGRAPL
+4569 
-4577 VHCHVAHDAR
+4577 
-4587 NDRWV
+4587 
-4592 LGVLTHH
+4592 
-4599 LVSDHTTLA
+4599 TTS
-4608 LLAEE
+4608 
-4613 AQAFEQ
+4613 
-4619 GRGDALP
+4619 
-4626 PAVPFRNFV
+4626 
-4635 AHARLGTS
+4635 T
-4643 EREHEAFFREMLGDV
+4643 
-4658 DEPTAPFGLLDVQG
+4658 
-4672 DGSAIVEHRR
+4672 
-4682 ALAPGLSR
+4682 
-4690 SVRAHARRLGV
+4690 
-4701 SAASVMHVAWSLVL
+4701 
-4715 ARTANRRDVVFGT
+4715 
-4728 VLFGRMQGGAHAH
+4728 
-4741 RTMGLFMNTLPVR
+4741 
-4754 IALDESDVETSLI
+4754 
-4767 ATHDRLA
+4767 
-4774 RLLRHE
+4774 
-4780 HAPLALAQRCS
+4780 
-4791 AVPAQAPLFTSLL
+4791 
-4804 NYRYSPHEEQG
+4804 
-4815 DATDDDVQFI
+4815 
-4825 AARERNNYPLTMI
+4825 
-4838 VDDTGEGFALT
+4838 
-4849 AQVDASIDAARVCA
+4849 
-4863 FMHTAL
+4863 
-4869 EQLVRALDDARG
+4869 
-4881 AVLAELD
+4881 LAEL
-4888 VLPADEHR
+4888 A
-4896 CVVSAC
+4896 AC
-4902 NDTDA
+4902 TTKLK
-4907 ELPGVDFVDRRFEA
+4907 E
-4921 QAARTPEAIAVA
+4921 I
-4933 CGAHALSYAALNR
+4933 
-4946 RANRLAHYLR
+4946 
-4956 AHGAGPERV
+4956 
-4965 VALALERSVD
+4965 
-4975 MMVGLLGILKSGSA
+4975 LL
-4989 YLPLDPAYPA
+4989 
-4999 ERLAY
+4999 
-5004 IVDDARPA
+5004 
-5012 LLLTEAALRD
+5012 
-5022 DWRDAGAPVV
+5022 
-5032 LLDADGP
+5032 
-5039 AIDACPDHNP
+5039 
-5049 DAAAGRDA
+5049 
-5057 RTLSSLAYVIY
+5057 
-5068 TSGSTGRPKGV
+5068 
-5079 MIEHRNLANL
+5079 
-5089 LGAMGEQPGIGA
+5089 
-5101 HDVLLA
+5101 
-5107 VTSLSFDIAAL
+5107 
-5118 ELFLPLL
+5118 
-5125 HGARAVIA
+5125 
-5133 ARDDAADPARL
+5133 
-5144 AHLIESSGASLMQA
+5144 
-5158 TPSTWRMLA
+5158 
-5167 QHGWPRSA
+5167 
-5175 RPLTLLCGGE
+5175 
-5185 ALPPALAER
+5185 
-5194 LLAHVP
+5194 
-5200 AIWNLY
+5200 
-5206 GPTETTVW
+5206 
-5214 STVRR
+5214 
-5219 VTTPVVDIGG
+5219 
-5229 PIANTQVYVL
+5229 
-5239 DERLR
+5239 
-5244 PAPIGVAGEL
+5244 
-5254 YIGGAGVAR
+5254 
-5263 GYLNRPELTRERFVD
+5263 
-5278 DPFRRGG
+5278 
-5285 RLYRTGDLARRRA
+5285 
-5298 DGNLEY
+5298 
-5304 LGRNDFQVKIRGFRI
+5304 
-5319 ELGEIEAQL
+5319 
-5328 AKAHGVQGVALAARD
+5328 
-5343 TPTADKRL
+5343 
-5351 VAYYVGDASA
+5351 
-5361 AALREHAAAR
+5361 
-5371 LPAYMVPAAYVRLAA
+5371 
-5386 WPLTP
+5386 
-5391 NGKLDRAALPA
+5391 
-5402 PDDEAYARAEY
+5402 
-5413 EAPRGEHECK
+5413 
-5423 LAAIWRAVLQ
+5423 
-5433 VERIGRHD
+5433 
-5441 DFFELGGHSLLAVRA
+5441 
-5456 VTAMRDAFGSDTSL
+5456 
-5470 RDLFARPVLKD
+5470 
-5481 LAEHASTAAR
+5481 
-5491 ARDAAIPKA
+5491 
-5500 ARGEPAPMSFAQQ
+5500 
-5513 RLWFLARMGG
+5513 
-5523 LGDAYHMPIAVR
+5523 
-5535 LRGALDVDALQR
+5535 
-5547 ALSRIV
+5547 
-5553 SRHDALRTTFALEG
+5553 
-5567 EQPVQRVHADD
+5567 
-5578 GAGLRLRIDDLRG
+5578 
-5591 CADAGARRARIL
+5591 
-5603 AGQASEPFDLARGPL
+5603 
-5618 VRGALVREADDVHT
+5618 
-5632 LCVTIHHIVSD
+5632 
-5643 GWSIDVF
+5643 
-5650 CRELSELYRAFAG
+5650 
-5663 GRPDPLPPLP
+5663 
-5673 VQYADYAAWQQRGI
+5673 
-5687 GGAALHAQAEYWRD
+5687 
-5701 ALAGAPTLLELPT
+5701 
-5714 DRPRPPQPD
+5714 
-5723 YAGATVGLALDAP
+5723 
-5736 LTAGL
+5736 
-5741 RALARRHGATL
+5741 
-5752 FMTVFAAWSVLLS
+5752 
-5765 RLSRQ
+5765 
-5770 TDVVIG
+5770 
-5776 TPSANRGHA
+5776 
-5785 QIEGLIGFFVN
+5785 
-5796 TIALRVDLDGAPT
+5796 
-5809 VAELLARVKART
+5809 
-5821 LAAQQHQD
+5821 
-5829 IPFEHV
+5829 
-5835 VERVQPARS
+5835 
-5844 LSHSPV
+5844 
-5850 FQAMFAWQHASR
+5850 
-5862 GEMRLEGLRAEPL
+5862 
-5875 DDAARTIAKFDLTLS
+5875 
-5890 LRESGDAI
+5890 
-5898 DGGLEYASALFERA
+5898 
-5912 TIERFAGYLRRL
+5912 
-5924 LEGMVA
+5924 
-5930 DDTQRVDALPML
+5930 
-5942 SRDERR
+5942 
-5948 DLIERRNA
+5948 
-5956 TARPYPANSGVH
+5956 
-5968 RLFEAQAARTPDATA
+5968 
-5983 IVDGATT
+5983 
-5990 LDYRALDARAN
+5990 
-6001 RIAHALAHAGVR
+6001 
-6013 AGDRVA
+6013 
-6019 LHLEPS
+6019 
-6025 IGLVAAQLAVLKLG
+6025 
-6039 AAYVPVDVGNPP
+6039 
-6051 ARKAFVAQDSGAR
+6051 
-6064 LVLGDAALDWPAAA
+6064 
-6078 GVPQRDLA
+6078 
-6086 ALLAGP
+6086 
-6092 WPSDAPARAPQCGG
+6092 
-6106 DTPAY
+6106 
-6111 VMYTSGSSGQPKGVL
+6111 
-6126 VTHRGIARLA
+6126 
-6136 VNSGY
+6136 
-6141 ATFDASD
+6141 
-6148 RFAFA
+6148 
-6153 SNPAFDASTFE
+6153 
-6164 VWTALLNGAS
+6164 
-6174 IGIVKRDD
+6174 
-6182 LLDLGALAGK
+6182 
-6192 LSSIGVTCLF
+6192 
-6202 LTTAL
+6202 
-6207 FNRCVSFDPAMF
+6207 
-6219 ARLRC
+6219 
-6224 VISGGERAD
+6224 
-6233 PAVYRKVME
+6233 
-6242 AGPPRHL
+6242 
-6249 LNAYGPTETTT
+6249 
-6260 FAAVWEAEPRTLAAQ
+6260 
-6275 AAPIGRPI
+6275 
-6283 GNTSVY
+6283 
-6289 VLDAYGAPVPVG
+6289 
-6301 VTGEI
+6301 
-6306 HIGGPGVAQG
+6306 
-6316 YLNRPALSAERFVR
+6316 
-6330 DPFVGGDA
+6330 
-6338 RMYRTGDLGR
+6338 
-6348 WRPDGMLDCIGRADF
+6348 
-6363 QVKIRGFRIELGEIE
+6363 
-6378 ACLLEHGALAQAA
+6378 
-6391 VLARDDGG
+6391 
-6399 DGGKT
+6399 
-6404 LVAYYVPRAGHEDGA
+6404 
-6419 PALRAHL
+6419 
-6426 AARLPE
+6426 
-6432 YMVPAAYVR
+6432 
-6441 LPAMPLTPNGK
+6441 
-6452 LERRALPA
+6452 
-6460 PDERSYVRRDYAAP
+6460 
-6474 QGEIE
+6474 
-6479 TTLARIWAE
+6479 
-6488 LFGIERVGRHDGFFE
+6488 
-6503 LGGHSLLAVRMVARV
+6503 
-6518 HDVLGVEVPLRALFA
+6518 
-6533 DPVLHVFASAV
+6533 
-6544 ARASTRQ
+6544 
-6551 ASSNLVAFR
+6551 
-6560 SAGTAAPLFFIHSG
+6560 
-6574 LGEIGFVGD
+6574 
-6583 LLPGIAPEI
+6583 
-6592 PVYGFAA
+6592 
-6599 VGFLAGETPHATIEE
+6599 
-6614 MAAQYVDAMRRVQ
+6614 
-6627 PHGPYRLAGWCA
+6627 
-6639 GGNIAFEMAHQ
+6639 
-6650 LIAADETV
+6650 
-6658 EFLCMIDSPTSA
+6658 
-6670 PIDRSVTACVLARI
+6670 
-6684 PDDIPEA
+6684 
-6691 LRTRLHALGDA
+6691 
-6702 FDVRGMLHACQAAGM
+6702 
-6717 LPIDLPT
+6717 
-6724 GLMER
+6724 
-6729 HVAVQY
+6729 
-6735 AIKHA
+6735 
-6740 KLNYVPPR
+6740 
-6748 LPVDV
+6748 
-6753 IHFVAQDEP
+6753 
-6762 MWRNGWAMDGW
+6762 
-6773 HDVADRVICLP
+6773 
-6784 ASGDHMTM
+6784 
-6792 VAAPHAEQLGRRI
+6792 
-6805 TEALAVHGGPRAD
+6805 
-6818 GAERGYAPRIAIQ
+6818 
-6831 TAPRDARAP
+6831 
-6840 TLFCIPGAGASVTT
+6840 
-6854 FSTLARHLPATFS
+6854 
-6867 VDGLQPRGLCGTMVP
+6867 
-6882 YLDVETAARAYL
+6882 
-6894 RSIRKAA
+6894 
-6901 PRGPYHLVGH
+6901 
-6911 SFGGWVAYEIAC
+6911 
-6923 RLQEQGERVATLM
+6923 
-6936 LLDTER
+6936 
-6942 PGATDIVRGRKT
+6942 
-6954 RVDALAKLVE
+6954 
-6964 LYEMHLGRPLGVS
+6964 
-6977 RDDLAALAHDAQIEH
+6977 
-6992 LRAALVRA
+6992 
-7000 KILPPSV
+7000 
-7007 HPNVLL
+7007 
-7013 GVVRVL
+7013 
-7019 EMNVNTPY
+7019 
-7027 RPAGLYAGTMHVV
+7027 
-7040 LIANAKADADLDAW
+7040 
-7054 RDEQAEQWRGL
+7054 
-7065 ADDVR
+7065 
-7070 IVRAGGN
+7070 
-7077 HMTML
+7077 
-7082 QPPHAASI
+7082 
-7090 AALLERTA
+7090 
-7098 GAPARLAQVH
+7098 

>member
-1 MRIPPNLI
+1 MNVNSLLDLLQRKNIRIHVDRDELVVRAPRGALNAELTQALKKSKAELI
-9 ADGDEHITPAQ
+9 DVLRRRGAQASPDPVRITPAQ

-72 LSGVLAFRGREV
+72 LSGVLAFRSREV

-129 ELDAGE
+129 ELDARE

-198 AIGQGRVE
+198 AIGQGRAE

-211 APFRNFV
+211 VPFRNFV

-350 GTHAQLAE
+350 ETHAQLAE

-392 KPKVAAAHIADGIE
+392 KPKVAAAHIADGVE
-406 LLDGHERTSYPLS
+406 LLDGHERTNYPVS
-419 VTVDDHERD
+419 VDIDDHGDDFKIRAQAAASVDPARVCDFLEVALTRLVDALERD
-428 FTIVAKVCERIGPQR
+428 PHGALRQLDILPEVEREEVVRRWNAGEKARPSR
-443 VCELMELALEQLTRA
+443 LCLHELFERQAARAPDAIAVIQDEHALTY
-458 LSANPGGELAELDV
+458 AELN
-472 LPAAERTQVLHGWNE
+472 R
-487 TGRAYARD
+487 
-495 ACLHQL
+495 C
-501 FEAQVS
+501 
-507 RTREAAAVIC
+507 
-517 GDETLSYTDL
+517 
-527 DARANRLAHYL
+527 ANRLAHYL
-538 RGQGVGPDTR
+538 R
-548 VGLALGRGVEMMTG
+548 ARGVREDDRVALYARRG
-562 LLAILKAGGAYVP
+562 PELLIGMLATLKAGGAYVP
-575 LDPGYASER
+575 LDPGYPAER
-584 LRAIL
+584 LTHMLL
-589 DDSRPAIVLADAAGR
+589 DSAPVVVLRDAAASDDVLVR
-604 TALDAL
+604 LN
-610 AGAPPIADLH
+610 AGTPILDLH
-620 ADASR
+620 ADDER
-625 WSALPSTPPR
+625 WSAQPSGNLKLCGSHEPDVGAQR
-635 VEGLTPRHLA
+635 LA

-650 SGSTGQPKGVMVEH
+650 SGSTGAPKGVMVEH

-669 LWRALDE
+669 QIGALTEYLELD
-676 AIYRT
+676 A
-681 HPSARRVSLNASIAF
+681 SDRVLQFSNIAF
-696 DSLVKQWVQLLSGR
+696 DASVEEIFATLSCGATLVLRTDRWLADAETFWALCGAQRISIVDLPAQFFGQLALSGR
-710 TLVVVPEPVRFDGRR
+710 RAVPTGVRCVV
-725 LLDAIGRD
+725 I
-733 RIDVFDCT
+733 
-741 PSQLALIEGARGPED
+741 
-756 EAYPQV
+756 
-762 TLVGGEAIGEGMWSE
+762 GGEAVG
-777 LASASSRTYYNV
+777 ASALDAWFAEEGRRPRLFNT
-789 YGPTEC
+789 YGPTET
-795 TVDATLARITAE
+795 TVSVTVHEVRGRHDD
-807 HAPHIGGPLANVR
+807 ANVIGR
-820 AYVLNERLSPAPVG
+820 PIANTRVYVLDAWLRPAPIG
-834 VRGELYIGGAGVAR
+834 VAGELYIGGVQVAR

-864 PFVAGGRL
+864 PFVTGGRL
-872 YKTGDLARWR
+872 YRTGDLARWR

-911 QLAKVTGVREV
+911 QLAKVAGVREV

-930 AAVHDSAT
+930 SEVRDSAT

-946 SPSLETSTATAAATA
+946 SPSPETSTATAAATA
-961 TATATEK
+961 TATAPEK
-968 RLVAYYTG
+968 RLVAYYKG

-1043 AEIWRELLH
+1043 AAIWRELLH

-1085 EVALGTVFDAPVLS
+1085 EVALSTVFDAPVLS
-1099 ALAER
+1099 ALASR
-1104 LEAENTAVLP
+1104 LDDNTAEVLP

-1200 VSYHD
+1200 MSYHD
-1205 LREAKSIRHEAENR
+1205 LREAESIRHEAGNR

-1227 QAHASAPFDLS
+1227 QAYASAPFDLS

-1285 IAEQGDP
+1285 IAEQDDP

-1506 QFELTLSLREAGD
+1506 QFELTLSLQEAGD

-1569 ERKQVVYAWNA
+1569 ERKQVVYEWNA

-1780 LFHSHGFDFSVW
+1780 LFHSYGFDFSVW
-1792 EMWGALL
+1792 ELWGALL

-2664 GIAAPGVVMPRI
+2664 GVAAPGVVMPRI
-2676 AVRDIDVLPSEERHR
+2676 AVCDIDVLPSEERHR

-2808 LTHARLGASMQTRIV
+2808 LTHARLGASMQTRLV

-2840 DADAWRHERDDDPP
+2840 DAGAWRHERDDDPP

-3080 VAGGRLYKTGDLARW
+3080 VAGGRLYRTGDLARW

-3131 GVREVV
+3131 DVREVV

-3151 TEHATPNALSPSPET
+3151 TEHATPNAPSPSPET
-3166 STATAAATA
+3166 TTATAAATA
-3175 TATATEKRLVA
+3175 TATAIEKRLVA
-3186 YYKGDADVAALRAQA
+3186 YYTGDADVVALRAQA

-3331 LTPRDGRIALSLA
+3331 LAPRDGRIALSLA

-3414 VSYHDLREAKSIR
+3414 VSYHDLREAESIR

-3547 LELPTDRPRPPKQLH
+3547 LELPTDRPRPPKQSH

-3597 WAAVLSRLSGQEEVV
+3597 WAAVLGRLSGQEEVV

-3626 PLIGFFV
+3626 ALIGFFV

-3689 QVMFVWQNAHEGS
+3689 QVMFDWHNTPARA
-3702 LQIPGLRLST
+3702 LTMPGLTVSVARTETTTSQYDLVLSMQERN
-3712 WGDPLTMAPFELTL
+3712 GDIVGHLN
-3726 AVREHQDDI
+3726 
-3735 ACTLTY
+3735 Y
-3741 ATSLFDRATVERYLG
+3741 ATALFDEQTARRYARYWRRLLEG
-3756 HWLRQ
+3756 MTAGSANVSVAR
-3761 LDAMATDADPVV
+3761 
-3773 TGLPLLGEAERA
+3773 LPLLDETEREQVVHEWNATERA
-3785 QVLHGWNETGR
+3785 YPIRQ
-3796 AYARDACLHQLFEA
+3796 CIHQLFEA
-3810 QVSRTR
+3810 QAARTPN
-3816 EAAAVICGDETLS
+3816 AIAIGDERVTYAALNAS
-3829 YTDLDARANRLAHYL
+3829 ANRLARHL
-3844 RGQGVGPDTR
+3844 RALGVVADTR
-3854 VGLALGRGVEMM
+3854 VAVCIERGAPMVIA
-3866 TGLLAILKAGGAY
+3866 LLAIWKAGGAY
-3879 VPLDPGYASERLRAI
+3879 VPLDPAYPRERIAYMLRDSAPIAVLTSRASRDLVASHLPDRAPLVVI
-3894 LDDSR
+3894 
-3899 PAIVL
+3899 
-3904 ADAAGRTAL
+3904 DAAACPW
-3913 DALAGAPPIADLHAD
+3913 DALSGDDLDPNDIELNA
-3928 ASRWS
+3928 
-3933 ALPSTPPRVEGLT
+3933 T
-3946 PRHLAYVI
+3946 HLCYVI
-3954 YTSGSTGQPKGVMV
+3954 YTSGSTGQPKGVMI
-3968 EHASVVN
+3968 EHRNLVN
-3975 LWRALDEAIYRT
+3975 YT
-3987 HPSARR
+3987 
-3993 VSLNASI
+3993 
-4000 AFDSLVKQWVQ
+4000 
-4011 LLSGRTLVVVPE
+4011 
-4023 PVRFDGRRLLD
+4023 LD
-4034 AIGRDRIDVFD
+4034 AIRWFGLGPGETVLQQNSLNFD
-4045 CTPSQLALIEG
+4045 LSLEEIVPALSSGAALAPAVELFGAGGSARGHSARPTMIHLTAAHWQQLVGEWHRAG
-4056 ARGPEDEAFP
+4056 ARPAAALEGVRLVN
-4066 QVTLV
+4066 VTGDALSPHKL
-4071 GGEAIGEG
+4071 EQWDAIRPAHTR
-4079 MWSELASASSRTYY
+4079 LINT
-4093 NVYGP
+4093 YGP
-4098 TECTVDATLARITA
+4098 TEITISCSA
-4112 EHAPHIGG
+4112 AYVRHAPGMSRVSIGR
-4120 PLANVR
+4120 PFANSRMYLLDARGEPV
-4126 AYVLNERLSPAPV
+4126 PV
-4139 GVRGELYIGGA
+4139 GVTGELYIGGD

-4157 NRPELTRERFI
+4157 NRPELSAERFV
-4168 DDPFVAGGRLYRT
+4168 DDPFRPGSRMYKT
-4181 GDLARWRTDGSL
+4181 GDLACRRGDG
-4193 EYLGRNDFQVK
+4193 EIEFVGRNDFQVK
-4204 IRGFRIELGEIEA
+4204 VRGFRVELSEVETRLAAVDGVQEIA
-4217 QLAKVTGVRE
+4217 
-4227 VVVLARDSA
+4227 VLARED
-4236 SAVHDSATEHAAP
+4236 AP
-4249 DALSPSLET
+4249 G
-4258 STATAAA
+4258 
-4265 TATATAT
+4265 
-4272 ATEKR
+4272 EKR
-4277 LVAYYTGDADVA
+4277 LVAYYTGAAEMA
-4289 ALRAQAAQ
+4289 ALRECAARD
-4297 HLPSYMVPSAYVRL
+4297 LPAYMMPAAYVCL
-4311 DAWPLTPNG
+4311 PALPLTPNG
-4320 KLDRRALPAPADDA
+4320 KLDRNALPPPAHDA
-4334 YARAEYEAPQG
+4334 DSNRGYEAPQG
-4345 AKEEALAEIWRD
+4345 DIEETLARIWEQ
-4357 LLQVDRISRHD
+4357 LLERERVGRHD
-4368 NFFQLGGHSLLAISL
+4368 NFFDLGGHSLLTVSL
-4383 GDMMRERGLHADV
+4383 IERMRQADLHADV
-4396 RTLFNAETLAALAA
+4396 AAL
-4410 QSGTDSIDVD
+4410 
-4420 VPPNLIPVGA
+4420 
-4430 ARITPDMLPLVAL
+4430 
-4443 TQPQI
+4443 
-4448 DAIAQQ
+4448 
-4454 VDGGATN
+4454 
-4461 VQDIYPLAPLQEGM
+4461 
-4475 LFHHLL
+4475 F
-4481 HTQGDLYLEPHLLAF
+4481 
-4496 RTRERLERFLSALQC
+4496 
-4511 VIDRHDVLR
+4511 
-4520 TGFFWEGVPQPVQV
+4520 
-4534 VWRRARLPVEY
+4534 
-4545 VELPDSHGDV
+4545 
-4555 ASQLEARCD
+4555 
-4564 PRRHR
+4564 
-4569 IDIGRAPL
+4569 
-4577 VHCHVAHDAR
+4577 
-4587 NDRWV
+4587 
-4592 LGVLTHH
+4592 
-4599 LVSDHTTLA
+4599 TTS
-4608 LLAEE
+4608 
-4613 AQAFEQ
+4613 
-4619 GRGDALP
+4619 
-4626 PAVPFRNFV
+4626 
-4635 AHARLGTS
+4635 T
-4643 EREHEAFFREMLGDV
+4643 
-4658 DEPTAPFGLLDVQG
+4658 
-4672 DGSAIVEHRR
+4672 
-4682 ALAPGLSR
+4682 
-4690 SVRAHARRLGV
+4690 
-4701 SAASVMHVAWSLVL
+4701 
-4715 ARTANRRDVVFGT
+4715 
-4728 VLFGRMQGGAHAH
+4728 
-4741 RTMGLFMNTLPVR
+4741 
-4754 IALDESDVETSLI
+4754 
-4767 ATHDRLA
+4767 
-4774 RLLRHE
+4774 
-4780 HAPLALAQRCS
+4780 
-4791 AVPAQAPLFTSLL
+4791 
-4804 NYRYSPHEEQG
+4804 
-4815 DATDDDVQFI
+4815 
-4825 AARERNNYPLTMI
+4825 
-4838 VDDTGEGFALT
+4838 
-4849 AQVDASIDAARVCA
+4849 
-4863 FMHTAL
+4863 
-4869 EQLVRALDDARG
+4869 
-4881 AVLAELD
+4881 LAEL
-4888 VLPADEHR
+4888 A
-4896 CVVSAC
+4896 AC
-4902 NDTDA
+4902 TTKLK
-4907 ELPGVDFVDRRFEA
+4907 E
-4921 QAARTPEAIAVA
+4921 I
-4933 CGAHALSYAALNR
+4933 
-4946 RANRLAHYLR
+4946 
-4956 AHGAGPERV
+4956 
-4965 VALALERSVD
+4965 
-4975 MMVGLLGILKSGSA
+4975 LL
-4989 YLPLDPAYPA
+4989 
-4999 ERLAY
+4999 
-5004 IVDDARPA
+5004 
-5012 LLLTEAALRD
+5012 
-5022 DWRDAGAPVV
+5022 
-5032 LLDADGP
+5032 
-5039 AIDACPDHNP
+5039 
-5049 DAAAGRDA
+5049 
-5057 RTLSSLAYVIY
+5057 
-5068 TSGSTGRPKGV
+5068 
-5079 MIEHRNLANL
+5079 
-5089 LGAMGEQPGIGA
+5089 
-5101 HDVLLA
+5101 
-5107 VTSLSFDIAAL
+5107 
-5118 ELFLPLL
+5118 
-5125 HGARAVIA
+5125 
-5133 ARDDAADPARL
+5133 
-5144 AHLIESSGASLMQA
+5144 
-5158 TPSTWRMLA
+5158 
-5167 QHGWPRSA
+5167 
-5175 RPLTLLCGGE
+5175 
-5185 ALPPALAER
+5185 
-5194 LLAHVP
+5194 
-5200 AIWNLY
+5200 
-5206 GPTETTVW
+5206 
-5214 STVRR
+5214 
-5219 VTTPVVDIGG
+5219 
-5229 PIANTQVYVL
+5229 
-5239 DERLR
+5239 
-5244 PAPIGVAGEL
+5244 
-5254 YIGGAGVAR
+5254 
-5263 GYLNRPELTRERFVD
+5263 
-5278 DPFRRGG
+5278 
-5285 RLYRTGDLARRRA
+5285 
-5298 DGNLEY
+5298 
-5304 LGRNDFQVKIRGFRI
+5304 
-5319 ELGEIEAQL
+5319 
-5328 AKAHGVQGVALAARD
+5328 
-5343 TPTADKRL
+5343 
-5351 VAYYVGDASA
+5351 
-5361 AALREHAAAR
+5361 
-5371 LPAYMVPAAYVRLAA
+5371 
-5386 WPLTP
+5386 
-5391 NGKLDRAALPA
+5391 
-5402 PDDEAYARAEY
+5402 
-5413 EAPRGEHECK
+5413 
-5423 LAAIWRAVLQ
+5423 
-5433 VERIGRHD
+5433 
-5441 DFFELGGHSLLAVRA
+5441 
-5456 VTAMRDAFGSDTSL
+5456 
-5470 RDLFARPVLKD
+5470 
-5481 LAEHASTAAR
+5481 
-5491 ARDAAIPKA
+5491 
-5500 ARGEPAPMSFAQQ
+5500 
-5513 RLWFLARMGG
+5513 
-5523 LGDAYHMPIAVR
+5523 
-5535 LRGALDVDALQR
+5535 
-5547 ALSRIV
+5547 
-5553 SRHDALRTTFALEG
+5553 
-5567 EQPVQRVHADD
+5567 
-5578 GAGLRLRIDDLRG
+5578 
-5591 CADAGARRARIL
+5591 
-5603 AGQASEPFDLARGPL
+5603 
-5618 VRGALVREADDVHT
+5618 
-5632 LCVTIHHIVSD
+5632 
-5643 GWSIDVF
+5643 
-5650 CRELSELYRAFAG
+5650 
-5663 GRPDPLPPLP
+5663 
-5673 VQYADYAAWQQRGI
+5673 
-5687 GGAALHAQAEYWRD
+5687 
-5701 ALAGAPTLLELPT
+5701 
-5714 DRPRPPQPD
+5714 
-5723 YAGATVGLALDAP
+5723 
-5736 LTAGL
+5736 
-5741 RALARRHGATL
+5741 
-5752 FMTVFAAWSVLLS
+5752 
-5765 RLSRQ
+5765 
-5770 TDVVIG
+5770 
-5776 TPSANRGHA
+5776 
-5785 QIEGLIGFFVN
+5785 
-5796 TIALRVDLDGAPT
+5796 
-5809 VAELLARVKART
+5809 
-5821 LAAQQHQD
+5821 
-5829 IPFEHV
+5829 
-5835 VERVQPARS
+5835 
-5844 LSHSPV
+5844 
-5850 FQAMFAWQHASR
+5850 
-5862 GEMRLEGLRAEPL
+5862 
-5875 DDAARTIAKFDLTLS
+5875 
-5890 LRESGDAI
+5890 
-5898 DGGLEYASALFERA
+5898 
-5912 TIERFAGYLRRL
+5912 
-5924 LEGMVA
+5924 
-5930 DDTQRVDALPML
+5930 
-5942 SRDERR
+5942 
-5948 DLIERRNA
+5948 
-5956 TARPYPANSGVH
+5956 
-5968 RLFEAQAARTPDATA
+5968 
-5983 IVDGATT
+5983 
-5990 LDYRALDARAN
+5990 
-6001 RIAHALAHAGVR
+6001 
-6013 AGDRVA
+6013 
-6019 LHLEPS
+6019 
-6025 IGLVAAQLAVLKLG
+6025 
-6039 AAYVPVDVGNPP
+6039 
-6051 ARKAFVAQDSGAR
+6051 
-6064 LVLGDAALDWPAAA
+6064 
-6078 GVPQRDLA
+6078 
-6086 ALLAGP
+6086 
-6092 WPSDAPARAPQCGG
+6092 
-6106 DTPAY
+6106 
-6111 VMYTSGSSGQPKGVL
+6111 
-6126 VTHRGIARLA
+6126 
-6136 VNSGY
+6136 
-6141 ATFDASD
+6141 
-6148 RFAFA
+6148 
-6153 SNPAFDASTFE
+6153 
-6164 VWTALLNGAS
+6164 
-6174 IGIVKRDD
+6174 
-6182 LLDLGALAGK
+6182 
-6192 LSSIGVTCLF
+6192 
-6202 LTTAL
+6202 
-6207 FNRCVSFDPAMF
+6207 
-6219 ARLRC
+6219 
-6224 VISGGERAD
+6224 
-6233 PAVYRKVME
+6233 
-6242 AGPPRHL
+6242 
-6249 LNAYGPTETTT
+6249 
-6260 FAAVWEAEPRTLAAQ
+6260 
-6275 AAPIGRPI
+6275 
-6283 GNTSVY
+6283 
-6289 VLDAYGAPVPVG
+6289 
-6301 VTGEI
+6301 
-6306 HIGGPGVAQG
+6306 
-6316 YLNRPALSAERFVR
+6316 
-6330 DPFVGGDA
+6330 
-6338 RMYRTGDLGR
+6338 
-6348 WRPDGMLDCIGRADF
+6348 
-6363 QVKIRGFRIELGEIE
+6363 
-6378 ACLLEHGALAQAA
+6378 
-6391 VLARDDGG
+6391 
-6399 DGGKT
+6399 
-6404 LVAYYVPRAGHEDGA
+6404 
-6419 PALRAHL
+6419 
-6426 AARLPE
+6426 
-6432 YMVPAAYVR
+6432 
-6441 LPAMPLTPNGK
+6441 
-6452 LERRALPA
+6452 
-6460 PDERSYVRRDYAAP
+6460 
-6474 QGEIE
+6474 
-6479 TTLARIWAE
+6479 
-6488 LFGIERVGRHDGFFE
+6488 
-6503 LGGHSLLAVRMVARV
+6503 
-6518 HDVLGVEVPLRALFA
+6518 
-6533 DPVLHVFASAV
+6533 
-6544 ARASTRQ
+6544 
-6551 ASSNLVAFR
+6551 
-6560 SAGTAAPLFFIHSG
+6560 
-6574 LGEIGFVGD
+6574 
-6583 LLPGIAPEI
+6583 
-6592 PVYGFAA
+6592 
-6599 VGFLAGETPHATIEE
+6599 
-6614 MAAQYVDAMRRVQ
+6614 
-6627 PHGPYRLAGWCA
+6627 
-6639 GGNIAFEMAHQ
+6639 
-6650 LIAADETV
+6650 
-6658 EFLCMIDSPTSA
+6658 
-6670 PIDRSVTACVLARI
+6670 
-6684 PDDIPEA
+6684 
-6691 LRTRLHALGDA
+6691 
-6702 FDVRGMLHACQAAGM
+6702 
-6717 LPIDLPT
+6717 
-6724 GLMER
+6724 
-6729 HVAVQY
+6729 
-6735 AIKHA
+6735 
-6740 KLNYVPPR
+6740 
-6748 LPVDV
+6748 
-6753 IHFVAQDEP
+6753 
-6762 MWRNGWAMDGW
+6762 
-6773 HDVADRVICLP
+6773 
-6784 ASGDHMTM
+6784 
-6792 VAAPHAEQLGRRI
+6792 
-6805 TEALAVHGGPRAD
+6805 
-6818 GAERGYAPRIAIQ
+6818 
-6831 TAPRDARAP
+6831 
-6840 TLFCIPGAGASVTT
+6840 
-6854 FSTLARHLPATFS
+6854 
-6867 VDGLQPRGLCGTMVP
+6867 
-6882 YLDVETAARAYL
+6882 
-6894 RSIRKAA
+6894 
-6901 PRGPYHLVGH
+6901 
-6911 SFGGWVAYEIAC
+6911 
-6923 RLQEQGERVATLM
+6923 
-6936 LLDTER
+6936 
-6942 PGATDIVRGRKT
+6942 
-6954 RVDALAKLVE
+6954 
-6964 LYEMHLGRPLGVS
+6964 
-6977 RDDLAALAHDAQIEH
+6977 
-6992 LRAALVRA
+6992 
-7000 KILPPSV
+7000 
-7007 HPNVLL
+7007 
-7013 GVVRVL
+7013 
-7019 EMNVNTPY
+7019 
-7027 RPAGLYAGTMHVV
+7027 
-7040 LIANAKADADLDAW
+7040 
-7054 RDEQAEQWRGL
+7054 
-7065 ADDVR
+7065 
-7070 IVRAGGN
+7070 
-7077 HMTML
+7077 
-7082 QPPHAASI
+7082 
-7090 AALLERTA
+7090 
-7098 GAPARLAQVH
+7098 

>member
-1 MRIPPNLI
+1 MNVNSLLDLLQRKNIRIHVDRDELVVRAPRGALNAELTQALKKSKAELI
-9 ADGDEHITPAQ
+9 DVLRRRGAQASPDPVRITPAQ

-129 ELDAGE
+129 EFDARE

-165 ACDGEHE
+165 ACDSEHE

-198 AIGQGRVE
+198 AIGQGRAE
-206 DLPRP
+206 DLPQP
-211 APFRNFV
+211 VPFRNFV

-231 AYFRAK
+231 AYFRAR

-316 MQGGAQSDRALGLF
+316 MQGGAQSDRSLGLF

-339 VAQTGVEASVK
+339 IAQTGVEASVK

-406 LLDGHERTSYPLS
+406 LLDGHERTNYPVS
-419 VTVDDHERD
+419 VDIDDHGDDFKMRAQAAASVDPARVCDFLEVALTRLVDALERD
-428 FTIVAKVCERIGPQR
+428 PHGALRQLDILPEVEREEVVRRWNAGEKARPSR
-443 VCELMELALEQLTRA
+443 LCLHELFERQAARAPDAIAVIQDERA
-458 LSANPGGELAELDV
+458 LTYAELN
-472 LPAAERTQVLHGWNE
+472 R
-487 TGRAYARD
+487 
-495 ACLHQL
+495 C
-501 FEAQVS
+501 
-507 RTREAAAVIC
+507 
-517 GDETLSYTDL
+517 
-527 DARANRLAHYL
+527 ANRLAHYL
-538 RGQGVGPDTR
+538 R
-548 VGLALGRGVEMMTG
+548 ARGVREDDRVALYARRSPE
-562 LLAILKAGGAYVP
+562 LLIGMLATLKAGGAYVP
-575 LDPGYASER
+575 LDPGYPAER
-584 LRAIL
+584 LTHMLL
-589 DDSRPAIVLADAAGR
+589 DSAPVVVLRDAAASDDVLVR
-604 TALDAL
+604 LN
-610 AGAPPIADLH
+610 AGTLILDLH
-620 ADASR
+620 ADDER
-625 WSALPSTPPR
+625 WSAQPSGNLKLCGSHEPDVGAR
-635 VEGLTPRHLA
+635 RLA

-650 SGSTGQPKGVMVEH
+650 SGSTGAPKGVMVEH

-669 LWRALDE
+669 QIGALTEYLELD
-676 AIYRT
+676 A
-681 HPSARRVSLNASIAF
+681 SDRVLQFSNIAF
-696 DSLVKQWVQLLSGR
+696 DASVEEIFATLSCGATLVLRTDRWLADAETFWALCGAQRISIVDLPAQFFGQLALSGR
-710 TLVVVPEPVRFDGRR
+710 RAVPTGVRCVV
-725 LLDAIGRD
+725 I
-733 RIDVFDCT
+733 
-741 PSQLALIEGARGPED
+741 
-756 EAYPQV
+756 
-762 TLVGGEAIGEGMWSE
+762 GGEAVG
-777 LASASSRTYYNV
+777 ASALDAWFAEEGRRPRLFNT
-789 YGPTEC
+789 YGPTET
-795 TVDATLARITAE
+795 TVSVTVHEVLGRHDD
-807 HAPHIGGPLANVR
+807 ANVIGR
-820 AYVLNERLSPAPVG
+820 PIANTRVYVLDAWLRPAPIG
-834 VRGELYIGGAGVAR
+834 VAGELYIGGVQVAR

-882 TDGSL
+882 ADGRL

-911 QLAKVTGVREV
+911 QLAKVAGVREV

-930 AAVHDSAT
+930 AEVHDSAT

-946 SPSLETSTATAAATA
+946 SPSPETSTATAAATA
-961 TATATEK
+961 TATATATEK
-968 RLVAYYTG
+968 RLVAYYKG

-1031 YEAPRGAKEEAL
+1031 YEAPQGAKEEAL
-1043 AEIWRELLH
+1043 AAIWRELLH

-1085 EVALGTVFDAPVLS
+1085 EVALSTVFDAPVLS
-1099 ALAER
+1099 ALASR
-1104 LEAENTAVLP
+1104 LDDNTAEVLP

-1205 LREAKSIRHEAENR
+1205 LREAEQS

-1285 IAEQGDP
+1285 IAEQDDP

-1506 QFELTLSLREAGD
+1506 QFELTLSLQEAGD

-1543 WRRLLEGMTAG
+1543 WCRLLEGMTAG

-1569 ERKQVVYAWNA
+1569 ERKQVVYEWNA

-1628 HYLQGRGVGPD
+1628 HYLQARGVGPD

-2034 VLARDSAAEMR
+2034 VLARDSASAVR
-2045 DNATPNAPMPKSS
+2045 DSATEHATPNALSPSP
-2058 SETEKRLVAYYTGDA
+2058 ETSTATAAATATATAPEKRLVAYYTGDA

-2664 GIAAPGVVMPRI
+2664 GVAAPGVVTPRI

-2808 LTHARLGASMQTRIV
+2808 LTHARLGASMQTRLV

-2988 WPDSMPPGQMLVNNY
+2988 WPNSMPPGQMLVNNY

-3080 VAGGRLYKTGDLARW
+3080 VAGGRLYRTGDLARW
-3095 RTDGSLEY
+3095 RTDGRLEY

-3131 GVREVV
+3131 DVREVV
-3137 VLARDSAAEVHDSA
+3137 VLARDSASEVRDNA
-3151 TEHATPNALSPSPET
+3151 TEHAVPDAPSPE
-3166 STATAAATA
+3166 

-3186 YYKGDADVAALRAQA
+3186 YYTGDADVVALRAQA

-3261 RELLHVERVSRHD
+3261 RELLHMERVSRHD

-3301 ALGTVFDAPVL
+3301 ALSTVFDAPVL
-3312 SALAERLEAENTA
+3312 SALASRLDDNTA
-3325 VLPPIP
+3325 EVLPPIP
-3331 LTPRDGRIALSLA
+3331 LAPRDGRIALSLA

-3394 CFARE
+3394 CFVRE

-3414 VSYHDLREAKSIR
+3414 VSYHDLREAEQS
-3427 HEAGNR
+3427 

-3547 LELPTDRPRPPKQLH
+3547 LELPTDRPRPPKQSH

-3626 PLIGFFV
+3626 ALIGFFV

-3689 QVMFVWQNAHEGS
+3689 QVMFDWHNTPARA
-3702 LQIPGLRLST
+3702 LTMPGLTVSVARTETTTSQYDLVLSMQERN
-3712 WGDPLTMAPFELTL
+3712 GDIVGHLN
-3726 AVREHQDDI
+3726 
-3735 ACTLTY
+3735 Y
-3741 ATSLFDRATVERYLG
+3741 ATALFDEQTARRYARYWRRLLEG
-3756 HWLRQ
+3756 MTAGSANVSVAR
-3761 LDAMATDADPVV
+3761 
-3773 TGLPLLGEAERA
+3773 LPLLDETEREQVVHEWNATERA
-3785 QVLHGWNETGR
+3785 YPIRQ
-3796 AYARDACLHQLFEA
+3796 CIHQLFEA
-3810 QVSRTR
+3810 QAARTPN
-3816 EAAAVICGDETLS
+3816 AIAIAIGDERVTYAALNAS
-3829 YTDLDARANRLAHYL
+3829 ANRLARHL
-3844 RGQGVGPDTR
+3844 RALGVVADTR
-3854 VGLALGRGVEMM
+3854 VAVCIERGAPMVIA
-3866 TGLLAILKAGGAY
+3866 LLAIWKAGGAY
-3879 VPLDPGYASERLRAI
+3879 VPLDPAYPRERIAYMLRDSAPIAVLTSRASRDLVASHLPDRAPLVVI
-3894 LDDSR
+3894 
-3899 PAIVL
+3899 
-3904 ADAAGRTAL
+3904 DAAACPW
-3913 DALAGAPPIADLHAD
+3913 DALSGDDLDPNDIELNA
-3928 ASRWS
+3928 
-3933 ALPSTPPRVEGLT
+3933 T
-3946 PRHLAYVI
+3946 HLCYVI
-3954 YTSGSTGQPKGVMV
+3954 YTSGSTGQPKGVMI
-3968 EHASVVN
+3968 EHRNLVN
-3975 LWRALDEAIYRT
+3975 YT
-3987 HPSARR
+3987 
-3993 VSLNASI
+3993 
-4000 AFDSLVKQWVQ
+4000 
-4011 LLSGRTLVVVPE
+4011 
-4023 PVRFDGRRLLD
+4023 LD
-4034 AIGRDRIDVFD
+4034 AIRWFGLGPGETVLQQNSLNFD
-4045 CTPSQLALIEG
+4045 LSLEEIVPALSSGAALAPAVELFGAGGSARGHSARPTMIHLTAAHWQQLVGEWHRAG
-4056 ARGPEDEAFP
+4056 ARPAAALEGVRLVN
-4066 QVTLV
+4066 VTGDALSPHKL
-4071 GGEAIGEG
+4071 EQWDAIRPAHTR
-4079 MWSELASASSRTYY
+4079 LINT
-4093 NVYGP
+4093 YGP
-4098 TECTVDATLARITA
+4098 TEITISCSA
-4112 EHAPHIGG
+4112 AYVRHAPGMSRVSIGR
-4120 PLANVR
+4120 PFANSRMYLLDARGEPV
-4126 AYVLNERLSPAPV
+4126 PV
-4139 GVRGELYIGGA
+4139 GVTGELYIGGD

-4157 NRPELTRERFI
+4157 NRPELSAERFV
-4168 DDPFVAGGRLYRT
+4168 DDPFRPGSRMYKT
-4181 GDLARWRTDGSL
+4181 GDLACRRGDG
-4193 EYLGRNDFQVK
+4193 EIEFVGRNDFQVK
-4204 IRGFRIELGEIEA
+4204 VRGFRVELSEVETRLAAVDGVQEIA
-4217 QLAKVTGVRE
+4217 
-4227 VVVLARDSA
+4227 VLARED
-4236 SAVHDSATEHAAP
+4236 AP
-4249 DALSPSLET
+4249 G
-4258 STATAAA
+4258 
-4265 TATATAT
+4265 
-4272 ATEKR
+4272 EKR
-4277 LVAYYTGDADVA
+4277 LVAYYTGAAEMA
-4289 ALRAQAAQ
+4289 ALRECAARD
-4297 HLPSYMVPSAYVRL
+4297 LPAYMMPAAYVCL
-4311 DAWPLTPNG
+4311 PALPLTPNG
-4320 KLDRRALPAPADDA
+4320 KLDRNALPPPAHDA
-4334 YARAEYEAPQG
+4334 DSNRGYEAPQG
-4345 AKEEALAEIWRD
+4345 DIEETLARIWEQ
-4357 LLQVDRISRHD
+4357 LLERERVGRHD
-4368 NFFQLGGHSLLAISL
+4368 NFFDLGGHSLLTVSL
-4383 GDMMRERGLHADV
+4383 IERMRQADLHADV
-4396 RTLFNAETLAALAA
+4396 AAL
-4410 QSGTDSIDVD
+4410 
-4420 VPPNLIPVGA
+4420 
-4430 ARITPDMLPLVAL
+4430 
-4443 TQPQI
+4443 
-4448 DAIAQQ
+4448 
-4454 VDGGATN
+4454 
-4461 VQDIYPLAPLQEGM
+4461 
-4475 LFHHLL
+4475 F
-4481 HTQGDLYLEPHLLAF
+4481 
-4496 RTRERLERFLSALQC
+4496 
-4511 VIDRHDVLR
+4511 
-4520 TGFFWEGVPQPVQV
+4520 
-4534 VWRRARLPVEY
+4534 
-4545 VELPDSHGDV
+4545 
-4555 ASQLEARCD
+4555 
-4564 PRRHR
+4564 
-4569 IDIGRAPL
+4569 
-4577 VHCHVAHDAR
+4577 
-4587 NDRWV
+4587 
-4592 LGVLTHH
+4592 
-4599 LVSDHTTLA
+4599 TTS
-4608 LLAEE
+4608 
-4613 AQAFEQ
+4613 
-4619 GRGDALP
+4619 
-4626 PAVPFRNFV
+4626 
-4635 AHARLGTS
+4635 T
-4643 EREHEAFFREMLGDV
+4643 
-4658 DEPTAPFGLLDVQG
+4658 
-4672 DGSAIVEHRR
+4672 
-4682 ALAPGLSR
+4682 
-4690 SVRAHARRLGV
+4690 
-4701 SAASVMHVAWSLVL
+4701 
-4715 ARTANRRDVVFGT
+4715 
-4728 VLFGRMQGGAHAH
+4728 
-4741 RTMGLFMNTLPVR
+4741 
-4754 IALDESDVETSLI
+4754 
-4767 ATHDRLA
+4767 
-4774 RLLRHE
+4774 
-4780 HAPLALAQRCS
+4780 
-4791 AVPAQAPLFTSLL
+4791 
-4804 NYRYSPHEEQG
+4804 
-4815 DATDDDVQFI
+4815 
-4825 AARERNNYPLTMI
+4825 
-4838 VDDTGEGFALT
+4838 
-4849 AQVDASIDAARVCA
+4849 
-4863 FMHTAL
+4863 
-4869 EQLVRALDDARG
+4869 
-4881 AVLAELD
+4881 LAEL
-4888 VLPADEHR
+4888 A
-4896 CVVSAC
+4896 AC
-4902 NDTDA
+4902 TTKLK
-4907 ELPGVDFVDRRFEA
+4907 E
-4921 QAARTPEAIAVA
+4921 I
-4933 CGAHALSYAALNR
+4933 
-4946 RANRLAHYLR
+4946 
-4956 AHGAGPERV
+4956 
-4965 VALALERSVD
+4965 
-4975 MMVGLLGILKSGSA
+4975 LL
-4989 YLPLDPAYPA
+4989 
-4999 ERLAY
+4999 
-5004 IVDDARPA
+5004 
-5012 LLLTEAALRD
+5012 
-5022 DWRDAGAPVV
+5022 
-5032 LLDADGP
+5032 
-5039 AIDACPDHNP
+5039 
-5049 DAAAGRDA
+5049 
-5057 RTLSSLAYVIY
+5057 
-5068 TSGSTGRPKGV
+5068 
-5079 MIEHRNLANL
+5079 
-5089 LGAMGEQPGIGA
+5089 
-5101 HDVLLA
+5101 
-5107 VTSLSFDIAAL
+5107 
-5118 ELFLPLL
+5118 
-5125 HGARAVIA
+5125 
-5133 ARDDAADPARL
+5133 
-5144 AHLIESSGASLMQA
+5144 
-5158 TPSTWRMLA
+5158 
-5167 QHGWPRSA
+5167 
-5175 RPLTLLCGGE
+5175 
-5185 ALPPALAER
+5185 
-5194 LLAHVP
+5194 
-5200 AIWNLY
+5200 
-5206 GPTETTVW
+5206 
-5214 STVRR
+5214 
-5219 VTTPVVDIGG
+5219 
-5229 PIANTQVYVL
+5229 
-5239 DERLR
+5239 
-5244 PAPIGVAGEL
+5244 
-5254 YIGGAGVAR
+5254 
-5263 GYLNRPELTRERFVD
+5263 
-5278 DPFRRGG
+5278 
-5285 RLYRTGDLARRRA
+5285 
-5298 DGNLEY
+5298 
-5304 LGRNDFQVKIRGFRI
+5304 
-5319 ELGEIEAQL
+5319 
-5328 AKAHGVQGVALAARD
+5328 
-5343 TPTADKRL
+5343 
-5351 VAYYVGDASA
+5351 
-5361 AALREHAAAR
+5361 
-5371 LPAYMVPAAYVRLAA
+5371 
-5386 WPLTP
+5386 
-5391 NGKLDRAALPA
+5391 
-5402 PDDEAYARAEY
+5402 
-5413 EAPRGEHECK
+5413 
-5423 LAAIWRAVLQ
+5423 
-5433 VERIGRHD
+5433 
-5441 DFFELGGHSLLAVRA
+5441 
-5456 VTAMRDAFGSDTSL
+5456 
-5470 RDLFARPVLKD
+5470 
-5481 LAEHASTAAR
+5481 
-5491 ARDAAIPKA
+5491 
-5500 ARGEPAPMSFAQQ
+5500 
-5513 RLWFLARMGG
+5513 
-5523 LGDAYHMPIAVR
+5523 
-5535 LRGALDVDALQR
+5535 
-5547 ALSRIV
+5547 
-5553 SRHDALRTTFALEG
+5553 
-5567 EQPVQRVHADD
+5567 
-5578 GAGLRLRIDDLRG
+5578 
-5591 CADAGARRARIL
+5591 
-5603 AGQASEPFDLARGPL
+5603 
-5618 VRGALVREADDVHT
+5618 
-5632 LCVTIHHIVSD
+5632 
-5643 GWSIDVF
+5643 
-5650 CRELSELYRAFAG
+5650 
-5663 GRPDPLPPLP
+5663 
-5673 VQYADYAAWQQRGI
+5673 
-5687 GGAALHAQAEYWRD
+5687 
-5701 ALAGAPTLLELPT
+5701 
-5714 DRPRPPQPD
+5714 
-5723 YAGATVGLALDAP
+5723 
-5736 LTAGL
+5736 
-5741 RALARRHGATL
+5741 
-5752 FMTVFAAWSVLLS
+5752 
-5765 RLSRQ
+5765 
-5770 TDVVIG
+5770 
-5776 TPSANRGHA
+5776 
-5785 QIEGLIGFFVN
+5785 
-5796 TIALRVDLDGAPT
+5796 
-5809 VAELLARVKART
+5809 
-5821 LAAQQHQD
+5821 
-5829 IPFEHV
+5829 
-5835 VERVQPARS
+5835 
-5844 LSHSPV
+5844 
-5850 FQAMFAWQHASR
+5850 
-5862 GEMRLEGLRAEPL
+5862 
-5875 DDAARTIAKFDLTLS
+5875 
-5890 LRESGDAI
+5890 
-5898 DGGLEYASALFERA
+5898 
-5912 TIERFAGYLRRL
+5912 
-5924 LEGMVA
+5924 
-5930 DDTQRVDALPML
+5930 
-5942 SRDERR
+5942 
-5948 DLIERRNA
+5948 
-5956 TARPYPANSGVH
+5956 
-5968 RLFEAQAARTPDATA
+5968 
-5983 IVDGATT
+5983 
-5990 LDYRALDARAN
+5990 
-6001 RIAHALAHAGVR
+6001 
-6013 AGDRVA
+6013 
-6019 LHLEPS
+6019 
-6025 IGLVAAQLAVLKLG
+6025 
-6039 AAYVPVDVGNPP
+6039 
-6051 ARKAFVAQDSGAR
+6051 
-6064 LVLGDAALDWPAAA
+6064 
-6078 GVPQRDLA
+6078 
-6086 ALLAGP
+6086 
-6092 WPSDAPARAPQCGG
+6092 
-6106 DTPAY
+6106 
-6111 VMYTSGSSGQPKGVL
+6111 
-6126 VTHRGIARLA
+6126 
-6136 VNSGY
+6136 
-6141 ATFDASD
+6141 
-6148 RFAFA
+6148 
-6153 SNPAFDASTFE
+6153 
-6164 VWTALLNGAS
+6164 
-6174 IGIVKRDD
+6174 
-6182 LLDLGALAGK
+6182 
-6192 LSSIGVTCLF
+6192 
-6202 LTTAL
+6202 
-6207 FNRCVSFDPAMF
+6207 
-6219 ARLRC
+6219 
-6224 VISGGERAD
+6224 
-6233 PAVYRKVME
+6233 
-6242 AGPPRHL
+6242 
-6249 LNAYGPTETTT
+6249 
-6260 FAAVWEAEPRTLAAQ
+6260 
-6275 AAPIGRPI
+6275 
-6283 GNTSVY
+6283 
-6289 VLDAYGAPVPVG
+6289 
-6301 VTGEI
+6301 
-6306 HIGGPGVAQG
+6306 
-6316 YLNRPALSAERFVR
+6316 
-6330 DPFVGGDA
+6330 
-6338 RMYRTGDLGR
+6338 
-6348 WRPDGMLDCIGRADF
+6348 
-6363 QVKIRGFRIELGEIE
+6363 
-6378 ACLLEHGALAQAA
+6378 
-6391 VLARDDGG
+6391 
-6399 DGGKT
+6399 
-6404 LVAYYVPRAGHEDGA
+6404 
-6419 PALRAHL
+6419 
-6426 AARLPE
+6426 
-6432 YMVPAAYVR
+6432 
-6441 LPAMPLTPNGK
+6441 
-6452 LERRALPA
+6452 
-6460 PDERSYVRRDYAAP
+6460 
-6474 QGEIE
+6474 
-6479 TTLARIWAE
+6479 
-6488 LFGIERVGRHDGFFE
+6488 
-6503 LGGHSLLAVRMVARV
+6503 
-6518 HDVLGVEVPLRALFA
+6518 
-6533 DPVLHVFASAV
+6533 
-6544 ARASTRQ
+6544 
-6551 ASSNLVAFR
+6551 
-6560 SAGTAAPLFFIHSG
+6560 
-6574 LGEIGFVGD
+6574 
-6583 LLPGIAPEI
+6583 
-6592 PVYGFAA
+6592 
-6599 VGFLAGETPHATIEE
+6599 
-6614 MAAQYVDAMRRVQ
+6614 
-6627 PHGPYRLAGWCA
+6627 
-6639 GGNIAFEMAHQ
+6639 
-6650 LIAADETV
+6650 
-6658 EFLCMIDSPTSA
+6658 
-6670 PIDRSVTACVLARI
+6670 
-6684 PDDIPEA
+6684 
-6691 LRTRLHALGDA
+6691 
-6702 FDVRGMLHACQAAGM
+6702 
-6717 LPIDLPT
+6717 
-6724 GLMER
+6724 
-6729 HVAVQY
+6729 
-6735 AIKHA
+6735 
-6740 KLNYVPPR
+6740 
-6748 LPVDV
+6748 
-6753 IHFVAQDEP
+6753 
-6762 MWRNGWAMDGW
+6762 
-6773 HDVADRVICLP
+6773 
-6784 ASGDHMTM
+6784 
-6792 VAAPHAEQLGRRI
+6792 
-6805 TEALAVHGGPRAD
+6805 
-6818 GAERGYAPRIAIQ
+6818 
-6831 TAPRDARAP
+6831 
-6840 TLFCIPGAGASVTT
+6840 
-6854 FSTLARHLPATFS
+6854 
-6867 VDGLQPRGLCGTMVP
+6867 
-6882 YLDVETAARAYL
+6882 
-6894 RSIRKAA
+6894 
-6901 PRGPYHLVGH
+6901 
-6911 SFGGWVAYEIAC
+6911 
-6923 RLQEQGERVATLM
+6923 
-6936 LLDTER
+6936 
-6942 PGATDIVRGRKT
+6942 
-6954 RVDALAKLVE
+6954 
-6964 LYEMHLGRPLGVS
+6964 
-6977 RDDLAALAHDAQIEH
+6977 
-6992 LRAALVRA
+6992 
-7000 KILPPSV
+7000 
-7007 HPNVLL
+7007 
-7013 GVVRVL
+7013 
-7019 EMNVNTPY
+7019 
-7027 RPAGLYAGTMHVV
+7027 
-7040 LIANAKADADLDAW
+7040 
-7054 RDEQAEQWRGL
+7054 
-7065 ADDVR
+7065 
-7070 IVRAGGN
+7070 
-7077 HMTML
+7077 
-7082 QPPHAASI
+7082 
-7090 AALLERTA
+7090 
-7098 GAPARLAQVH
+7098 

>member
-1 MRIPPNLI
+1 MVYAWNATERDYPIEQCIHQLFEAQVDRKPEAIALTFDGQRLGYAELNARANRLAHYLQERGVGPDRLVALCAERGIEMVVGLLAILKAGGAYVPLDPSHPPERLRRMLDDTNPVAVLVDDIGADALASFESHVAARSPRVHLSRDIAQWRACSPANPSTPRERAARRLAYVIYTSGSSGEPKGVMNEHRGVVNRLWWMQQTYALDERDAVLQKTPFSFDVSVWEFFWPLMSGARLVIAKPEGHKDPAYLSELIDRERVTTLHFVPSMLQAFLEDEGAARGCGSVKRVMCSGEALPPSLVKRFYRCLPDARLHNLYGPTEAAVDVTAWACDAEEGGASVPIGRPIANTRIYVLDGYGQPVPRGVAGELYIGGVQVARGYLNRPELTRERFVDDPFVAGGRLYKTGDLARWRTDGSLEYLGRNDFQVKIRGFRIELGEIEAQLAKVAGVRETVVLARDSGSPAGEKRLVAYYTGNADVAALREQATRHLPAYMVPSAYVRLDAWPLTPNGKLDRRALPAPADDAYARAEYEAPQGAKEEALAAIWKDLLPVERISRHDNFFELGGHSLLVIGLSEKLRAAGLHADVRVVYRASTLADLAAHLGTDNQDIRIPPNLI

-316 MQGGAQSDRALGLF
+316 MQGGAQSDRSLGLF

-507 RTREAAAVIC
+507 RTPEAAAVIC

-604 TALDAL
+604 AALDAL

-777 LASASSRTYYNV
+777 LASVSSRTYYNV

-930 AAVHDSAT
+930 
-938 EHATPNAL
+938 
-946 SPSLETSTATAAATA
+946 
-961 TATATEK
+961 
-968 RLVAYYTG
+968 
-976 DADVAALRAQAAQ
+976 
-989 HLPSYM
+989 
-995 VPSAYVRL
+995 
-1003 DAWPLTPNGKLDRR
+1003 
-1017 ALPAPA
+1017 
-1023 DDAYARAE
+1023 
-1031 YEAPRGAKEEAL
+1031 
-1043 AEIWRELLH
+1043 
-1052 VERVSRHDNFF
+1052 
-1063 ELGGHSLLAV
+1063 
-1073 QLVSRLRQALSV
+1073 
-1085 EVALGTVFDAPVLS
+1085 
-1099 ALAER
+1099 
-1104 LEAENTAVLP
+1104 
-1114 PIPLAPRDGR
+1114 
-1124 IALSLAQQRLWFLTQ
+1124 
-1139 LEGVSEAYHMS
+1139 
-1150 GAVRLDGPL
+1150 
-1159 NREVLQRALNRIV
+1159 
-1172 MRHEALRTCFAREEG
+1172 
-1187 EPIQVIQPHADLT
+1187 
-1200 VSYHD
+1200 
-1205 LREAKSIRHEAENR
+1205 
-1219 EQRAKDLS
+1219 
-1227 QAHASAPFDLS
+1227 
-1238 RDLPVRV
+1238 
-1245 LLLQL
+1245 
-1250 ADEAHVVQVVMHH
+1250 
-1263 IASDGWSVGVF
+1263 
-1274 LQELSALYGSF
+1274 
-1285 IAEQGDP
+1285 
-1292 LAPLPLQYA
+1292 
-1301 DYAAWQRR
+1301 
-1309 WLASGQLEKQGAFWQ
+1309 
-1324 TNLSGAPTLLE
+1324 
-1335 LPTDRPRPPKQSHAG
+1335 
-1350 ASVEVKLGAALSERV
+1350 
-1365 KRLSQRHG
+1365 
-1373 VTPYMTLLS
+1373 
-1382 SWAAVLS
+1382 
-1389 RLSGQEEVVIGSPV
+1389 
-1403 AGRNRTE
+1403 
-1410 VEALIGFF
+1410 
-1418 VNTLALRL
+1418 
-1426 DLSSEPTVGE
+1426 
-1436 LLKRTKAQVLSA
+1436 
-1448 QAHQDL
+1448 
-1454 PFDQVVERVKPPR
+1454 
-1467 STAHPPLFQVM
+1467 
-1478 FVWQNMPAGELTIP
+1478 
-1492 GLTIRAVETPLQTA
+1492 
-1506 QFELTLSLREAGD
+1506 
-1519 DIVGHLNYASALFDE
+1519 
-1534 STVRRYVTY
+1534 
-1543 WRRLLEGMTAG
+1543 
-1554 AADQTIVGLPLLDEA
+1554 
-1569 ERKQVVYAWNA
+1569 
-1580 TERDYPIEQCI
+1580 
-1591 HQLFEAQVDRKP
+1591 
-1603 EAIALT
+1603 
-1609 FEGQR
+1609 
-1614 LSYAELNARANRLA
+1614 
-1628 HYLQGRGVGPD
+1628 
-1639 RLVALCAERG
+1639 
-1649 IEMVVGLLAI
+1649 
-1659 LKAGGA
+1659 
-1665 YVPLD
+1665 
-1670 PAYASDRLRGIVED
+1670 
-1684 SQPALVLADAVGRAA
+1684 
-1699 LGELDGALPV
+1699 
-1709 IDLETDALRWREMPA
+1709 
-1724 TNPEV
+1724 
-1729 ASQHVHHL
+1729 
-1737 AYVIYTSGST
+1737 
-1747 GRPKGV
+1747 
-1753 MVEHAQVVRLFG
+1753 
-1765 ATQAWFGFDERDVWT
+1765 
-1780 LFHSHGFDFSVW
+1780 
-1792 EMWGALL
+1792 
-1799 HGGRLVIV
+1799 
-1807 PTEVTRTPSA
+1807 
-1817 FFALLCAEGVTV
+1817 
-1829 LNQTPSAFQAL
+1829 
-1840 MSAQEEREE
+1840 
-1849 AAGNI
+1849 
-1854 ERANVVAHRLRY
+1854 
-1866 VIFGGE
+1866 
-1872 ALEPRTL
+1872 
-1879 ASWYARHGERTQ
+1879 
-1891 LVNMYGITET
+1891 
-1901 TVHVTYCAL
+1901 
-1910 RAEDAMRLGASPIG
+1910 
-1924 VRIPDLQLYVL
+1924 
-1935 DARREPVPMGVTG
+1935 
-1948 ELYVGGAGVA
+1948 
-1958 RGYLNRPELTRE
+1958 
-1970 RFIDD
+1970 
-1975 PFVAG
+1975 
-1980 GRLYKTGD
+1980 
-1988 LARWRTDG
+1988 
-1996 SLEYLGRNDFQV
+1996 
-2008 KIRGFRI
+2008 
-2015 ELGEIEAQL
+2015 
-2024 AKVTG
+2024 
-2029 VREVV
+2029 
-2034 VLARDSAAEMR
+2034 
-2045 DNATPNAPMPKSS
+2045 
-2058 SETEKRLVAYYTGDA
+2058 
-2073 DVAAL
+2073 
-2078 RAQAAQ
+2078 
-2084 HLPSYM
+2084 
-2090 VPSAYVRLDAWPLTP
+2090 
-2105 NGKLDRRALPAP
+2105 
-2117 ADDAYARAEYEAPQG
+2117 
-2132 AKEEALAAIW
+2132 
-2142 RELLHVERVS
+2142 
-2152 RHDNFFELGGHSL
+2152 
-2165 LAIGVIERM
+2165 
-2174 RREGLHTDVRSIF
+2174 
-2187 NAQTLSDLAARA
+2187 
-2199 QTDDRSIQAPPNL
+2199 
-2212 IPARATRITP
+2212 
-2222 DMLPLVALTQT
+2222 
-2233 QIDMLAVQ
+2233 
-2241 VEGGAANIQDIYP
+2241 
-2254 LAPLQEGMVFHHLLH
+2254 
-2269 AESDAYMEAYF
+2269 
-2280 VGFRTRARLDRFL
+2280 
-2293 DALRM
+2293 
-2298 IVDRHDILR
+2298 
-2307 TGFFWEGLE
+2307 
-2316 QPVQIVQRRV
+2316 
-2326 RLPIEFVDLDPAD
+2326 
-2339 GDVLRQLE
+2339 
-2347 ARHDPRAHRLDIRRP
+2347 
-2362 ALLSCHA
+2362 
-2369 AHDPAAGRW
+2369 
-2378 LLCVMAHHLAIDNT
+2378 
-2392 SLKLLVAEEQAIEQG
+2392 
-2407 GFDALPPAPSFRN
+2407 
-2420 FIAQIASGV
+2420 
-2429 DRREHEAFFSAM
+2429 
-2441 LGDIDSPTHPFGLQ
+2441 
-2455 DVQGDGREIAEFQ
+2455 
-2468 QRLSPELSKAIRVCT
+2468 
-2483 RRLGVSPASLMHLA
+2483 
-2497 WAMVLSRATG
+2497 
-2507 RREAVFG
+2507 
-2514 TVLFGRMQG
+2514 
-2523 GERGMGMFINT
+2523 
-2534 LPIRI
+2534 
-2539 DVDERYVAEC
+2539 
-2549 LAHTHERVV
+2549 
-2558 QLIYHE
+2558 
-2564 HAPLALALR
+2564 
-2573 CSGLPARQAL
+2573 
-2583 FSSLLNYRHSEQA
+2583 
-2596 ARPPRDDDDI
+2596 
-2606 QYLDGNERT
+2606 
-2615 NYPLTVSI
+2615 
-2623 DDLGEAF
+2623 
-2630 SVTVQARHPAS
+2630 
-2641 PERIR
+2641 
-2646 AFMETA
+2646 
-2652 LEQLVRALDGTS
+2652 
-2664 GIAAPGVVMPRI
+2664 
-2676 AVRDIDVLPSEERHR
+2676 
-2691 LLVEW
+2691 
-2696 NDTAADY
+2696 
-2703 PQDQCLH
+2703 
-2710 RLFEAQAARHPDTI
+2710 
-2724 ALIADGEPVGYAEL
+2724 
-2738 NRRANRLARHLSAR
+2738 
-2752 GLQPD
+2752 
-2757 QRVAICID
+2757 
-2765 RGIDMVVAMLAVLK
+2765 
-2779 AGGAYVPLDPAYPS
+2779 
-2793 ERLDYLLRDCAPVAL
+2793 
-2808 LTHARLGASMQTRIV
+2808 
-2823 LALAR
+2823 
-2828 LDTGCALIDLES
+2828 
-2840 DADAWRHERDDDPP
+2840 
-2854 PSGLTPRHLAYV
+2854 
-2866 IYTSGSTGQPKGVM
+2866 
-2880 VEHRS
+2880 
-2885 VCNLVAWH
+2885 
-2893 AGAFDVG
+2893 
-2900 TGCRSASVAGVAF
+2900 
-2913 DATTWEVWAALCNG
+2913 
-2927 GCLSLAPGDAAS
+2927 
-2939 DPQALLRWWRAQELD
+2939 
-2954 VGFLV
+2954 
-2959 TPLAELAYATG
+2959 
-2970 QSNAGMRTLLIGG
+2970 
-2983 DRLSR
+2983 
-2988 WPDSMPPGQMLVNNY
+2988 
-3003 GPTEATVVAT
+3003 
-3013 SGRLQPGEATPPIG
+3013 
-3027 RPIANTRVYV
+3027 
-3037 LDAWL
+3037 
-3042 RPAPIGVAGELYI
+3042 
-3055 GGVQVAR
+3055 
-3062 GYLNRP
+3062 
-3068 ELTRERFIDDPF
+3068 
-3080 VAGGRLYKTGDLARW
+3080 
-3095 RTDGSLEY
+3095 
-3103 LGRNDFQ
+3103 
-3110 VKIRGFR
+3110 
-3117 IELGEIEAQ
+3117 
-3126 LAKVA
+3126 
-3131 GVREVV
+3131 
-3137 VLARDSAAEVHDSA
+3137 
-3151 TEHATPNALSPSPET
+3151 
-3166 STATAAATA
+3166 
-3175 TATATEKRLVA
+3175 
-3186 YYKGDADVAALRAQA
+3186 
-3201 AQHLPS
+3201 
-3207 YMVPSAYVRLD
+3207 
-3218 AWPLTPNGK
+3218 
-3227 LDRRALPAPA
+3227 
-3237 DDAYAR
+3237 
-3243 AEYEAPQGA
+3243 
-3252 KEEALAAIW
+3252 
-3261 RELLHVERVSRHD
+3261 
-3274 NFFELGGHSL
+3274 
-3284 LAVQLV
+3284 
-3290 SRLRQALSVEV
+3290 
-3301 ALGTVFDAPVL
+3301 
-3312 SALAERLEAENTA
+3312 
-3325 VLPPIP
+3325 
-3331 LTPRDGRIALSLA
+3331 
-3344 QQRLWFLTQLEGVSE
+3344 
-3359 AYHMSGAVRLDGP
+3359 
-3372 LNREVLQRALNRIVM
+3372 
-3387 RHEALRT
+3387 
-3394 CFARE
+3394 
-3399 EGEPIQ
+3399 
-3405 VIQPHADLT
+3405 
-3414 VSYHDLREAKSIR
+3414 
-3427 HEAGNR
+3427 
-3433 EQRAKD
+3433 
-3439 LSQAHASAPFDLSR
+3439 
-3453 DLPVRVLLLQL
+3453 
-3464 ADEAHV
+3464 
-3470 VQVVMH
+3470 
-3476 HIASD
+3476 
-3481 GWSVG
+3481 
-3486 VFLQELSA
+3486 
-3494 LYGSFIAEQ
+3494 
-3503 GDPLAPL
+3503 
-3510 PLQYADYA
+3510 
-3518 AWQRRW
+3518 
-3524 LASGQLEKQG
+3524 
-3534 AFWQTNLSGAPTL
+3534 
-3547 LELPTDRPRPPKQLH
+3547 
-3562 AGASVEVKLG
+3562 
-3572 AALSERVKRLSQR
+3572 
-3585 HGVTPYMTLLSS
+3585 
-3597 WAAVLSRLSGQEEVV
+3597 
-3612 IGSPVAGR
+3612 
-3620 NRTEVE
+3620 
-3626 PLIGFFV
+3626 
-3633 NTLALRLDLSSEPT
+3633 
-3647 VGELLKRTKA
+3647 
-3657 QVLSA
+3657 
-3662 QAHQDLPFDQ
+3662 
-3672 VVERVKP
+3672 
-3679 PRSTAHPPLF
+3679 
-3689 QVMFVWQNAHEGS
+3689 
-3702 LQIPGLRLST
+3702 
-3712 WGDPLTMAPFELTL
+3712 
-3726 AVREHQDDI
+3726 
-3735 ACTLTY
+3735 
-3741 ATSLFDRATVERYLG
+3741 
-3756 HWLRQ
+3756 
-3761 LDAMATDADPVV
+3761 
-3773 TGLPLLGEAERA
+3773 
-3785 QVLHGWNETGR
+3785 
-3796 AYARDACLHQLFEA
+3796 
-3810 QVSRTR
+3810 
-3816 EAAAVICGDETLS
+3816 
-3829 YTDLDARANRLAHYL
+3829 
-3844 RGQGVGPDTR
+3844 
-3854 VGLALGRGVEMM
+3854 
-3866 TGLLAILKAGGAY
+3866 
-3879 VPLDPGYASERLRAI
+3879 
-3894 LDDSR
+3894 
-3899 PAIVL
+3899 
-3904 ADAAGRTAL
+3904 
-3913 DALAGAPPIADLHAD
+3913 
-3928 ASRWS
+3928 
-3933 ALPSTPPRVEGLT
+3933 
-3946 PRHLAYVI
+3946 
-3954 YTSGSTGQPKGVMV
+3954 
-3968 EHASVVN
+3968 
-3975 LWRALDEAIYRT
+3975 
-3987 HPSARR
+3987 
-3993 VSLNASI
+3993 
-4000 AFDSLVKQWVQ
+4000 
-4011 LLSGRTLVVVPE
+4011 
-4023 PVRFDGRRLLD
+4023 
-4034 AIGRDRIDVFD
+4034 
-4045 CTPSQLALIEG
+4045 
-4056 ARGPEDEAFP
+4056 
-4066 QVTLV
+4066 
-4071 GGEAIGEG
+4071 
-4079 MWSELASASSRTYY
+4079 
-4093 NVYGP
+4093 
-4098 TECTVDATLARITA
+4098 
-4112 EHAPHIGG
+4112 
-4120 PLANVR
+4120 
-4126 AYVLNERLSPAPV
+4126 
-4139 GVRGELYIGGA
+4139 
-4150 GVARGYL
+4150 
-4157 NRPELTRERFI
+4157 
-4168 DDPFVAGGRLYRT
+4168 
-4181 GDLARWRTDGSL
+4181 
-4193 EYLGRNDFQVK
+4193 
-4204 IRGFRIELGEIEA
+4204 
-4217 QLAKVTGVRE
+4217 
-4227 VVVLARDSA
+4227 

-4249 DALSPSLET
+4249 DALSPSPET

-4443 TQPQI
+4443 TQAQI

-4545 VELPDSHGDV
+4545 VELPDGHGDV

-5500 ARGEPAPMSFAQQ
+5500 ARGEPVPMSFAQQ

-5535 LRGALDVDALQR
+5535 LHGALDVDALQR

-5650 CRELSELYRAFAG
+5650 RRELSELYRAFAG
-5663 GRPDPLPPLP
+5663 GQPDPLPPLP

>member
-1 MRIPPNLI
+1 
-9 ADGDEHITPAQ
+9 
-20 LTLVALSQESID
+20 
-32 ALVTKV
+32 
-38 EGGAANVQDI
+38 
-48 YPLAPLQEGILFHHL
+48 
-63 MSGESDPYV
+63 
-72 LSGVLAFRGREV
+72 
-84 MERFV
+84 
-89 SALQQVIDR
+89 
-98 HDILRTGFFWEG
+98 
-110 LEQPVQVVQRRA
+110 
-122 TLPVSVV
+122 
-129 ELDAGE
+129 
-135 GDIVRQL
+135 
-142 EARFDSR
+142 
-149 GYRMDVSR
+149 
-157 APLMHVHA
+157 
-165 ACDGEHE
+165 
-172 RWVARVLFH
+172 
-181 HLSIDH
+181 
-187 TTLERVIEEAR
+187 
-198 AIGQGRVE
+198 
-206 DLPRP
+206 
-211 APFRNFV
+211 
-218 AQARLGVSEADHE
+218 
-231 AYFRAK
+231 
-237 LGDIDEPTA
+237 
-246 PFGLLSV
+246 
-253 QGDGREIAEAAR
+253 
-265 TLKPELSGA
+265 
-274 LRGHARRLGVSAA
+274 
-287 SMMHVAW
+287 
-294 GLVLSRTTGRQDV
+294 
-307 VFGTVLFGR
+307 
-316 MQGGAQSDRALGLF
+316 
-330 INTLPVRMR
+330 
-339 VAQTGVEASVK
+339 
-350 GTHAQLAE
+350 
-358 LMRHEHAPLVLAQ
+358 
-371 RCSGVPAQTPLFTSL
+371 
-386 LNYRYS
+386 
-392 KPKVAAAHIADGIE
+392 
-406 LLDGHERTSYPLS
+406 
-419 VTVDDHERD
+419 
-428 FTIVAKVCERIGPQR
+428 
-443 VCELMELALEQLTRA
+443 
-458 LSANPGGELAELDV
+458 
-472 LPAAERTQVLHGWNE
+472 
-487 TGRAYARD
+487 
-495 ACLHQL
+495 
-501 FEAQVS
+501 
-507 RTREAAAVIC
+507 
-517 GDETLSYTDL
+517 
-527 DARANRLAHYL
+527 
-538 RGQGVGPDTR
+538 
-548 VGLALGRGVEMMTG
+548 
-562 LLAILKAGGAYVP
+562 
-575 LDPGYASER
+575 
-584 LRAIL
+584 
-589 DDSRPAIVLADAAGR
+589 
-604 TALDAL
+604 
-610 AGAPPIADLH
+610 
-620 ADASR
+620 
-625 WSALPSTPPR
+625 
-635 VEGLTPRHLA
+635 
-645 YVIYT
+645 
-650 SGSTGQPKGVMVEH
+650 
-664 ASVVN
+664 
-669 LWRALDE
+669 
-676 AIYRT
+676 
-681 HPSARRVSLNASIAF
+681 
-696 DSLVKQWVQLLSGR
+696 
-710 TLVVVPEPVRFDGRR
+710 
-725 LLDAIGRD
+725 
-733 RIDVFDCT
+733 
-741 PSQLALIEGARGPED
+741 
-756 EAYPQV
+756 
-762 TLVGGEAIGEGMWSE
+762 
-777 LASASSRTYYNV
+777 
-789 YGPTEC
+789 
-795 TVDATLARITAE
+795 
-807 HAPHIGGPLANVR
+807 
-820 AYVLNERLSPAPVG
+820 
-834 VRGELYIGGAGVAR
+834 
-848 GYLNRPELTRE
+848 
-859 RFIDD
+859 
-864 PFVAGGRL
+864 
-872 YKTGDLARWR
+872 
-882 TDGSL
+882 
-887 EYLGRNDFQVKI
+887 
-899 RGFRIELGEIEA
+899 
-911 QLAKVTGVREV
+911 
-922 VVLARDSA
+922 
-930 AAVHDSAT
+930 
-938 EHATPNAL
+938 
-946 SPSLETSTATAAATA
+946 
-961 TATATEK
+961 
-968 RLVAYYTG
+968 
-976 DADVAALRAQAAQ
+976 
-989 HLPSYM
+989 
-995 VPSAYVRL
+995 
-1003 DAWPLTPNGKLDRR
+1003 
-1017 ALPAPA
+1017 
-1023 DDAYARAE
+1023 
-1031 YEAPRGAKEEAL
+1031 
-1043 AEIWRELLH
+1043 
-1052 VERVSRHDNFF
+1052 
-1063 ELGGHSLLAV
+1063 
-1073 QLVSRLRQALSV
+1073 
-1085 EVALGTVFDAPVLS
+1085 
-1099 ALAER
+1099 
-1104 LEAENTAVLP
+1104 
-1114 PIPLAPRDGR
+1114 
-1124 IALSLAQQRLWFLTQ
+1124 
-1139 LEGVSEAYHMS
+1139 
-1150 GAVRLDGPL
+1150 
-1159 NREVLQRALNRIV
+1159 
-1172 MRHEALRTCFAREEG
+1172 
-1187 EPIQVIQPHADLT
+1187 
-1200 VSYHD
+1200 
-1205 LREAKSIRHEAENR
+1205 
-1219 EQRAKDLS
+1219 
-1227 QAHASAPFDLS
+1227 
-1238 RDLPVRV
+1238 
-1245 LLLQL
+1245 
-1250 ADEAHVVQVVMHH
+1250 
-1263 IASDGWSVGVF
+1263 
-1274 LQELSALYGSF
+1274 
-1285 IAEQGDP
+1285 
-1292 LAPLPLQYA
+1292 
-1301 DYAAWQRR
+1301 
-1309 WLASGQLEKQGAFWQ
+1309 
-1324 TNLSGAPTLLE
+1324 PTLLE

-1506 QFELTLSLREAGD
+1506 QFELTLSLQEAGD

-1569 ERKQVVYAWNA
+1569 ERKQVVYEWNA

-1780 LFHSHGFDFSVW
+1780 LFHSYGFDFSVW

-2034 VLARDSAAEMR
+2034 VLARDSA
-2045 DNATPNAPMPKSS
+2045 
-2058 SETEKRLVAYYTGDA
+2058 
-2073 DVAAL
+2073 
-2078 RAQAAQ
+2078 
-2084 HLPSYM
+2084 
-2090 VPSAYVRLDAWPLTP
+2090 SA
-2105 NGKLDRRALPAP
+2105 
-2117 ADDAYARAEYEAPQG
+2117 
-2132 AKEEALAAIW
+2132 
-2142 RELLHVERVS
+2142 
-2152 RHDNFFELGGHSL
+2152 
-2165 LAIGVIERM
+2165 
-2174 RREGLHTDVRSIF
+2174 
-2187 NAQTLSDLAARA
+2187 
-2199 QTDDRSIQAPPNL
+2199 
-2212 IPARATRITP
+2212 
-2222 DMLPLVALTQT
+2222 
-2233 QIDMLAVQ
+2233 
-2241 VEGGAANIQDIYP
+2241 
-2254 LAPLQEGMVFHHLLH
+2254 
-2269 AESDAYMEAYF
+2269 
-2280 VGFRTRARLDRFL
+2280 
-2293 DALRM
+2293 
-2298 IVDRHDILR
+2298 
-2307 TGFFWEGLE
+2307 
-2316 QPVQIVQRRV
+2316 
-2326 RLPIEFVDLDPAD
+2326 
-2339 GDVLRQLE
+2339 
-2347 ARHDPRAHRLDIRRP
+2347 
-2362 ALLSCHA
+2362 
-2369 AHDPAAGRW
+2369 
-2378 LLCVMAHHLAIDNT
+2378 
-2392 SLKLLVAEEQAIEQG
+2392 
-2407 GFDALPPAPSFRN
+2407 
-2420 FIAQIASGV
+2420 
-2429 DRREHEAFFSAM
+2429 
-2441 LGDIDSPTHPFGLQ
+2441 
-2455 DVQGDGREIAEFQ
+2455 
-2468 QRLSPELSKAIRVCT
+2468 
-2483 RRLGVSPASLMHLA
+2483 
-2497 WAMVLSRATG
+2497 
-2507 RREAVFG
+2507 
-2514 TVLFGRMQG
+2514 
-2523 GERGMGMFINT
+2523 
-2534 LPIRI
+2534 
-2539 DVDERYVAEC
+2539 
-2549 LAHTHERVV
+2549 
-2558 QLIYHE
+2558 
-2564 HAPLALALR
+2564 
-2573 CSGLPARQAL
+2573 
-2583 FSSLLNYRHSEQA
+2583 
-2596 ARPPRDDDDI
+2596 
-2606 QYLDGNERT
+2606 
-2615 NYPLTVSI
+2615 
-2623 DDLGEAF
+2623 
-2630 SVTVQARHPAS
+2630 
-2641 PERIR
+2641 
-2646 AFMETA
+2646 
-2652 LEQLVRALDGTS
+2652 
-2664 GIAAPGVVMPRI
+2664 
-2676 AVRDIDVLPSEERHR
+2676 
-2691 LLVEW
+2691 
-2696 NDTAADY
+2696 
-2703 PQDQCLH
+2703 
-2710 RLFEAQAARHPDTI
+2710 
-2724 ALIADGEPVGYAEL
+2724 
-2738 NRRANRLARHLSAR
+2738 
-2752 GLQPD
+2752 
-2757 QRVAICID
+2757 
-2765 RGIDMVVAMLAVLK
+2765 
-2779 AGGAYVPLDPAYPS
+2779 
-2793 ERLDYLLRDCAPVAL
+2793 
-2808 LTHARLGASMQTRIV
+2808 
-2823 LALAR
+2823 
-2828 LDTGCALIDLES
+2828 
-2840 DADAWRHERDDDPP
+2840 
-2854 PSGLTPRHLAYV
+2854 
-2866 IYTSGSTGQPKGVM
+2866 
-2880 VEHRS
+2880 
-2885 VCNLVAWH
+2885 
-2893 AGAFDVG
+2893 
-2900 TGCRSASVAGVAF
+2900 
-2913 DATTWEVWAALCNG
+2913 
-2927 GCLSLAPGDAAS
+2927 
-2939 DPQALLRWWRAQELD
+2939 
-2954 VGFLV
+2954 
-2959 TPLAELAYATG
+2959 
-2970 QSNAGMRTLLIGG
+2970 
-2983 DRLSR
+2983 
-2988 WPDSMPPGQMLVNNY
+2988 
-3003 GPTEATVVAT
+3003 
-3013 SGRLQPGEATPPIG
+3013 
-3027 RPIANTRVYV
+3027 
-3037 LDAWL
+3037 
-3042 RPAPIGVAGELYI
+3042 
-3055 GGVQVAR
+3055 
-3062 GYLNRP
+3062 
-3068 ELTRERFIDDPF
+3068 
-3080 VAGGRLYKTGDLARW
+3080 
-3095 RTDGSLEY
+3095 
-3103 LGRNDFQ
+3103 
-3110 VKIRGFR
+3110 
-3117 IELGEIEAQ
+3117 
-3126 LAKVA
+3126 
-3131 GVREVV
+3131 
-3137 VLARDSAAEVHDSA
+3137 VHDSA

-3166 STATAAATA
+3166 STATAA
-3175 TATATEKRLVA
+3175 
-3186 YYKGDADVAALRAQA
+3186 
-3201 AQHLPS
+3201 
-3207 YMVPSAYVRLD
+3207 
-3218 AWPLTPNGK
+3218 
-3227 LDRRALPAPA
+3227 
-3237 DDAYAR
+3237 
-3243 AEYEAPQGA
+3243 
-3252 KEEALAAIW
+3252 
-3261 RELLHVERVSRHD
+3261 
-3274 NFFELGGHSL
+3274 
-3284 LAVQLV
+3284 
-3290 SRLRQALSVEV
+3290 
-3301 ALGTVFDAPVL
+3301 
-3312 SALAERLEAENTA
+3312 
-3325 VLPPIP
+3325 
-3331 LTPRDGRIALSLA
+3331 
-3344 QQRLWFLTQLEGVSE
+3344 
-3359 AYHMSGAVRLDGP
+3359 
-3372 LNREVLQRALNRIVM
+3372 
-3387 RHEALRT
+3387 
-3394 CFARE
+3394 
-3399 EGEPIQ
+3399 
-3405 VIQPHADLT
+3405 
-3414 VSYHDLREAKSIR
+3414 
-3427 HEAGNR
+3427 
-3433 EQRAKD
+3433 
-3439 LSQAHASAPFDLSR
+3439 
-3453 DLPVRVLLLQL
+3453 
-3464 ADEAHV
+3464 
-3470 VQVVMH
+3470 
-3476 HIASD
+3476 
-3481 GWSVG
+3481 
-3486 VFLQELSA
+3486 
-3494 LYGSFIAEQ
+3494 
-3503 GDPLAPL
+3503 
-3510 PLQYADYA
+3510 
-3518 AWQRRW
+3518 
-3524 LASGQLEKQG
+3524 
-3534 AFWQTNLSGAPTL
+3534 
-3547 LELPTDRPRPPKQLH
+3547 
-3562 AGASVEVKLG
+3562 
-3572 AALSERVKRLSQR
+3572 
-3585 HGVTPYMTLLSS
+3585 
-3597 WAAVLSRLSGQEEVV
+3597 
-3612 IGSPVAGR
+3612 
-3620 NRTEVE
+3620 
-3626 PLIGFFV
+3626 
-3633 NTLALRLDLSSEPT
+3633 
-3647 VGELLKRTKA
+3647 
-3657 QVLSA
+3657 
-3662 QAHQDLPFDQ
+3662 
-3672 VVERVKP
+3672 
-3679 PRSTAHPPLF
+3679 
-3689 QVMFVWQNAHEGS
+3689 
-3702 LQIPGLRLST
+3702 
-3712 WGDPLTMAPFELTL
+3712 
-3726 AVREHQDDI
+3726 
-3735 ACTLTY
+3735 
-3741 ATSLFDRATVERYLG
+3741 
-3756 HWLRQ
+3756 
-3761 LDAMATDADPVV
+3761 
-3773 TGLPLLGEAERA
+3773 
-3785 QVLHGWNETGR
+3785 
-3796 AYARDACLHQLFEA
+3796 
-3810 QVSRTR
+3810 
-3816 EAAAVICGDETLS
+3816 
-3829 YTDLDARANRLAHYL
+3829 
-3844 RGQGVGPDTR
+3844 
-3854 VGLALGRGVEMM
+3854 
-3866 TGLLAILKAGGAY
+3866 
-3879 VPLDPGYASERLRAI
+3879 
-3894 LDDSR
+3894 
-3899 PAIVL
+3899 
-3904 ADAAGRTAL
+3904 
-3913 DALAGAPPIADLHAD
+3913 
-3928 ASRWS
+3928 
-3933 ALPSTPPRVEGLT
+3933 
-3946 PRHLAYVI
+3946 
-3954 YTSGSTGQPKGVMV
+3954 
-3968 EHASVVN
+3968 
-3975 LWRALDEAIYRT
+3975 
-3987 HPSARR
+3987 
-3993 VSLNASI
+3993 
-4000 AFDSLVKQWVQ
+4000 
-4011 LLSGRTLVVVPE
+4011 
-4023 PVRFDGRRLLD
+4023 
-4034 AIGRDRIDVFD
+4034 
-4045 CTPSQLALIEG
+4045 
-4056 ARGPEDEAFP
+4056 
-4066 QVTLV
+4066 
-4071 GGEAIGEG
+4071 
-4079 MWSELASASSRTYY
+4079 
-4093 NVYGP
+4093 
-4098 TECTVDATLARITA
+4098 
-4112 EHAPHIGG
+4112 
-4120 PLANVR
+4120 
-4126 AYVLNERLSPAPV
+4126 
-4139 GVRGELYIGGA
+4139 
-4150 GVARGYL
+4150 
-4157 NRPELTRERFI
+4157 
-4168 DDPFVAGGRLYRT
+4168 
-4181 GDLARWRTDGSL
+4181 
-4193 EYLGRNDFQVK
+4193 
-4204 IRGFRIELGEIEA
+4204 
-4217 QLAKVTGVRE
+4217 
-4227 VVVLARDSA
+4227 
-4236 SAVHDSATEHAAP
+4236 
-4249 DALSPSLET
+4249 
-4258 STATAAA
+4258 
-4265 TATATAT
+4265 ATATAT

-5022 DWRDAGAPVV
+5022 DWRDAGVPVV

-5049 DAAAGRDA
+5049 DDAGWDA

-5101 HDVLLA
+5101 RDVLLA

-5343 TPTADKRL
+5343 TPTADRRL

-5456 VTAMRDAFGSDTSL
+5456 ITAMRDAFGSDTSL

-5491 ARDAAIPKA
+5491 ARDAAIPKV

-5663 GRPDPLPPLP
+5663 GQPDPLPPLP

-6233 PAVYRKVME
+6233 PAVYRKVLE

>member
-1 MRIPPNLI
+1 MNVNSLLDLLQRKNIRIHVDRDELVVRAPRGALNAELTQALKKSKAELI
-9 ADGDEHITPAQ
+9 DVLRRRGAQASPDPVRITPAQ

-32 ALVTKV
+32 ALVAKV

-129 ELDAGE
+129 ELDARE

-142 EARFDSR
+142 ETRFDSR

-198 AIGQGRVE
+198 AIGQGRAE

-211 APFRNFV
+211 EPFRNFV

-265 TLKPELSGA
+265 RLKPELSGA

-316 MQGGAQSDRALGLF
+316 MQGGAQSDRSLGLF

-350 GTHAQLAE
+350 ETHAQLAE

-392 KPKVAAAHIADGIE
+392 KPKVAAAHIADGVE
-406 LLDGHERTSYPLS
+406 LLDGHERTNYPVS
-419 VTVDDHERD
+419 VDIDDHGDDFKIRAQAAASVDPARVCDFLEVALTRLVDALERD
-428 FTIVAKVCERIGPQR
+428 PHGALRQLDILPEVEREEVVRRWNAGEKARPSR
-443 VCELMELALEQLTRA
+443 LCLHELFERQAARAPDAIAVIQDERA
-458 LSANPGGELAELDV
+458 LTYAELN
-472 LPAAERTQVLHGWNE
+472 R
-487 TGRAYARD
+487 
-495 ACLHQL
+495 C
-501 FEAQVS
+501 
-507 RTREAAAVIC
+507 
-517 GDETLSYTDL
+517 
-527 DARANRLAHYL
+527 ANRLAHYL
-538 RGQGVGPDTR
+538 R
-548 VGLALGRGVEMMTG
+548 ARGVREDDRVALYARRSPE
-562 LLAILKAGGAYVP
+562 LLIGMLATLKAGGAYVP
-575 LDPGYASER
+575 LDPGYPAER
-584 LRAIL
+584 LTHMLL
-589 DDSRPAIVLADAAGR
+589 DSAPVVVLRDAAASDDVLVR
-604 TALDAL
+604 LS
-610 AGAPPIADLH
+610 AGTPILDLH
-620 ADASR
+620 ADDER
-625 WSALPSTPPR
+625 WSAQPSGNLKLCGSHEPDVGAR
-635 VEGLTPRHLA
+635 RLA

-650 SGSTGQPKGVMVEH
+650 SGSTGAPKGVMVEH

-669 LWRALDE
+669 QIGALTEYLELD
-676 AIYRT
+676 A
-681 HPSARRVSLNASIAF
+681 SDRVLQFSNIAF
-696 DSLVKQWVQLLSGR
+696 DASVEEIFATLSCGATLVLRTDRWLADAETFWALCGAQRISIVDLPAQFFGQLALSGR
-710 TLVVVPEPVRFDGRR
+710 RAVPTGVRCVV
-725 LLDAIGRD
+725 I
-733 RIDVFDCT
+733 
-741 PSQLALIEGARGPED
+741 
-756 EAYPQV
+756 
-762 TLVGGEAIGEGMWSE
+762 GGEAVG
-777 LASASSRTYYNV
+777 ASALDAWFAEEGRRPRLFNT
-789 YGPTEC
+789 YGPTET
-795 TVDATLARITAE
+795 TVSVTVHEVRGRHDD
-807 HAPHIGGPLANVR
+807 ANVIGR
-820 AYVLNERLSPAPVG
+820 PIANTRVYVLDAWLRPAPIG
-834 VRGELYIGGAGVAR
+834 VAGELYIGGVQVAR

-864 PFVAGGRL
+864 PFVTGGRL
-872 YKTGDLARWR
+872 YRTGDLARWR

-930 AAVHDSAT
+930 ADTDQNADLNASAT
-938 EHATPNAL
+938 AN
-946 SPSLETSTATAAATA
+946 SS
-961 TATATEK
+961 EK

-976 DADVAALRAQAAQ
+976 DADVVALRAQAAQ

-1031 YEAPRGAKEEAL
+1031 YEAPQGAREEAL
-1043 AEIWRELLH
+1043 AAIWRELLH

-1099 ALAER
+1099 ALASR
-1104 LEAENTAVLP
+1104 LDDNTAAVLP

-1172 MRHEALRTCFAREEG
+1172 MRHEALRTCFVREEG

-1205 LREAKSIRHEAENR
+1205 LREAEQS

-1382 SWAAVLS
+1382 SWAAALS

-1609 FEGQR
+1609 FDGQR
-1614 LSYAELNARANRLA
+1614 LGYAELNARANRLA
-1628 HYLQGRGVGPD
+1628 HYLQERGVGPD

-1780 LFHSHGFDFSVW
+1780 LFHSYGFDFSVW

-1840 MSAQEEREE
+1840 MSAQEEREEAALKADVDAEAE

-2034 VLARDSAAEMR
+2034 VLARDSAAEVR
-2045 DNATPNAPMPKSS
+2045 DNATPNVPTPKSS

-2420 FIAQIASGV
+2420 FIAQIASGI

-2573 CSGLPARQAL
+2573 CSGLPAQQAL

-2664 GIAAPGVVMPRI
+2664 GVAAPGVVMPRI
-2676 AVRDIDVLPSEERHR
+2676 AVCDIDVLPSEERHR

-2808 LTHARLGASMQTRIV
+2808 LTHARLGASMQTRLV

-2840 DADAWRHERDDDPP
+2840 DAGAWRHERDDDPP

-3095 RTDGSLEY
+3095 RTDGRLEY

-3131 GVREVV
+3131 DVREVV

-3151 TEHATPNALSPSPET
+3151 TEHATPNAPSPSPET
-3166 STATAAATA
+3166 TTATAAATA
-3175 TATATEKRLVA
+3175 TATAIEKRLVA
-3186 YYKGDADVAALRAQA
+3186 YYTGDADVVALRAQA

-3359 AYHMSGAVRLDGP
+3359 AYHMSGAVRLDGL

-3414 VSYHDLREAKSIR
+3414 VSYHDLREAEQS
-3427 HEAGNR
+3427 

-3494 LYGSFIAEQ
+3494 LYGSFIAKQ
-3503 GDPLAPL
+3503 DDPLAPL

-3547 LELPTDRPRPPKQLH
+3547 LELPTDRPRPPKQSH

-3626 PLIGFFV
+3626 ALIGFFV

-3689 QVMFVWQNAHEGS
+3689 QVMFDWHNTPARA
-3702 LQIPGLRLST
+3702 LTMPGLTVSVARTETTTSQYDLVLSMQERN
-3712 WGDPLTMAPFELTL
+3712 GDIVGHLN
-3726 AVREHQDDI
+3726 
-3735 ACTLTY
+3735 Y
-3741 ATSLFDRATVERYLG
+3741 ATALFDEQTARRYARYWRRLLEG
-3756 HWLRQ
+3756 MTAGSANVSVAR
-3761 LDAMATDADPVV
+3761 
-3773 TGLPLLGEAERA
+3773 LPLLDEAERE
-3785 QVLHGWNETGR
+3785 QVVHEWNATER
-3796 AYARDACLHQLFEA
+3796 AYPIRQCIHQLFEA
-3810 QVSRTR
+3810 QAARTPN
-3816 EAAAVICGDETLS
+3816 AIAIGDERVTYAALNAS
-3829 YTDLDARANRLAHYL
+3829 ANRLARHL
-3844 RGQGVGPDTR
+3844 RALGVVADTR
-3854 VGLALGRGVEMM
+3854 VAVCIERGAPMVIA
-3866 TGLLAILKAGGAY
+3866 LLAIWKAGGAY
-3879 VPLDPGYASERLRAI
+3879 VPLDPAYPRERIAYMLRDSAPIAVLTSRASRDLVASHLPDRAPLVVI
-3894 LDDSR
+3894 
-3899 PAIVL
+3899 
-3904 ADAAGRTAL
+3904 DAAACPW
-3913 DALAGAPPIADLHAD
+3913 DALSGDDLDPNDIELNA
-3928 ASRWS
+3928 
-3933 ALPSTPPRVEGLT
+3933 T
-3946 PRHLAYVI
+3946 HLCYVI
-3954 YTSGSTGQPKGVMV
+3954 YTSGSTGQPKGVMI
-3968 EHASVVN
+3968 EHRNLVN
-3975 LWRALDEAIYRT
+3975 YT
-3987 HPSARR
+3987 
-3993 VSLNASI
+3993 
-4000 AFDSLVKQWVQ
+4000 
-4011 LLSGRTLVVVPE
+4011 
-4023 PVRFDGRRLLD
+4023 LD
-4034 AIGRDRIDVFD
+4034 AIRWFGLGPGETVLQQNSLNFD
-4045 CTPSQLALIEG
+4045 LSLEEIVPALSSGAALAPAVELFGAGGSARGHSARPTMIHLTAAHWQQLVGEWHRAG
-4056 ARGPEDEAFP
+4056 ARPAAALEGVRLVN
-4066 QVTLV
+4066 VTGDALSPHKL
-4071 GGEAIGEG
+4071 EQWDAIRPAHTR
-4079 MWSELASASSRTYY
+4079 LINT
-4093 NVYGP
+4093 YGP
-4098 TECTVDATLARITA
+4098 TEITISCSA
-4112 EHAPHIGG
+4112 AYVRHAPGMSRVSIGR
-4120 PLANVR
+4120 PFANSRMYLLDARGEPV
-4126 AYVLNERLSPAPV
+4126 PV
-4139 GVRGELYIGGA
+4139 GVTGELYIGGD

-4157 NRPELTRERFI
+4157 NRPELSAERFV
-4168 DDPFVAGGRLYRT
+4168 DDPFRPGSRMYKT
-4181 GDLARWRTDGSL
+4181 GDLACRRGDG
-4193 EYLGRNDFQVK
+4193 EIEFVGRNDFQVK
-4204 IRGFRIELGEIEA
+4204 VRGFRVELSEVETRLAAVDGVQEIA
-4217 QLAKVTGVRE
+4217 
-4227 VVVLARDSA
+4227 VLARED
-4236 SAVHDSATEHAAP
+4236 AP
-4249 DALSPSLET
+4249 G
-4258 STATAAA
+4258 
-4265 TATATAT
+4265 
-4272 ATEKR
+4272 EKR
-4277 LVAYYTGDADVA
+4277 LVAYYTGAAEMA
-4289 ALRAQAAQ
+4289 ALRECAARD
-4297 HLPSYMVPSAYVRL
+4297 LPAYMMPAAYVCL
-4311 DAWPLTPNG
+4311 PALPLTPNG
-4320 KLDRRALPAPADDA
+4320 KLDRNALPPPAHDA
-4334 YARAEYEAPQG
+4334 DSNRGYEAPQG
-4345 AKEEALAEIWRD
+4345 DIEETLARIWEQ
-4357 LLQVDRISRHD
+4357 LLERERVGRHD
-4368 NFFQLGGHSLLAISL
+4368 NFFDLGGHSLLTVSL
-4383 GDMMRERGLHADV
+4383 IERMRQADLHADV
-4396 RTLFNAETLAALAA
+4396 AAL
-4410 QSGTDSIDVD
+4410 
-4420 VPPNLIPVGA
+4420 
-4430 ARITPDMLPLVAL
+4430 
-4443 TQPQI
+4443 
-4448 DAIAQQ
+4448 
-4454 VDGGATN
+4454 
-4461 VQDIYPLAPLQEGM
+4461 
-4475 LFHHLL
+4475 F
-4481 HTQGDLYLEPHLLAF
+4481 
-4496 RTRERLERFLSALQC
+4496 
-4511 VIDRHDVLR
+4511 
-4520 TGFFWEGVPQPVQV
+4520 
-4534 VWRRARLPVEY
+4534 
-4545 VELPDSHGDV
+4545 
-4555 ASQLEARCD
+4555 
-4564 PRRHR
+4564 
-4569 IDIGRAPL
+4569 
-4577 VHCHVAHDAR
+4577 
-4587 NDRWV
+4587 
-4592 LGVLTHH
+4592 
-4599 LVSDHTTLA
+4599 TTS
-4608 LLAEE
+4608 
-4613 AQAFEQ
+4613 
-4619 GRGDALP
+4619 
-4626 PAVPFRNFV
+4626 
-4635 AHARLGTS
+4635 T
-4643 EREHEAFFREMLGDV
+4643 
-4658 DEPTAPFGLLDVQG
+4658 
-4672 DGSAIVEHRR
+4672 
-4682 ALAPGLSR
+4682 
-4690 SVRAHARRLGV
+4690 
-4701 SAASVMHVAWSLVL
+4701 
-4715 ARTANRRDVVFGT
+4715 
-4728 VLFGRMQGGAHAH
+4728 
-4741 RTMGLFMNTLPVR
+4741 
-4754 IALDESDVETSLI
+4754 
-4767 ATHDRLA
+4767 
-4774 RLLRHE
+4774 
-4780 HAPLALAQRCS
+4780 
-4791 AVPAQAPLFTSLL
+4791 
-4804 NYRYSPHEEQG
+4804 
-4815 DATDDDVQFI
+4815 
-4825 AARERNNYPLTMI
+4825 
-4838 VDDTGEGFALT
+4838 
-4849 AQVDASIDAARVCA
+4849 
-4863 FMHTAL
+4863 
-4869 EQLVRALDDARG
+4869 
-4881 AVLAELD
+4881 LAEL
-4888 VLPADEHR
+4888 A
-4896 CVVSAC
+4896 AC
-4902 NDTDA
+4902 TTKLK
-4907 ELPGVDFVDRRFEA
+4907 E
-4921 QAARTPEAIAVA
+4921 I
-4933 CGAHALSYAALNR
+4933 
-4946 RANRLAHYLR
+4946 
-4956 AHGAGPERV
+4956 
-4965 VALALERSVD
+4965 
-4975 MMVGLLGILKSGSA
+4975 LL
-4989 YLPLDPAYPA
+4989 
-4999 ERLAY
+4999 
-5004 IVDDARPA
+5004 
-5012 LLLTEAALRD
+5012 
-5022 DWRDAGAPVV
+5022 
-5032 LLDADGP
+5032 
-5039 AIDACPDHNP
+5039 
-5049 DAAAGRDA
+5049 
-5057 RTLSSLAYVIY
+5057 
-5068 TSGSTGRPKGV
+5068 
-5079 MIEHRNLANL
+5079 
-5089 LGAMGEQPGIGA
+5089 
-5101 HDVLLA
+5101 
-5107 VTSLSFDIAAL
+5107 
-5118 ELFLPLL
+5118 
-5125 HGARAVIA
+5125 
-5133 ARDDAADPARL
+5133 
-5144 AHLIESSGASLMQA
+5144 
-5158 TPSTWRMLA
+5158 
-5167 QHGWPRSA
+5167 
-5175 RPLTLLCGGE
+5175 
-5185 ALPPALAER
+5185 
-5194 LLAHVP
+5194 
-5200 AIWNLY
+5200 
-5206 GPTETTVW
+5206 
-5214 STVRR
+5214 
-5219 VTTPVVDIGG
+5219 
-5229 PIANTQVYVL
+5229 
-5239 DERLR
+5239 
-5244 PAPIGVAGEL
+5244 
-5254 YIGGAGVAR
+5254 
-5263 GYLNRPELTRERFVD
+5263 
-5278 DPFRRGG
+5278 
-5285 RLYRTGDLARRRA
+5285 
-5298 DGNLEY
+5298 
-5304 LGRNDFQVKIRGFRI
+5304 
-5319 ELGEIEAQL
+5319 
-5328 AKAHGVQGVALAARD
+5328 
-5343 TPTADKRL
+5343 
-5351 VAYYVGDASA
+5351 
-5361 AALREHAAAR
+5361 
-5371 LPAYMVPAAYVRLAA
+5371 
-5386 WPLTP
+5386 
-5391 NGKLDRAALPA
+5391 
-5402 PDDEAYARAEY
+5402 
-5413 EAPRGEHECK
+5413 
-5423 LAAIWRAVLQ
+5423 
-5433 VERIGRHD
+5433 
-5441 DFFELGGHSLLAVRA
+5441 
-5456 VTAMRDAFGSDTSL
+5456 
-5470 RDLFARPVLKD
+5470 
-5481 LAEHASTAAR
+5481 
-5491 ARDAAIPKA
+5491 
-5500 ARGEPAPMSFAQQ
+5500 
-5513 RLWFLARMGG
+5513 
-5523 LGDAYHMPIAVR
+5523 
-5535 LRGALDVDALQR
+5535 
-5547 ALSRIV
+5547 
-5553 SRHDALRTTFALEG
+5553 
-5567 EQPVQRVHADD
+5567 
-5578 GAGLRLRIDDLRG
+5578 
-5591 CADAGARRARIL
+5591 
-5603 AGQASEPFDLARGPL
+5603 
-5618 VRGALVREADDVHT
+5618 
-5632 LCVTIHHIVSD
+5632 
-5643 GWSIDVF
+5643 
-5650 CRELSELYRAFAG
+5650 
-5663 GRPDPLPPLP
+5663 
-5673 VQYADYAAWQQRGI
+5673 
-5687 GGAALHAQAEYWRD
+5687 
-5701 ALAGAPTLLELPT
+5701 
-5714 DRPRPPQPD
+5714 
-5723 YAGATVGLALDAP
+5723 
-5736 LTAGL
+5736 
-5741 RALARRHGATL
+5741 
-5752 FMTVFAAWSVLLS
+5752 
-5765 RLSRQ
+5765 
-5770 TDVVIG
+5770 
-5776 TPSANRGHA
+5776 
-5785 QIEGLIGFFVN
+5785 
-5796 TIALRVDLDGAPT
+5796 
-5809 VAELLARVKART
+5809 
-5821 LAAQQHQD
+5821 
-5829 IPFEHV
+5829 
-5835 VERVQPARS
+5835 
-5844 LSHSPV
+5844 
-5850 FQAMFAWQHASR
+5850 
-5862 GEMRLEGLRAEPL
+5862 
-5875 DDAARTIAKFDLTLS
+5875 
-5890 LRESGDAI
+5890 
-5898 DGGLEYASALFERA
+5898 
-5912 TIERFAGYLRRL
+5912 
-5924 LEGMVA
+5924 
-5930 DDTQRVDALPML
+5930 
-5942 SRDERR
+5942 
-5948 DLIERRNA
+5948 
-5956 TARPYPANSGVH
+5956 
-5968 RLFEAQAARTPDATA
+5968 
-5983 IVDGATT
+5983 
-5990 LDYRALDARAN
+5990 
-6001 RIAHALAHAGVR
+6001 
-6013 AGDRVA
+6013 
-6019 LHLEPS
+6019 
-6025 IGLVAAQLAVLKLG
+6025 
-6039 AAYVPVDVGNPP
+6039 
-6051 ARKAFVAQDSGAR
+6051 
-6064 LVLGDAALDWPAAA
+6064 
-6078 GVPQRDLA
+6078 
-6086 ALLAGP
+6086 
-6092 WPSDAPARAPQCGG
+6092 
-6106 DTPAY
+6106 
-6111 VMYTSGSSGQPKGVL
+6111 
-6126 VTHRGIARLA
+6126 
-6136 VNSGY
+6136 
-6141 ATFDASD
+6141 
-6148 RFAFA
+6148 
-6153 SNPAFDASTFE
+6153 
-6164 VWTALLNGAS
+6164 
-6174 IGIVKRDD
+6174 
-6182 LLDLGALAGK
+6182 
-6192 LSSIGVTCLF
+6192 
-6202 LTTAL
+6202 
-6207 FNRCVSFDPAMF
+6207 
-6219 ARLRC
+6219 
-6224 VISGGERAD
+6224 
-6233 PAVYRKVME
+6233 
-6242 AGPPRHL
+6242 
-6249 LNAYGPTETTT
+6249 
-6260 FAAVWEAEPRTLAAQ
+6260 
-6275 AAPIGRPI
+6275 
-6283 GNTSVY
+6283 
-6289 VLDAYGAPVPVG
+6289 
-6301 VTGEI
+6301 
-6306 HIGGPGVAQG
+6306 
-6316 YLNRPALSAERFVR
+6316 
-6330 DPFVGGDA
+6330 
-6338 RMYRTGDLGR
+6338 
-6348 WRPDGMLDCIGRADF
+6348 
-6363 QVKIRGFRIELGEIE
+6363 
-6378 ACLLEHGALAQAA
+6378 
-6391 VLARDDGG
+6391 
-6399 DGGKT
+6399 
-6404 LVAYYVPRAGHEDGA
+6404 
-6419 PALRAHL
+6419 
-6426 AARLPE
+6426 
-6432 YMVPAAYVR
+6432 
-6441 LPAMPLTPNGK
+6441 
-6452 LERRALPA
+6452 
-6460 PDERSYVRRDYAAP
+6460 
-6474 QGEIE
+6474 
-6479 TTLARIWAE
+6479 
-6488 LFGIERVGRHDGFFE
+6488 
-6503 LGGHSLLAVRMVARV
+6503 
-6518 HDVLGVEVPLRALFA
+6518 
-6533 DPVLHVFASAV
+6533 
-6544 ARASTRQ
+6544 
-6551 ASSNLVAFR
+6551 
-6560 SAGTAAPLFFIHSG
+6560 
-6574 LGEIGFVGD
+6574 
-6583 LLPGIAPEI
+6583 
-6592 PVYGFAA
+6592 
-6599 VGFLAGETPHATIEE
+6599 
-6614 MAAQYVDAMRRVQ
+6614 
-6627 PHGPYRLAGWCA
+6627 
-6639 GGNIAFEMAHQ
+6639 
-6650 LIAADETV
+6650 
-6658 EFLCMIDSPTSA
+6658 
-6670 PIDRSVTACVLARI
+6670 
-6684 PDDIPEA
+6684 
-6691 LRTRLHALGDA
+6691 
-6702 FDVRGMLHACQAAGM
+6702 
-6717 LPIDLPT
+6717 
-6724 GLMER
+6724 
-6729 HVAVQY
+6729 
-6735 AIKHA
+6735 
-6740 KLNYVPPR
+6740 
-6748 LPVDV
+6748 
-6753 IHFVAQDEP
+6753 
-6762 MWRNGWAMDGW
+6762 
-6773 HDVADRVICLP
+6773 
-6784 ASGDHMTM
+6784 
-6792 VAAPHAEQLGRRI
+6792 
-6805 TEALAVHGGPRAD
+6805 
-6818 GAERGYAPRIAIQ
+6818 
-6831 TAPRDARAP
+6831 
-6840 TLFCIPGAGASVTT
+6840 
-6854 FSTLARHLPATFS
+6854 
-6867 VDGLQPRGLCGTMVP
+6867 
-6882 YLDVETAARAYL
+6882 
-6894 RSIRKAA
+6894 
-6901 PRGPYHLVGH
+6901 
-6911 SFGGWVAYEIAC
+6911 
-6923 RLQEQGERVATLM
+6923 
-6936 LLDTER
+6936 
-6942 PGATDIVRGRKT
+6942 
-6954 RVDALAKLVE
+6954 
-6964 LYEMHLGRPLGVS
+6964 
-6977 RDDLAALAHDAQIEH
+6977 
-6992 LRAALVRA
+6992 
-7000 KILPPSV
+7000 
-7007 HPNVLL
+7007 
-7013 GVVRVL
+7013 
-7019 EMNVNTPY
+7019 
-7027 RPAGLYAGTMHVV
+7027 
-7040 LIANAKADADLDAW
+7040 
-7054 RDEQAEQWRGL
+7054 
-7065 ADDVR
+7065 
-7070 IVRAGGN
+7070 
-7077 HMTML
+7077 
-7082 QPPHAASI
+7082 
-7090 AALLERTA
+7090 
-7098 GAPARLAQVH
+7098 

>member
-1 MRIPPNLI
+1 MNVNSLLDLLQRKNIRIHVDRDELVVRAPRGALNAELTQALKKSKAELI
-9 ADGDEHITPAQ
+9 DVLRRRGAQASPDPVRITPAQ

-32 ALVTKV
+32 ALVAKV

-129 ELDAGE
+129 ELDARE

-142 EARFDSR
+142 ETRFDSR

-198 AIGQGRVE
+198 AIGQGRAE

-211 APFRNFV
+211 EPFRNFV

-265 TLKPELSGA
+265 RLKPELSGA

-350 GTHAQLAE
+350 ETHAQLAE

-392 KPKVAAAHIADGIE
+392 KPKVAAAHIADGVE
-406 LLDGHERTSYPLS
+406 LLDGHERTNYPVS
-419 VTVDDHERD
+419 VDIDDHGDDFKIRAQAAASVDPARVCDFLEVALTRLVDALERD
-428 FTIVAKVCERIGPQR
+428 PHGALRQLDILPEVEREEVVRRWNAGEKARPSR
-443 VCELMELALEQLTRA
+443 LCLHELFERQAARAPDAIAVIQDERA
-458 LSANPGGELAELDV
+458 LTYAELN
-472 LPAAERTQVLHGWNE
+472 R
-487 TGRAYARD
+487 
-495 ACLHQL
+495 C
-501 FEAQVS
+501 
-507 RTREAAAVIC
+507 
-517 GDETLSYTDL
+517 
-527 DARANRLAHYL
+527 ANRLAHYL
-538 RGQGVGPDTR
+538 RV
-548 VGLALGRGVEMMTG
+548 RGVRGGDRVALYARRSPE
-562 LLAILKAGGAYVP
+562 LLIGMLATLKAGGAYVP
-575 LDPGYASER
+575 LDPGYPAER
-584 LRAIL
+584 LTHMLL
-589 DDSRPAIVLADAAGR
+589 DSAPVVVLRDAAASDDVLVR
-604 TALDAL
+604 LN
-610 AGAPPIADLH
+610 AGTPILDLH
-620 ADASR
+620 ADDER
-625 WSALPSTPPR
+625 WSAQPSGNLKLCGSHEPDVGAR
-635 VEGLTPRHLA
+635 RLA

-650 SGSTGQPKGVMVEH
+650 SGSTGAPKGVMVEH

-669 LWRALDE
+669 QIGALTEYLELD
-676 AIYRT
+676 A
-681 HPSARRVSLNASIAF
+681 SDRVLQFSNIAF
-696 DSLVKQWVQLLSGR
+696 DASVEEIFATLSCGATLVLRTDRWLADAETFWALCGAQRISIVDLPAQFFGQLALSGR
-710 TLVVVPEPVRFDGRR
+710 RAVPTGVRCVV
-725 LLDAIGRD
+725 I
-733 RIDVFDCT
+733 
-741 PSQLALIEGARGPED
+741 
-756 EAYPQV
+756 
-762 TLVGGEAIGEGMWSE
+762 GGEAVG
-777 LASASSRTYYNV
+777 ASALDAWFAEEGRRPRLFNT
-789 YGPTEC
+789 YGPTET
-795 TVDATLARITAE
+795 TVSVTVHEVRGRHDD
-807 HAPHIGGPLANVR
+807 ANVIGR
-820 AYVLNERLSPAPVG
+820 PIANTRVYVLDAWLRPAPIG
-834 VRGELYIGGAGVAR
+834 VAGELYIGGVQVAR

-864 PFVAGGRL
+864 PFVTGGRL
-872 YKTGDLARWR
+872 YRTGDLARWR

-930 AAVHDSAT
+930 ADTDQNADLNASAT
-938 EHATPNAL
+938 AN
-946 SPSLETSTATAAATA
+946 SS
-961 TATATEK
+961 EK

-1031 YEAPRGAKEEAL
+1031 YEAPQGAKEEAL
-1043 AEIWRELLH
+1043 AAIWRELLH

-1085 EVALGTVFDAPVLS
+1085 EVALSTVFDAPVLS

-1205 LREAKSIRHEAENR
+1205 LREAEQS

-1543 WRRLLEGMTAG
+1543 WCRLLEGMTAG

-1628 HYLQGRGVGPD
+1628 HYLQARGVGPD

-1709 IDLETDALRWREMPA
+1709 IDPETDALRWREMPA

-1780 LFHSHGFDFSVW
+1780 LFHSYGFDFSVW

-1935 DARREPVPMGVTG
+1935 DDRREPVPMGVTG

-1980 GRLYKTGD
+1980 GRLYRTGD

-2034 VLARDSAAEMR
+2034 VLARDSA
-2045 DNATPNAPMPKSS
+2045 S
-2058 SETEKRLVAYYTGDA
+2058 
-2073 DVAAL
+2073 
-2078 RAQAAQ
+2078 
-2084 HLPSYM
+2084 
-2090 VPSAYVRLDAWPLTP
+2090 
-2105 NGKLDRRALPAP
+2105 
-2117 ADDAYARAEYEAPQG
+2117 
-2132 AKEEALAAIW
+2132 
-2142 RELLHVERVS
+2142 
-2152 RHDNFFELGGHSL
+2152 
-2165 LAIGVIERM
+2165 
-2174 RREGLHTDVRSIF
+2174 
-2187 NAQTLSDLAARA
+2187 
-2199 QTDDRSIQAPPNL
+2199 
-2212 IPARATRITP
+2212 
-2222 DMLPLVALTQT
+2222 
-2233 QIDMLAVQ
+2233 
-2241 VEGGAANIQDIYP
+2241 
-2254 LAPLQEGMVFHHLLH
+2254 
-2269 AESDAYMEAYF
+2269 
-2280 VGFRTRARLDRFL
+2280 
-2293 DALRM
+2293 
-2298 IVDRHDILR
+2298 
-2307 TGFFWEGLE
+2307 
-2316 QPVQIVQRRV
+2316 
-2326 RLPIEFVDLDPAD
+2326 
-2339 GDVLRQLE
+2339 
-2347 ARHDPRAHRLDIRRP
+2347 
-2362 ALLSCHA
+2362 
-2369 AHDPAAGRW
+2369 
-2378 LLCVMAHHLAIDNT
+2378 
-2392 SLKLLVAEEQAIEQG
+2392 
-2407 GFDALPPAPSFRN
+2407 
-2420 FIAQIASGV
+2420 
-2429 DRREHEAFFSAM
+2429 
-2441 LGDIDSPTHPFGLQ
+2441 
-2455 DVQGDGREIAEFQ
+2455 
-2468 QRLSPELSKAIRVCT
+2468 
-2483 RRLGVSPASLMHLA
+2483 
-2497 WAMVLSRATG
+2497 
-2507 RREAVFG
+2507 
-2514 TVLFGRMQG
+2514 
-2523 GERGMGMFINT
+2523 
-2534 LPIRI
+2534 
-2539 DVDERYVAEC
+2539 
-2549 LAHTHERVV
+2549 
-2558 QLIYHE
+2558 
-2564 HAPLALALR
+2564 
-2573 CSGLPARQAL
+2573 
-2583 FSSLLNYRHSEQA
+2583 
-2596 ARPPRDDDDI
+2596 
-2606 QYLDGNERT
+2606 
-2615 NYPLTVSI
+2615 
-2623 DDLGEAF
+2623 
-2630 SVTVQARHPAS
+2630 
-2641 PERIR
+2641 
-2646 AFMETA
+2646 
-2652 LEQLVRALDGTS
+2652 
-2664 GIAAPGVVMPRI
+2664 
-2676 AVRDIDVLPSEERHR
+2676 
-2691 LLVEW
+2691 
-2696 NDTAADY
+2696 
-2703 PQDQCLH
+2703 
-2710 RLFEAQAARHPDTI
+2710 
-2724 ALIADGEPVGYAEL
+2724 
-2738 NRRANRLARHLSAR
+2738 
-2752 GLQPD
+2752 
-2757 QRVAICID
+2757 
-2765 RGIDMVVAMLAVLK
+2765 
-2779 AGGAYVPLDPAYPS
+2779 
-2793 ERLDYLLRDCAPVAL
+2793 
-2808 LTHARLGASMQTRIV
+2808 
-2823 LALAR
+2823 
-2828 LDTGCALIDLES
+2828 
-2840 DADAWRHERDDDPP
+2840 
-2854 PSGLTPRHLAYV
+2854 
-2866 IYTSGSTGQPKGVM
+2866 
-2880 VEHRS
+2880 
-2885 VCNLVAWH
+2885 
-2893 AGAFDVG
+2893 
-2900 TGCRSASVAGVAF
+2900 
-2913 DATTWEVWAALCNG
+2913 
-2927 GCLSLAPGDAAS
+2927 
-2939 DPQALLRWWRAQELD
+2939 
-2954 VGFLV
+2954 
-2959 TPLAELAYATG
+2959 
-2970 QSNAGMRTLLIGG
+2970 
-2983 DRLSR
+2983 
-2988 WPDSMPPGQMLVNNY
+2988 
-3003 GPTEATVVAT
+3003 
-3013 SGRLQPGEATPPIG
+3013 
-3027 RPIANTRVYV
+3027 
-3037 LDAWL
+3037 
-3042 RPAPIGVAGELYI
+3042 
-3055 GGVQVAR
+3055 
-3062 GYLNRP
+3062 
-3068 ELTRERFIDDPF
+3068 
-3080 VAGGRLYKTGDLARW
+3080 
-3095 RTDGSLEY
+3095 
-3103 LGRNDFQ
+3103 
-3110 VKIRGFR
+3110 
-3117 IELGEIEAQ
+3117 
-3126 LAKVA
+3126 
-3131 GVREVV
+3131 
-3137 VLARDSAAEVHDSA
+3137 EVHDSA

-3175 TATATEKRLVA
+3175 TATAPEKRLVA
-3186 YYKGDADVAALRAQA
+3186 YYTGDADVTALRAQA

-3394 CFARE
+3394 CFVRE

-3414 VSYHDLREAKSIR
+3414 MSYHDLREAESIR
-3427 HEAGNR
+3427 HEAGNL

-3547 LELPTDRPRPPKQLH
+3547 LELPTDRPRPPKQSH

-3810 QVSRTR
+3810 QVSRTP

-3866 TGLLAILKAGGAY
+3866 TGLLAVLKAGGAY

-3913 DALAGAPPIADLHAD
+3913 DALAGAPPIADLQAD

-3975 LWRALDEAIYRT
+3975 LWRALDEAIYRA

-4056 ARGPEDEAFP
+4056 ARGPEDEAYP

-4079 MWSELASASSRTYY
+4079 MWSELASVSSRTYY

-4168 DDPFVAGGRLYRT
+4168 DDPFVAGGRLYKT

-4249 DALSPSLET
+4249 DALSPSPET

-4545 VELPDSHGDV
+4545 VELPDGHGDV

-5663 GRPDPLPPLP
+5663 GQPDPLPPLP

-6233 PAVYRKVME
+6233 PAVYRKVLE

>member
-1 MRIPPNLI
+1 MTANDLLALLNSKGIALSVKGDNLAITGDEKVLEDPGLLALLRANKPALIDLIKDGHGTVGGAVRVPPNRIPADAERI
-9 ADGDEHITPAQ
+9 APEQ
-20 LTLVALSQESID
+20 LTLVRLDQGEID
-32 ALVTKV
+32 ALVARV
-38 EGGAANVQDI
+38 DGGAANVQDI
-48 YPLAPLQEGILFHHL
+48 YPLVPMQEGMLFHHL
-63 MSGESDPYV
+63 LSQQGDAYLESY
-72 LSGVLAFRGREV
+72 LLAFRTRERLD
-84 MERFV
+84 RFL

-98 HDILRTGFFWEG
+98 HDILRTAFFWEG
-110 LEQPVQVVQRRA
+110 LPHSVQVVQRRA
-122 TLPVSVV
+122 TLPLNVV
-129 ELDAGE
+129 ELDPRD
-135 GDIVRQL
+135 GDVGQQL
-142 EARFDSR
+142 EARYDPRSHR
-149 GYRMDVSR
+149 IDVGR
-157 APLMHVHA
+157 APLMQVHA
-165 ACDGEHE
+165 AHDAAGG
-172 RWVARVLFH
+172 RWLVRLLSH
-181 HLSIDH
+181 HLAVDH

-198 AIGQGRVE
+198 AIEQGRVE

-211 APFRNFV
+211 EPFRNFV

-231 AYFRAK
+231 AYFRAR

-265 TLKPELSGA
+265 RLKPELSGA

-316 MQGGAQSDRALGLF
+316 MQGGAQSDRSLGLF

-339 VAQTGVEASVK
+339 VAQTGVEVSVK
-350 GTHAQLAE
+350 ETHAQLAE

-386 LNYRYS
+386 LNYRYGLRYRAD
-392 KPKVAAAHIADGIE
+392 AATPGGDDIE
-406 LLDGHERTSYPLS
+406 LLSARERTNYPLTLS
-419 VTVDDHERD
+419 VDDLGQD
-428 FTIVAKVCERIGPQR
+428 FSLTVQVSGHVDPQR
-443 VCELMELALEQLTRA
+443 VCAFMETALEQLAQA
-458 LSANPGGELAELDV
+458 LGEQPQCDIGGLDV
-472 LPAAERTQVLHGWNE
+472 LPRSEREQMVYAWNATE
-487 TGRAYARD
+487 RD
-495 ACLHQL
+495 YPIEQCIHQL
-501 FEAQVS
+501 FEAQVD
-507 RTREAAAVIC
+507 RKPEAIALTFD
-517 GDETLSYTDL
+517 GQRLSYAEL
-527 DARANRLAHYL
+527 NARANRLAHYL
-538 RGQGVGPDTR
+538 QARGVGPDR
-548 VGLALGRGVEMMTG
+548 LVALCAERGIEMVVG

-575 LDPGYASER
+575 LDPAYASDR
-584 LRAIL
+584 LRGIVE
-589 DDSRPAIVLADAAGR
+589 DSQPALVLADAVGR
-604 TALDAL
+604 AALGELDGALPVIDLETDAL
-610 AGAPPIADLH
+610 RWREMPATNPEV
-620 ADASR
+620 ASQH
-625 WSALPSTPPR
+625 
-635 VEGLTPRHLA
+635 VHHLA

-650 SGSTGQPKGVMVEH
+650 SGSTGRPKGVMVEH
-664 ASVVN
+664 AQVVRLFGATQAWFGFDERDVWTLFHSHGFDFSV
-669 LWRALDE
+669 WEMWGALLHGGRLVIVPTE
-676 AIYRT
+676 VTRT
-681 HPSARRVSLNASIAF
+681 PSAFFALLCAEGVTVLN
-696 DSLVKQWVQLLSGR
+696 Q
-710 TLVVVPEPVRFDGRR
+710 
-725 LLDAIGRD
+725 
-733 RIDVFDCT
+733 T
-741 PSQLALIEGARGPED
+741 PSAFQALMSAQEEREEAALKADVDAEAEAAGNIERANVVAHRLR
-756 EAYPQV
+756 YV
-762 TLVGGEAIGEGMWSE
+762 IFGGEALEPRT
-777 LASASSRTYYNV
+777 LASWYARHGERTQLVNMYGITETTVHVTYCALRAEDAMRLGASPIGV
-789 YGPTEC
+789 
-795 TVDATLARITAE
+795 RI
-807 HAPHIGGPLANVR
+807 PDLQL
-820 AYVLNERLSPAPVG
+820 YVLDDRREPVPMG
-834 VRGELYIGGAGVAR
+834 VTGELYVGGAGVAR

-882 TDGSL
+882 TDGRL
-887 EYLGRNDFQVKI
+887 EYLERNDFQVKI

-930 AAVHDSAT
+930 SEVRDN
-938 EHATPNAL
+938 ATPNAPTPK
-946 SPSLETSTATAAATA
+946 SSS
-961 TATATEK
+961 ATEK

-976 DADVAALRAQAAQ
+976 DADVVALRAQAAQ

-1031 YEAPRGAKEEAL
+1031 YEAPQGAKEEAL
-1043 AEIWRELLH
+1043 AVIWRELLH

-1085 EVALGTVFDAPVLS
+1085 EVALSTVFDAPVLS
-1099 ALAER
+1099 ALASR
-1104 LEAENTAVLP
+1104 LDDNTAEVLP

-1172 MRHEALRTCFAREEG
+1172 MRHEALRTCFVREEG
-1187 EPIQVIQPHADLT
+1187 EPIQVIQPRADLT

-1205 LREAKSIRHEAENR
+1205 LREAEQT
-1219 EQRAKDLS
+1219 EQRAKNLS

-1506 QFELTLSLREAGD
+1506 QFELTLSLQEAGD

-1543 WRRLLEGMTAG
+1543 WCRLLEGMTAG
-1554 AADQTIVGLPLLDEA
+1554 PANVSVARLPLLDEA

-1609 FEGQR
+1609 FDGQR

-1628 HYLQGRGVGPD
+1628 HYLQARGVGPD

-1780 LFHSHGFDFSVW
+1780 LFHSYGFDFSVW

-1849 AAGNI
+1849 AALKADVDAEAEAAGNI
-1854 ERANVVAHRLRY
+1854 ERANVIAHRLRY

-2029 VREVV
+2029 VREV
-2034 VLARDSAAEMR
+2034 A
-2045 DNATPNAPMPKSS
+2045 
-2058 SETEKRLVAYYTGDA
+2058 
-2073 DVAAL
+2073 
-2078 RAQAAQ
+2078 
-2084 HLPSYM
+2084 
-2090 VPSAYVRLDAWPLTP
+2090 
-2105 NGKLDRRALPAP
+2105 
-2117 ADDAYARAEYEAPQG
+2117 
-2132 AKEEALAAIW
+2132 
-2142 RELLHVERVS
+2142 
-2152 RHDNFFELGGHSL
+2152 
-2165 LAIGVIERM
+2165 
-2174 RREGLHTDVRSIF
+2174 
-2187 NAQTLSDLAARA
+2187 
-2199 QTDDRSIQAPPNL
+2199 
-2212 IPARATRITP
+2212 
-2222 DMLPLVALTQT
+2222 
-2233 QIDMLAVQ
+2233 
-2241 VEGGAANIQDIYP
+2241 
-2254 LAPLQEGMVFHHLLH
+2254 
-2269 AESDAYMEAYF
+2269 
-2280 VGFRTRARLDRFL
+2280 
-2293 DALRM
+2293 
-2298 IVDRHDILR
+2298 
-2307 TGFFWEGLE
+2307 
-2316 QPVQIVQRRV
+2316 
-2326 RLPIEFVDLDPAD
+2326 
-2339 GDVLRQLE
+2339 
-2347 ARHDPRAHRLDIRRP
+2347 
-2362 ALLSCHA
+2362 
-2369 AHDPAAGRW
+2369 
-2378 LLCVMAHHLAIDNT
+2378 
-2392 SLKLLVAEEQAIEQG
+2392 
-2407 GFDALPPAPSFRN
+2407 
-2420 FIAQIASGV
+2420 
-2429 DRREHEAFFSAM
+2429 
-2441 LGDIDSPTHPFGLQ
+2441 
-2455 DVQGDGREIAEFQ
+2455 
-2468 QRLSPELSKAIRVCT
+2468 
-2483 RRLGVSPASLMHLA
+2483 
-2497 WAMVLSRATG
+2497 
-2507 RREAVFG
+2507 
-2514 TVLFGRMQG
+2514 
-2523 GERGMGMFINT
+2523 
-2534 LPIRI
+2534 
-2539 DVDERYVAEC
+2539 
-2549 LAHTHERVV
+2549 
-2558 QLIYHE
+2558 
-2564 HAPLALALR
+2564 
-2573 CSGLPARQAL
+2573 
-2583 FSSLLNYRHSEQA
+2583 
-2596 ARPPRDDDDI
+2596 
-2606 QYLDGNERT
+2606 
-2615 NYPLTVSI
+2615 
-2623 DDLGEAF
+2623 
-2630 SVTVQARHPAS
+2630 
-2641 PERIR
+2641 
-2646 AFMETA
+2646 
-2652 LEQLVRALDGTS
+2652 
-2664 GIAAPGVVMPRI
+2664 
-2676 AVRDIDVLPSEERHR
+2676 
-2691 LLVEW
+2691 
-2696 NDTAADY
+2696 
-2703 PQDQCLH
+2703 
-2710 RLFEAQAARHPDTI
+2710 
-2724 ALIADGEPVGYAEL
+2724 
-2738 NRRANRLARHLSAR
+2738 
-2752 GLQPD
+2752 
-2757 QRVAICID
+2757 
-2765 RGIDMVVAMLAVLK
+2765 
-2779 AGGAYVPLDPAYPS
+2779 
-2793 ERLDYLLRDCAPVAL
+2793 
-2808 LTHARLGASMQTRIV
+2808 
-2823 LALAR
+2823 
-2828 LDTGCALIDLES
+2828 
-2840 DADAWRHERDDDPP
+2840 
-2854 PSGLTPRHLAYV
+2854 
-2866 IYTSGSTGQPKGVM
+2866 
-2880 VEHRS
+2880 
-2885 VCNLVAWH
+2885 
-2893 AGAFDVG
+2893 
-2900 TGCRSASVAGVAF
+2900 
-2913 DATTWEVWAALCNG
+2913 
-2927 GCLSLAPGDAAS
+2927 
-2939 DPQALLRWWRAQELD
+2939 
-2954 VGFLV
+2954 
-2959 TPLAELAYATG
+2959 
-2970 QSNAGMRTLLIGG
+2970 
-2983 DRLSR
+2983 
-2988 WPDSMPPGQMLVNNY
+2988 
-3003 GPTEATVVAT
+3003 
-3013 SGRLQPGEATPPIG
+3013 
-3027 RPIANTRVYV
+3027 
-3037 LDAWL
+3037 
-3042 RPAPIGVAGELYI
+3042 
-3055 GGVQVAR
+3055 
-3062 GYLNRP
+3062 
-3068 ELTRERFIDDPF
+3068 
-3080 VAGGRLYKTGDLARW
+3080 
-3095 RTDGSLEY
+3095 
-3103 LGRNDFQ
+3103 
-3110 VKIRGFR
+3110 
-3117 IELGEIEAQ
+3117 
-3126 LAKVA
+3126 
-3131 GVREVV
+3131 
-3137 VLARDSAAEVHDSA
+3137 VLARDSAAEVRDNA
-3151 TEHATPNALSPSPET
+3151 TEHAAPDAPSPE
-3166 STATAAATA
+3166 

-3186 YYKGDADVAALRAQA
+3186 YYTGDADVAALRAQA

-3301 ALGTVFDAPVL
+3301 ALSTVFDAPVL
-3312 SALAERLEAENTA
+3312 SALASRLDDNTA
-3325 VLPPIP
+3325 EVLPPIP
-3331 LTPRDGRIALSLA
+3331 LAPRDGRIALSLA

-3394 CFARE
+3394 CFVRE

-3414 VSYHDLREAKSIR
+3414 VSYHDLREAEQS
-3427 HEAGNR
+3427 

-3464 ADEAHV
+3464 EDEAHV

-3503 GDPLAPL
+3503 DDPLAPL

-3547 LELPTDRPRPPKQLH
+3547 LELPTDRPRPPKQSH

-3572 AALSERVKRLSQR
+3572 VALSERVKRLSQR

-3626 PLIGFFV
+3626 ALIGFFV

-3712 WGDPLTMAPFELTL
+3712 WDDPLTMAPFELTL

-3810 QVSRTR
+3810 QVSRTP

-3975 LWRALDEAIYRT
+3975 LWRALDEAIYRA

-4056 ARGPEDEAFP
+4056 ARGPEDEAYP

-4079 MWSELASASSRTYY
+4079 MWSELASVSSRTYY

-4181 GDLARWRTDGSL
+4181 GDLARWRTDGRL

-4236 SAVHDSATEHAAP
+4236 SAVRDSATEHATP
-4249 DALSPSLET
+4249 NALSPSPET

-4357 LLQVDRISRHD
+4357 LLQVDQISRHD

-4619 GRGDALP
+4619 GCGDALP

-4754 IALDESDVETSLI
+4754 IALDESDVEASLI

-5012 LLLTEAALRD
+5012 LLLTEAARRD
-5022 DWRDAGAPVV
+5022 DWRDAGVPVV

-5049 DAAAGRDA
+5049 DDAGRDA

-5663 GRPDPLPPLP
+5663 GQPDPLPPLP

-6233 PAVYRKVME
+6233 PAVYRKVLE

-6260 FAAVWEAEPRTLAAQ
+6260 FAAVWEAEPGTLAAQ

-6391 VLARDDGG
+6391 VLARDDGDDGG

-6488 LFGIERVGRHDGFFE
+6488 LFGIERVGRHGGFFE

>member
-1 MRIPPNLI
+1 M
-9 ADGDEHITPAQ
+9 
-20 LTLVALSQESID
+20 
-32 ALVTKV
+32 
-38 EGGAANVQDI
+38 
-48 YPLAPLQEGILFHHL
+48 
-63 MSGESDPYV
+63 
-72 LSGVLAFRGREV
+72 
-84 MERFV
+84 
-89 SALQQVIDR
+89 
-98 HDILRTGFFWEG
+98 
-110 LEQPVQVVQRRA
+110 
-122 TLPVSVV
+122 
-129 ELDAGE
+129 
-135 GDIVRQL
+135 
-142 EARFDSR
+142 
-149 GYRMDVSR
+149 
-157 APLMHVHA
+157 
-165 ACDGEHE
+165 
-172 RWVARVLFH
+172 
-181 HLSIDH
+181 
-187 TTLERVIEEAR
+187 
-198 AIGQGRVE
+198 
-206 DLPRP
+206 
-211 APFRNFV
+211 
-218 AQARLGVSEADHE
+218 
-231 AYFRAK
+231 
-237 LGDIDEPTA
+237 
-246 PFGLLSV
+246 
-253 QGDGREIAEAAR
+253 
-265 TLKPELSGA
+265 
-274 LRGHARRLGVSAA
+274 
-287 SMMHVAW
+287 
-294 GLVLSRTTGRQDV
+294 
-307 VFGTVLFGR
+307 
-316 MQGGAQSDRALGLF
+316 
-330 INTLPVRMR
+330 
-339 VAQTGVEASVK
+339 
-350 GTHAQLAE
+350 
-358 LMRHEHAPLVLAQ
+358 
-371 RCSGVPAQTPLFTSL
+371 
-386 LNYRYS
+386 
-392 KPKVAAAHIADGIE
+392 
-406 LLDGHERTSYPLS
+406 
-419 VTVDDHERD
+419 
-428 FTIVAKVCERIGPQR
+428 
-443 VCELMELALEQLTRA
+443 
-458 LSANPGGELAELDV
+458 
-472 LPAAERTQVLHGWNE
+472 
-487 TGRAYARD
+487 
-495 ACLHQL
+495 
-501 FEAQVS
+501 
-507 RTREAAAVIC
+507 
-517 GDETLSYTDL
+517 
-527 DARANRLAHYL
+527 
-538 RGQGVGPDTR
+538 
-548 VGLALGRGVEMMTG
+548 
-562 LLAILKAGGAYVP
+562 
-575 LDPGYASER
+575 
-584 LRAIL
+584 
-589 DDSRPAIVLADAAGR
+589 
-604 TALDAL
+604 
-610 AGAPPIADLH
+610 
-620 ADASR
+620 
-625 WSALPSTPPR
+625 
-635 VEGLTPRHLA
+635 
-645 YVIYT
+645 
-650 SGSTGQPKGVMVEH
+650 
-664 ASVVN
+664 
-669 LWRALDE
+669 
-676 AIYRT
+676 
-681 HPSARRVSLNASIAF
+681 
-696 DSLVKQWVQLLSGR
+696 
-710 TLVVVPEPVRFDGRR
+710 
-725 LLDAIGRD
+725 
-733 RIDVFDCT
+733 
-741 PSQLALIEGARGPED
+741 
-756 EAYPQV
+756 
-762 TLVGGEAIGEGMWSE
+762 
-777 LASASSRTYYNV
+777 
-789 YGPTEC
+789 
-795 TVDATLARITAE
+795 
-807 HAPHIGGPLANVR
+807 
-820 AYVLNERLSPAPVG
+820 
-834 VRGELYIGGAGVAR
+834 
-848 GYLNRPELTRE
+848 
-859 RFIDD
+859 
-864 PFVAGGRL
+864 
-872 YKTGDLARWR
+872 
-882 TDGSL
+882 
-887 EYLGRNDFQVKI
+887 
-899 RGFRIELGEIEA
+899 
-911 QLAKVTGVREV
+911 
-922 VVLARDSA
+922 
-930 AAVHDSAT
+930 
-938 EHATPNAL
+938 
-946 SPSLETSTATAAATA
+946 
-961 TATATEK
+961 
-968 RLVAYYTG
+968 
-976 DADVAALRAQAAQ
+976 
-989 HLPSYM
+989 
-995 VPSAYVRL
+995 
-1003 DAWPLTPNGKLDRR
+1003 
-1017 ALPAPA
+1017 
-1023 DDAYARAE
+1023 
-1031 YEAPRGAKEEAL
+1031 
-1043 AEIWRELLH
+1043 
-1052 VERVSRHDNFF
+1052 
-1063 ELGGHSLLAV
+1063 
-1073 QLVSRLRQALSV
+1073 
-1085 EVALGTVFDAPVLS
+1085 
-1099 ALAER
+1099 
-1104 LEAENTAVLP
+1104 
-1114 PIPLAPRDGR
+1114 
-1124 IALSLAQQRLWFLTQ
+1124 
-1139 LEGVSEAYHMS
+1139 
-1150 GAVRLDGPL
+1150 
-1159 NREVLQRALNRIV
+1159 
-1172 MRHEALRTCFAREEG
+1172 
-1187 EPIQVIQPHADLT
+1187 
-1200 VSYHD
+1200 
-1205 LREAKSIRHEAENR
+1205 
-1219 EQRAKDLS
+1219 
-1227 QAHASAPFDLS
+1227 
-1238 RDLPVRV
+1238 
-1245 LLLQL
+1245 
-1250 ADEAHVVQVVMHH
+1250 
-1263 IASDGWSVGVF
+1263 
-1274 LQELSALYGSF
+1274 
-1285 IAEQGDP
+1285 
-1292 LAPLPLQYA
+1292 
-1301 DYAAWQRR
+1301 
-1309 WLASGQLEKQGAFWQ
+1309 
-1324 TNLSGAPTLLE
+1324 
-1335 LPTDRPRPPKQSHAG
+1335 
-1350 ASVEVKLGAALSERV
+1350 
-1365 KRLSQRHG
+1365 
-1373 VTPYMTLLS
+1373 
-1382 SWAAVLS
+1382 
-1389 RLSGQEEVVIGSPV
+1389 
-1403 AGRNRTE
+1403 
-1410 VEALIGFF
+1410 
-1418 VNTLALRL
+1418 
-1426 DLSSEPTVGE
+1426 
-1436 LLKRTKAQVLSA
+1436 
-1448 QAHQDL
+1448 
-1454 PFDQVVERVKPPR
+1454 
-1467 STAHPPLFQVM
+1467 
-1478 FVWQNMPAGELTIP
+1478 
-1492 GLTIRAVETPLQTA
+1492 
-1506 QFELTLSLREAGD
+1506 
-1519 DIVGHLNYASALFDE
+1519 
-1534 STVRRYVTY
+1534 
-1543 WRRLLEGMTAG
+1543 
-1554 AADQTIVGLPLLDEA
+1554 
-1569 ERKQVVYAWNA
+1569 
-1580 TERDYPIEQCI
+1580 
-1591 HQLFEAQVDRKP
+1591 
-1603 EAIALT
+1603 
-1609 FEGQR
+1609 
-1614 LSYAELNARANRLA
+1614 
-1628 HYLQGRGVGPD
+1628 
-1639 RLVALCAERG
+1639 
-1649 IEMVVGLLAI
+1649 
-1659 LKAGGA
+1659 
-1665 YVPLD
+1665 
-1670 PAYASDRLRGIVED
+1670 
-1684 SQPALVLADAVGRAA
+1684 
-1699 LGELDGALPV
+1699 
-1709 IDLETDALRWREMPA
+1709 
-1724 TNPEV
+1724 
-1729 ASQHVHHL
+1729 
-1737 AYVIYTSGST
+1737 
-1747 GRPKGV
+1747 
-1753 MVEHAQVVRLFG
+1753 
-1765 ATQAWFGFDERDVWT
+1765 
-1780 LFHSHGFDFSVW
+1780 
-1792 EMWGALL
+1792 
-1799 HGGRLVIV
+1799 
-1807 PTEVTRTPSA
+1807 
-1817 FFALLCAEGVTV
+1817 
-1829 LNQTPSAFQAL
+1829 
-1840 MSAQEEREE
+1840 
-1849 AAGNI
+1849 
-1854 ERANVVAHRLRY
+1854 
-1866 VIFGGE
+1866 
-1872 ALEPRTL
+1872 
-1879 ASWYARHGERTQ
+1879 
-1891 LVNMYGITET
+1891 
-1901 TVHVTYCAL
+1901 
-1910 RAEDAMRLGASPIG
+1910 
-1924 VRIPDLQLYVL
+1924 
-1935 DARREPVPMGVTG
+1935 
-1948 ELYVGGAGVA
+1948 
-1958 RGYLNRPELTRE
+1958 
-1970 RFIDD
+1970 
-1975 PFVAG
+1975 
-1980 GRLYKTGD
+1980 
-1988 LARWRTDG
+1988 
-1996 SLEYLGRNDFQV
+1996 
-2008 KIRGFRI
+2008 
-2015 ELGEIEAQL
+2015 
-2024 AKVTG
+2024 
-2029 VREVV
+2029 
-2034 VLARDSAAEMR
+2034 
-2045 DNATPNAPMPKSS
+2045 
-2058 SETEKRLVAYYTGDA
+2058 
-2073 DVAAL
+2073 
-2078 RAQAAQ
+2078 
-2084 HLPSYM
+2084 
-2090 VPSAYVRLDAWPLTP
+2090 
-2105 NGKLDRRALPAP
+2105 
-2117 ADDAYARAEYEAPQG
+2117 
-2132 AKEEALAAIW
+2132 
-2142 RELLHVERVS
+2142 
-2152 RHDNFFELGGHSL
+2152 
-2165 LAIGVIERM
+2165 
-2174 RREGLHTDVRSIF
+2174 
-2187 NAQTLSDLAARA
+2187 
-2199 QTDDRSIQAPPNL
+2199 
-2212 IPARATRITP
+2212 
-2222 DMLPLVALTQT
+2222 
-2233 QIDMLAVQ
+2233 
-2241 VEGGAANIQDIYP
+2241 
-2254 LAPLQEGMVFHHLLH
+2254 
-2269 AESDAYMEAYF
+2269 
-2280 VGFRTRARLDRFL
+2280 
-2293 DALRM
+2293 
-2298 IVDRHDILR
+2298 
-2307 TGFFWEGLE
+2307 
-2316 QPVQIVQRRV
+2316 
-2326 RLPIEFVDLDPAD
+2326 
-2339 GDVLRQLE
+2339 
-2347 ARHDPRAHRLDIRRP
+2347 
-2362 ALLSCHA
+2362 
-2369 AHDPAAGRW
+2369 
-2378 LLCVMAHHLAIDNT
+2378 
-2392 SLKLLVAEEQAIEQG
+2392 
-2407 GFDALPPAPSFRN
+2407 
-2420 FIAQIASGV
+2420 
-2429 DRREHEAFFSAM
+2429 
-2441 LGDIDSPTHPFGLQ
+2441 
-2455 DVQGDGREIAEFQ
+2455 
-2468 QRLSPELSKAIRVCT
+2468 
-2483 RRLGVSPASLMHLA
+2483 
-2497 WAMVLSRATG
+2497 
-2507 RREAVFG
+2507 
-2514 TVLFGRMQG
+2514 
-2523 GERGMGMFINT
+2523 
-2534 LPIRI
+2534 
-2539 DVDERYVAEC
+2539 
-2549 LAHTHERVV
+2549 
-2558 QLIYHE
+2558 
-2564 HAPLALALR
+2564 
-2573 CSGLPARQAL
+2573 
-2583 FSSLLNYRHSEQA
+2583 
-2596 ARPPRDDDDI
+2596 
-2606 QYLDGNERT
+2606 
-2615 NYPLTVSI
+2615 
-2623 DDLGEAF
+2623 
-2630 SVTVQARHPAS
+2630 
-2641 PERIR
+2641 
-2646 AFMETA
+2646 
-2652 LEQLVRALDGTS
+2652 
-2664 GIAAPGVVMPRI
+2664 
-2676 AVRDIDVLPSEERHR
+2676 
-2691 LLVEW
+2691 
-2696 NDTAADY
+2696 
-2703 PQDQCLH
+2703 
-2710 RLFEAQAARHPDTI
+2710 
-2724 ALIADGEPVGYAEL
+2724 
-2738 NRRANRLARHLSAR
+2738 
-2752 GLQPD
+2752 
-2757 QRVAICID
+2757 
-2765 RGIDMVVAMLAVLK
+2765 
-2779 AGGAYVPLDPAYPS
+2779 
-2793 ERLDYLLRDCAPVAL
+2793 
-2808 LTHARLGASMQTRIV
+2808 
-2823 LALAR
+2823 
-2828 LDTGCALIDLES
+2828 
-2840 DADAWRHERDDDPP
+2840 
-2854 PSGLTPRHLAYV
+2854 
-2866 IYTSGSTGQPKGVM
+2866 
-2880 VEHRS
+2880 
-2885 VCNLVAWH
+2885 
-2893 AGAFDVG
+2893 
-2900 TGCRSASVAGVAF
+2900 
-2913 DATTWEVWAALCNG
+2913 
-2927 GCLSLAPGDAAS
+2927 
-2939 DPQALLRWWRAQELD
+2939 
-2954 VGFLV
+2954 
-2959 TPLAELAYATG
+2959 
-2970 QSNAGMRTLLIGG
+2970 
-2983 DRLSR
+2983 
-2988 WPDSMPPGQMLVNNY
+2988 
-3003 GPTEATVVAT
+3003 
-3013 SGRLQPGEATPPIG
+3013 
-3027 RPIANTRVYV
+3027 
-3037 LDAWL
+3037 
-3042 RPAPIGVAGELYI
+3042 
-3055 GGVQVAR
+3055 
-3062 GYLNRP
+3062 
-3068 ELTRERFIDDPF
+3068 
-3080 VAGGRLYKTGDLARW
+3080 
-3095 RTDGSLEY
+3095 
-3103 LGRNDFQ
+3103 
-3110 VKIRGFR
+3110 
-3117 IELGEIEAQ
+3117 
-3126 LAKVA
+3126 
-3131 GVREVV
+3131 
-3137 VLARDSAAEVHDSA
+3137 
-3151 TEHATPNALSPSPET
+3151 
-3166 STATAAATA
+3166 
-3175 TATATEKRLVA
+3175 
-3186 YYKGDADVAALRAQA
+3186 
-3201 AQHLPS
+3201 
-3207 YMVPSAYVRLD
+3207 
-3218 AWPLTPNGK
+3218 
-3227 LDRRALPAPA
+3227 
-3237 DDAYAR
+3237 
-3243 AEYEAPQGA
+3243 
-3252 KEEALAAIW
+3252 
-3261 RELLHVERVSRHD
+3261 
-3274 NFFELGGHSL
+3274 
-3284 LAVQLV
+3284 
-3290 SRLRQALSVEV
+3290 
-3301 ALGTVFDAPVL
+3301 
-3312 SALAERLEAENTA
+3312 
-3325 VLPPIP
+3325 
-3331 LTPRDGRIALSLA
+3331 
-3344 QQRLWFLTQLEGVSE
+3344 
-3359 AYHMSGAVRLDGP
+3359 
-3372 LNREVLQRALNRIVM
+3372 
-3387 RHEALRT
+3387 
-3394 CFARE
+3394 
-3399 EGEPIQ
+3399 
-3405 VIQPHADLT
+3405 
-3414 VSYHDLREAKSIR
+3414 
-3427 HEAGNR
+3427 
-3433 EQRAKD
+3433 
-3439 LSQAHASAPFDLSR
+3439 
-3453 DLPVRVLLLQL
+3453 
-3464 ADEAHV
+3464 
-3470 VQVVMH
+3470 
-3476 HIASD
+3476 
-3481 GWSVG
+3481 
-3486 VFLQELSA
+3486 
-3494 LYGSFIAEQ
+3494 
-3503 GDPLAPL
+3503 
-3510 PLQYADYA
+3510 
-3518 AWQRRW
+3518 
-3524 LASGQLEKQG
+3524 
-3534 AFWQTNLSGAPTL
+3534 
-3547 LELPTDRPRPPKQLH
+3547 
-3562 AGASVEVKLG
+3562 KLG

-3810 QVSRTR
+3810 QVSRTP

-3866 TGLLAILKAGGAY
+3866 TGLLAVLKAGGAY

-3913 DALAGAPPIADLHAD
+3913 DALAGAPPIADLQAD

-3975 LWRALDEAIYRT
+3975 LWRALDEAIYRA

-4056 ARGPEDEAFP
+4056 ARGPEDEAYP

-4071 GGEAIGEG
+4071 GGEAIGKG

-4236 SAVHDSATEHAAP
+4236 ADTDQNADLNASATANSSEKRLVAYYTGDADVVALRAQAAQHLPSYMVPSAYVRLDAWPLTPNGKLDRRALPAPADDAYARAEYEAPQGAKEEALAAIWRELLHVERVSRHDNFFELGGHSLLAVQLVSCMWSALPSTPPRVEGLTPRHLAYVIYTSGSTGQPKGVMVEHASVVNLWRALDEAIYRAHPSARRVSLNASIAFDSLVKQWVQLLSGRTLVVVPEPVRFDGRRLLDAIGRDRIDVFDCTPSQLALIEGARGPEDEAYPQVTLVGGEAIGKGMWSELASASSRTYYNVYGPTECTVDATLARITAEHAPHIGGPLANVRAYVLNERLSPAPVGVRGELYIGGAGVARGYLNRPELTRERFIDDPFVAGGRLYKTGDLARWRTDGSLEYLGRNDFQVKIRGFRIELGEIEAQLAKVTGVREVVVLARDSASAVHDSATEHAAP
-4249 DALSPSLET
+4249 DALSPSPET

-4545 VELPDSHGDV
+4545 VELPDGHGDV

-5663 GRPDPLPPLP
+5663 GQPDPLPPLP